1 MNLLKKNKYSIRK
14 YKVGIFSTL
23 IGTVL
28 LLSNPNGAQ
37 ALTTDHN
44 VQGGSNQALPGNS
57 QNTNADTN
65 RDIVND
71 SQNTPNAHAT
81 DNTSTN
87 QALTNHQN
95 VDVANQ
101 VGPAPIQ
108 PSASPAQNNNNS
120 NANSTATEPAANT
133 NNNLAS
139 NNNTL
144 NVPNNTDNNDS
155 ARHLTLK
162 EIQEDVRHSSDKPE
176 LVAIAEEASNRP
188 KKRSRR
194 AAPTDPNATPADPTA
209 TPADPTAG
217 NGSAPVAITAPY
229 TPTTDP
235 NANNIGQNAPN
246 EVLSFDDNNIRPSTN
261 RSVPT
266 VTVVDNLPGYTLIN
280 GGKVGVF
287 SHAMVR
293 TSMFDSGD
301 AKNYQ
306 AQGNVIALGRI
317 RGNDTND
324 HGDFNGIEKT
334 LTVNPNS
341 ELIFEFNTMTTKNYQ
356 AQGNV
361 IALGRIR
368 GNDTNDHGDFN
379 GIEKTLTVNPNSEL
393 IFEFNTMTTKNYQG
407 MTNLIIKNAD
417 NDTVIGEKVVAYG
430 PIWRLLKV
438 PENVS
443 HLKIQ
448 FVPKNDAI
456 TDARGIYQLRDGYKY
471 YDFVDSIGLHSGS
484 HVYVERRTM
493 EPTATNNKEFTVTTS
508 LKNNGNFG
516 ASFNTDDFVYKIQL
530 PEGVEYVNNSLT
542 KDFPS
547 GNSGVDINDMNVTY
561 DAANRIITIK
571 STGGGTGN
579 SPARLMPDKILDLKY
594 KLRVNN
600 VPTPRTVTFNDT
612 LTYKTYS
619 QDFINSPAESHTVST
634 NPYTIDIIMNKDA
647 LQAEVDRRIQQA
659 DYTFASLD
667 IFNDLKRRAQT
678 ILDENRNN
686 VPLNKR
692 VSQADIDSLAN
703 QMQHTLIRSVDAEN
717 AVNRKVDDMED
728 LVNQNDELTDEEKQ
742 AAIQVIEE
750 HKNEII
756 GNIGDQTTDDGV
768 TRIKDQGIQTL
779 SGDTATPVVKP
790 NAKQAIRDKAAKQRE
805 IINHTP
811 DATQDE
817 IQDALNQLTTDET
830 DAIDNVTNATTN
842 ADVETAK
849 NNGINTI
856 GAVAPQVTHKQA
868 ARDAINQAT
877 ATKRQ
882 QINSNREATQ
892 EEKNAAL
899 NELTQATNH
908 ALEQINQ
915 ATTNDDVDTAKGDG
929 LNAINPIAPVTV
941 VKQAARDAVSHDAQQ
956 HIAEIN
962 ANPDATQEE
971 RQAAIEKV
979 NAAVAVANTNILNAN
994 TNADVEQVK
1003 TNAIQGIQAIEPA
1016 TKVKTDAK
1024 NAIDQSAETQ
1034 HNAIFNNNDA
1044 TLEEQQA
1051 AQQLLDQAVATA
1063 KQNINAADTN
1073 QEVAQAKDQGTQNI
1087 VVIQPATQVKTDAR
1101 NAVNEKAREAITN
1114 INATPGA
1121 TREEKQ
1127 EAINRVNTLKNRA
1140 LNDIGVTST
1149 TAMVNSIRDDA
1160 VNQIGAVQ
1168 PHVTKKQTATGVLTD
1183 LATAK
1188 KQEINQNTNA
1198 TTEEKQVALNQ
1209 VDQDLATAINNI
1221 NQADT
1226 NAEVDQAQQLGTKAI
1241 NAIQPNI
1248 VKKPAALAQTNQ
1260 HYSAKLVEINATPD
1274 ATDDEKNAAIN
1285 TLNQDRQQA
1294 IESIKQANTNAEVD
1308 QAATVAEN
1316 NIDAVQVDVV
1326 KKQAA
1331 RDKITAEVAKR
1342 IEAVKQTPNATDE
1355 EKQAAVN
1362 QINQLKDQAFNQ
1374 INQNQTNDQVDA
1386 TTNQAIN
1393 AIDNVEAEVVIKPKA
1408 IADIE
1413 KAVKEKQQQIDNSLD
1428 STDNEKE
1435 VALQALAK
1443 EKEKALAA
1451 IDQAQTNSQ
1460 VNQAATNGVSA
1471 IKIIQPE
1478 TKIKPAAR
1486 EKINQKANELRAQ
1499 INQDKEATAEE
1510 RQAALDKIND
1520 LVAKAMTN
1528 ITNDRTNQQ
1537 VNDSTNQA
1545 LDDIALVTPDHIVR
1559 AAARDAVKQQYEAKK
1574 HEIEQAE
1581 HATDEEKQVA
1591 LNQLANNEKRALQN
1605 INQAIANNDVKRVES
1620 NGIATLKGVEPH
1632 IVVKP
1637 EAQEA
1642 IKASAD
1648 NQVESIKDTPH
1659 ATTDELDEANQQ
1671 INDTLKQG
1679 QQDIDNTTQ
1688 DAAVNDVRNQTI
1700 KAIEQIKPK
1709 VRRKRAALDNI
1720 DESNNN
1726 QLDAI
1731 RNTLDTTQ
1739 DERNVAIAALNKI
1752 VNAIKNDIAQNKTN
1766 AEVDQTEADGNNNIK
1781 VILPKVQVKPA
1792 ARQSVSAKAEAQNAL
1807 IDQSDLSTE
1816 EERLAAKH
1824 LVEQALNQAID
1835 QINHADKTAQVNQN
1849 SIDAQNI
1856 ISKIKPAT
1864 TVKATAL
1871 QQIQNIATNKINLIK
1886 ANNEATDEEQNAA
1899 IVQVEKE
1906 LIKAKQQIAGAVTNA
1921 DVAYL
1926 LHDGKNEIREI
1937 EPVINKKATAR
1948 EQLTTLFND
1957 KKQAIEANVQATV
1970 EERNSILAQLQN
1982 IYDTAIGQIDQDR
1995 SNAQVDKTAT
2005 LNLQTIHDL
2014 DVHPIKKPDAE
2025 KTINDDLA
2033 RVTHLVQNYRKVS
2046 DRNKADALKA
2056 ITALKLQMDEELKTA
2071 RTNADVDAVLKR
2083 FNVALGDIEAV
2094 ITEKEN
2100 SLLRIDNIAQ
2110 QTYAKFKAIA
2120 TPEQLA
2126 KVKALIDQY
2135 VADGN
2140 RMVDEDAT
2148 LNDIKKDTQLIID
2161 EILAIKLPAEVI
2173 KASPKVGQ
2181 PAPKVCTPIKKE
2193 DKQEVRKVVKELP
2206 NTGSEEMDLP
2216 LKELALI
2223 TGAALL
2229 ARRRSKKEKE
2239 S

>member
-37 ALTTDHN
+37 ALTTDNN
-44 VQGGSNQALPGNS
+44 VQSDTNQATPVNS
-57 QNTNADTN
+57 QDTN
-65 RDIVND
+65 VANNRGLAN
-71 SQNTPNAHAT
+71 SAQNTPNQSAT
-81 DNTSTN
+81 TNQSTN
-87 QALTNHQN
+87 QALVNHN
-95 VDVANQ
+95 NGSIANQ
-101 VGPAPIQ
+101 ATPTSVQ
-108 PSASPAQNNNNS
+108 SSTPSAQNNNHTDGNTTATETVS
-120 NANSTATEPAANT
+120 NANNKDVV
-133 NNNLAS
+133 S
-139 NNNTL
+139 NNTTL
-144 NVPNNTDNNDS
+144 NVPNKTNENGS
-155 ARHLTLK
+155 GGHLTLK

-176 LVAIAEEASNRP
+176 LVAIAEQASNRP

-194 AAPTDPNATPADPTA
+194 AAPADPNATPADPA
-209 TPADPTAG
+209 AAAAG
-217 NGSAPVAITAPY
+217 NGGAPVAITAPY

-235 NANNIGQNAPN
+235 NANNAGQNAPN
-246 EVLSFDDNNIRPSTN
+246 EVLSFDDNGIRPSTN
-261 RSVPT
+261 RSVPS
-266 VTVVDNLPGYTLIN
+266 VTVVDNLPGFTLIN

-317 RGNDTND
+317 KGNDTND
-324 HGDFNGIEKT
+324 HGDFNGIEK
-334 LTVNPNS
+334 S
-341 ELIFEFNTMTTKNYQ
+341 
-356 AQGNV
+356 
-361 IALGRIR
+361 
-368 GNDTNDHGDFN
+368 
-379 GIEKTLTVNPNSEL
+379 LTVNPNSEL

-407 MTNLIIKNAD
+407 VTNLIIKNAD
-417 NDTVIGEKVVAYG
+417 NDTVIAEKSVAYG
-430 PIWRLLKV
+430 PIWRLFKV

-516 ASFNTDDFVYKIQL
+516 ASFNTDDFVYKVQL

-547 GNSGVDINDMNVTY
+547 SNSGVDMNDFNVTY
-561 DAANRIITIK
+561 DAANRVITIK
-571 STGGGTGN
+571 STGGGSGN

-612 LTYKTYS
+612 LTYKTYT

-692 VSQADIDSLAN
+692 VSQADIDSLTN

-717 AVNRKVDDMED
+717 AVNKKVDQMED

-790 NAKQAIRDKAAKQRE
+790 NAKKAIRDKATKQRE
-805 IINHTP
+805 IINATP
-811 DATQDE
+811 DATEDE
-817 IQDALNQLTTDET
+817 IQDALNQLATDET

-842 ADVETAK
+842 ADVEIAK

-856 GAVAPQVTHKQA
+856 GAVVPQVTHKQA

-915 ATTNDDVDTAKGDG
+915 ATTNADVDNAKGDG

-971 RQAAIEKV
+971 RQAAIDKV
-979 NAAVAVANTNILNAN
+979 NAAVTAANTNILNAN

-1003 TNAIQGIQAIEPA
+1003 TNAIQGIQAITPA

-1024 NAIDQSAETQ
+1024 NAIDKSAETQ
-1034 HNAIFNNNDA
+1034 HNTIFNNNDA

-1101 NAVNEKAREAITN
+1101 NAVNDKAREAITN

-1140 LNDIGVTST
+1140 LTDIGVTST

-1168 PHVTKKQTATGVLTD
+1168 PHVTKKQTATGVLND

-1209 VDQDLATAINNI
+1209 VDQELATAINNI

-1248 VKKPAALAQTNQ
+1248 VKKPAALAQINQ
-1260 HYSAKLVEINATPD
+1260 HYNAKLAEINATPD
-1274 ATDDEKNAAIN
+1274 ATNDEKNAAIN

-1362 QINQLKDQAFNQ
+1362 QINQLKDQAINQ
-1374 INQNQTNDQVDA
+1374 INQNQTNDQVDT
-1386 TTNQAIN
+1386 TTNQAVN

-1435 VALQALAK
+1435 VASQALAK

-1478 TKIKPAAR
+1478 TKVKPAAR
-1486 EKINQKANELRAQ
+1486 EKINQKANELRAK

-1510 RQAALDKIND
+1510 RQVALDKINEF
-1520 LVAKAMTN
+1520 VNQAMTD
-1528 ITNDRTNQQ
+1528 ITNNRTNQQ
-1537 VNDSTNQA
+1537 VDDTTSQA
-1545 LDDIALVTPDHIVR
+1545 LDSIALVAPEHIVR

-1574 HEIEQAE
+1574 QEIEQAE

-1591 LNQLANNEKRALQN
+1591 LNQLANNEKLALQN
-1605 INQAIANNDVKRVES
+1605 INQAVTNNDVKRVET
-1620 NGIATLKGVEPH
+1620 NGIATLKGVQPH
-1632 IVVKP
+1632 IVIKP
-1637 EAQEA
+1637 EAQQA
-1642 IKASAD
+1642 IKATAE

-1659 ATTDELDEANQQ
+1659 ATVDELDEANQL
-1671 INDTLKQG
+1671 ISDTLKQA
-1679 QQDIDNTTQ
+1679 QQEIENTNQ
-1688 DAAVNDVRNQTI
+1688 DAAVTDVRNQTI

-1720 DESNNN
+1720 EENNKN

-1739 DERNVAIAALNKI
+1739 DERDVAIDTLNKI
-1752 VNAIKNDIAQNKTN
+1752 VNTIKNDIAQNKTN
-1766 AEVDQTEADGNNNIK
+1766 AEVDRTETDGNDNIK

-1792 ARQSVSAKAEAQNAL
+1792 ARQSVGVKAEAQNAL

-1835 QINHADKTAQVNQN
+1835 QINHADKTAQVNQD

-1886 ANNEATDEEQNAA
+1886 ANNEATDEEQNIA
-1899 IVQVEKE
+1899 IAQVEKE
-1906 LIKAKQQIAGAVTNA
+1906 LIKAKQQIASAVTNA

-1926 LHDGKNEIREI
+1926 LHDEKNEIREI
-1937 EPVINKKATAR
+1937 EPVINRKASAR

-1957 KKQAIEANVQATV
+1957 KKQAIEANIQATV

-1995 SNAQVDKTAT
+1995 SNAQVDKTAS

-2033 RVTHLVQNYRKVS
+2033 RVTALVQNYRKVS
-2046 DRNKADALKA
+2046 NRNKADALKA

-2083 FNVALGDIEAV
+2083 FNVALSDIEAV

-2126 KVKALIDQY
+2126 KVKVLIDQY

-2140 RMVDEDAT
+2140 RMIDEDAT
-2148 LNDIKKDTQLIID
+2148 LNDIKQHTQFIVD
-2161 EILAIKLPAEVI
+2161 EILAIKLPAEATKV
-2173 KASPKVGQ
+2173 SPKEIQ

-2193 DKQEVRKVVKELP
+2193 ETHESRKVEKELP
-2206 NTGSEEMDLP
+2206 NTGSEGMDLP
-2216 LKELALI
+2216 LKEFALI

-2229 ARRRSKKEKE
+2229 ARRRTKNEKE

>member
-37 ALTTDHN
+37 ALTTDNN
-44 VQGGSNQALPGNS
+44 VQSDTNQATPVNS
-57 QNTNADTN
+57 QDTN
-65 RDIVND
+65 VANNRGLAN
-71 SQNTPNAHAT
+71 SAQNTPNQSAT
-81 DNTSTN
+81 TNQSTN
-87 QALTNHQN
+87 QALVNHN
-95 VDVANQ
+95 NGSIANQ
-101 VGPAPIQ
+101 ATPTSVQ
-108 PSASPAQNNNNS
+108 SSTPSAQNNNHTDGNTTATETVS
-120 NANSTATEPAANT
+120 NANNKDVV
-133 NNNLAS
+133 S
-139 NNNTL
+139 NNTTL
-144 NVPNNTDNNDS
+144 NVPNKTNENGS
-155 ARHLTLK
+155 GGHLTLK

-176 LVAIAEEASNRP
+176 LVAIAEQASNRP

-194 AAPTDPNATPADPTA
+194 AAPADPNATPADPA
-209 TPADPTAG
+209 AAAAG
-217 NGSAPVAITAPY
+217 NGGAPVAITAPY

-235 NANNIGQNAPN
+235 NANNAGQNAPN
-246 EVLSFDDNNIRPSTN
+246 EVLSFDDNGIRPSTN
-261 RSVPT
+261 RSVPS
-266 VTVVDNLPGYTLIN
+266 VTVVDNLPGFTLIN

-317 RGNDTND
+317 KGNDTND
-324 HGDFNGIEKT
+324 HGDFNGIEK
-334 LTVNPNS
+334 S
-341 ELIFEFNTMTTKNYQ
+341 
-356 AQGNV
+356 
-361 IALGRIR
+361 
-368 GNDTNDHGDFN
+368 
-379 GIEKTLTVNPNSEL
+379 LTVNPNSEL

-407 MTNLIIKNAD
+407 VTNLIIKNAD
-417 NDTVIGEKVVAYG
+417 NDTVIAEKSVAYG
-430 PIWRLLKV
+430 PIWRLFKV

-516 ASFNTDDFVYKIQL
+516 ASFNTDDFVYKVQL

-547 GNSGVDINDMNVTY
+547 SNSGVDMNDFNVTY
-561 DAANRIITIK
+561 DAANRVITIK
-571 STGGGTGN
+571 STGGGSGN

-612 LTYKTYS
+612 LTYKTYT

-692 VSQADIDSLAN
+692 VSQADIDSLTN

-717 AVNRKVDDMED
+717 AVNKKVDQMED

-790 NAKQAIRDKAAKQRE
+790 NAKKAIRDKATKQRE
-805 IINHTP
+805 IINATP
-811 DATQDE
+811 DATEDE
-817 IQDALNQLTTDET
+817 IQDALNQLATDET

-842 ADVETAK
+842 ADVEIAK

-856 GAVAPQVTHKQA
+856 GAVVPQVTHKQA

-915 ATTNDDVDTAKGDG
+915 ATTNADVDNAKGDG

-971 RQAAIEKV
+971 RQAAIDKV
-979 NAAVAVANTNILNAN
+979 NAAVTAANTNILNAN

-1003 TNAIQGIQAIEPA
+1003 TNAIQGIQAITPA

-1024 NAIDQSAETQ
+1024 NAIDKSAETQ
-1034 HNAIFNNNDA
+1034 HNTIFNNNDA

-1087 VVIQPATQVKTDAR
+1087 VVIQPATQVKTDDAR
-1101 NAVNEKAREAITN
+1101 NAVNDKAREAITN

-1140 LNDIGVTST
+1140 LTDIGVTST

-1168 PHVTKKQTATGVLTD
+1168 PHVTKKQTATGVLND

-1209 VDQDLATAINNI
+1209 VDQELATAINNI

-1248 VKKPAALAQTNQ
+1248 VKKPAALAQINQ
-1260 HYSAKLVEINATPD
+1260 HYNAKLAEINATPD
-1274 ATDDEKNAAIN
+1274 ATNDEKNAAIN

-1362 QINQLKDQAFNQ
+1362 QINQLKDQAINQ
-1374 INQNQTNDQVDA
+1374 INQNQTNDQVDT
-1386 TTNQAIN
+1386 TTNQAVN

-1435 VALQALAK
+1435 VASQALAK

-1478 TKIKPAAR
+1478 TKVKPAAR
-1486 EKINQKANELRAQ
+1486 EKINQKANELRAK

-1510 RQAALDKIND
+1510 RQVALDKINEF
-1520 LVAKAMTN
+1520 VNQAMTD
-1528 ITNDRTNQQ
+1528 ITNNRTNQQ
-1537 VNDSTNQA
+1537 VDDTTSQA
-1545 LDDIALVTPDHIVR
+1545 LDSIALVAPEHIVR

-1574 HEIEQAE
+1574 QEIEQAE

-1591 LNQLANNEKRALQN
+1591 LNQLANNEKLALQN
-1605 INQAIANNDVKRVES
+1605 INQAVTNNDVKRVET
-1620 NGIATLKGVEPH
+1620 NGIATLKGVQPH
-1632 IVVKP
+1632 IVIKP
-1637 EAQEA
+1637 EAQQA
-1642 IKASAD
+1642 IKATAE

-1659 ATTDELDEANQQ
+1659 ATVDELDEANQL
-1671 INDTLKQG
+1671 ISDTLKQA
-1679 QQDIDNTTQ
+1679 QQEIENTNQ
-1688 DAAVNDVRNQTI
+1688 DAAVTDVRNQTI

-1709 VRRKRAALDNI
+1709 VRRKRAALDSI
-1720 DESNNN
+1720 EENNKN

-1739 DERNVAIAALNKI
+1739 DERDVAIDTLNKI
-1752 VNAIKNDIAQNKTN
+1752 VNTIKNDIAQNKTN
-1766 AEVDQTEADGNNNIK
+1766 AEVDRTETDGNDNIK

-1792 ARQSVSAKAEAQNAL
+1792 ARQSVGVKAEAQNAL

-1835 QINHADKTAQVNQN
+1835 QINHADKTAQVNQD

-1886 ANNEATDEEQNAA
+1886 ANNEATDEEQNIA
-1899 IVQVEKE
+1899 IAQVEKE
-1906 LIKAKQQIAGAVTNA
+1906 LIKAKQQIASAVTNA

-1926 LHDGKNEIREI
+1926 LHDEKNEIREI
-1937 EPVINKKATAR
+1937 EPVINRKASAR

-1957 KKQAIEANVQATV
+1957 KKQAIEANIQATV

-1995 SNAQVDKTAT
+1995 SNAQVDKTAS

-2033 RVTHLVQNYRKVS
+2033 RVTALVQNYRKVS
-2046 DRNKADALKA
+2046 NRNKADALKA

-2083 FNVALGDIEAV
+2083 FNVALSDIEAV

-2126 KVKALIDQY
+2126 KVKVLIDQY

-2140 RMVDEDAT
+2140 RMIDEDAT
-2148 LNDIKKDTQLIID
+2148 LNDIKQHTQFIVD
-2161 EILAIKLPAEVI
+2161 EILAIKLPAEATKV
-2173 KASPKVGQ
+2173 SPKEIQ

-2193 DKQEVRKVVKELP
+2193 ETHESRKVEKELP
-2206 NTGSEEMDLP
+2206 NTGSEGMDLP
-2216 LKELALI
+2216 LKEFALI

-2229 ARRRSKKEKE
+2229 ARRRTKNEKE

>member
-37 ALTTDHN
+37 ALTTDNN
-44 VQGGSNQALPGNS
+44 VQSDTNQATPVNS
-57 QNTNADTN
+57 QDTN
-65 RDIVND
+65 VANNRGLAN
-71 SQNTPNAHAT
+71 SAQNTPNQSAT
-81 DNTSTN
+81 TNQSTN
-87 QALTNHQN
+87 QALVNHN
-95 VDVANQ
+95 NGSIANQ
-101 VGPAPIQ
+101 ATPTSVQ
-108 PSASPAQNNNNS
+108 SSTPSAQNNNHTDGNTTATETVS
-120 NANSTATEPAANT
+120 NANNKDVV
-133 NNNLAS
+133 S
-139 NNNTL
+139 NNTTL
-144 NVPNNTDNNDS
+144 NVPNKTNENGS
-155 ARHLTLK
+155 GGHLTLK

-176 LVAIAEEASNRP
+176 LVAIAEQASNRP

-194 AAPTDPNATPADPTA
+194 AAPADPNATPADPA
-209 TPADPTAG
+209 AAAAG
-217 NGSAPVAITAPY
+217 NGGAPVAITAPY

-235 NANNIGQNAPN
+235 NANNAGQNAPN
-246 EVLSFDDNNIRPSTN
+246 EVLSFDDNGIRPSTN
-261 RSVPT
+261 RSVPS
-266 VTVVDNLPGYTLIN
+266 VTVVDNLPGFTLIN

-317 RGNDTND
+317 KGNDTND
-324 HGDFNGIEKT
+324 HGDFNGIEK
-334 LTVNPNS
+334 S
-341 ELIFEFNTMTTKNYQ
+341 
-356 AQGNV
+356 
-361 IALGRIR
+361 
-368 GNDTNDHGDFN
+368 
-379 GIEKTLTVNPNSEL
+379 LTVNPNSEL

-407 MTNLIIKNAD
+407 VTNLIIKNAD
-417 NDTVIGEKVVAYG
+417 NDTVIAEKSVAYG
-430 PIWRLLKV
+430 PIWRLFKV

-516 ASFNTDDFVYKIQL
+516 ASFNTDDFVYKVQL

-547 GNSGVDINDMNVTY
+547 SNSGVDMNDFNVTY
-561 DAANRIITIK
+561 DAANRVITIK
-571 STGGGTGN
+571 STGGGSGN

-612 LTYKTYS
+612 LTYKTYT

-692 VSQADIDSLAN
+692 VSQADIDSLTN

-717 AVNRKVDDMED
+717 AVNKKVDQMED

-790 NAKQAIRDKAAKQRE
+790 NAKKAIRDKATKQRE
-805 IINHTP
+805 IINATP
-811 DATQDE
+811 DATEDE
-817 IQDALNQLTTDET
+817 IQDALNQLATDET

-842 ADVETAK
+842 ADVEIAK

-856 GAVAPQVTHKQA
+856 GAVVPQVTHKQA

-915 ATTNDDVDTAKGDG
+915 ATTNADVDNAKGDG

-971 RQAAIEKV
+971 RQAAIDKV
-979 NAAVAVANTNILNAN
+979 NAAVTAANTNILNAN

-1003 TNAIQGIQAIEPA
+1003 TNAIQGIQAITPA

-1024 NAIDQSAETQ
+1024 NAIDKSAETQ
-1034 HNAIFNNNDA
+1034 HNTIFNNNDA

-1101 NAVNEKAREAITN
+1101 NAVNDKAREAITN

-1140 LNDIGVTST
+1140 LTDIGVTST

-1168 PHVTKKQTATGVLTD
+1168 PHVTKKQTATGVLND

-1209 VDQDLATAINNI
+1209 VDQELATAINNI

-1248 VKKPAALAQTNQ
+1248 VKKPAALAQINQ
-1260 HYSAKLVEINATPD
+1260 HYNAKLAEINATPD
-1274 ATDDEKNAAIN
+1274 ATNDEKNAAIN

-1362 QINQLKDQAFNQ
+1362 QINQLKDQAINQ
-1374 INQNQTNDQVDA
+1374 INQNQTNDQVDT
-1386 TTNQAIN
+1386 TTNQAVN

-1435 VALQALAK
+1435 VASQALAK

-1478 TKIKPAAR
+1478 TKVKPAAR
-1486 EKINQKANELRAQ
+1486 EKINQKANELRAK

-1510 RQAALDKIND
+1510 RQVALDKINEF
-1520 LVAKAMTN
+1520 VNQAMTD
-1528 ITNDRTNQQ
+1528 ITNNRTNQQ
-1537 VNDSTNQA
+1537 VDDTTSQA
-1545 LDDIALVTPDHIVR
+1545 LDSIALVAPEHIFR

-1574 HEIEQAE
+1574 QEIEQAE

-1591 LNQLANNEKRALQN
+1591 LNQLANNEKLALQN
-1605 INQAIANNDVKRVES
+1605 INQAVTNNDVKRVET
-1620 NGIATLKGVEPH
+1620 NGIATLKGVQPH
-1632 IVVKP
+1632 IVIKP
-1637 EAQEA
+1637 EAQQA
-1642 IKASAD
+1642 IKATAE

-1659 ATTDELDEANQQ
+1659 ATVDELDEANQL
-1671 INDTLKQG
+1671 ISDTLKQA
-1679 QQDIDNTTQ
+1679 QQEIENTNQ
-1688 DAAVNDVRNQTI
+1688 DAAVTDVRNQTI

-1709 VRRKRAALDNI
+1709 VRRKRAALDSI
-1720 DESNNN
+1720 EENNKN

-1739 DERNVAIAALNKI
+1739 DERDVAIDTLNKI
-1752 VNAIKNDIAQNKTN
+1752 VNTIKNDIAQNKTN
-1766 AEVDQTEADGNNNIK
+1766 AEVDRTETDGNDNIK

-1792 ARQSVSAKAEAQNAL
+1792 ARQSVGVKAEAQNAL

-1835 QINHADKTAQVNQN
+1835 QINHADKTAQVNQD

-1886 ANNEATDEEQNAA
+1886 ANNEATDEEQNIA
-1899 IVQVEKE
+1899 IAQVEKE
-1906 LIKAKQQIAGAVTNA
+1906 LIKAKQQIASAVTNA

-1926 LHDGKNEIREI
+1926 LHDEKNEIREI
-1937 EPVINKKATAR
+1937 EPVINRKASAR

-1957 KKQAIEANVQATV
+1957 KKQAIEANIQATV

-1995 SNAQVDKTAT
+1995 SNAQVDKTAS

-2033 RVTHLVQNYRKVS
+2033 RVTALVQNYRKVS
-2046 DRNKADALKA
+2046 NRNKADALKA

-2071 RTNADVDAVLKR
+2071 RTNADVDTVLKR
-2083 FNVALGDIEAV
+2083 FNVALSDIEAV

-2126 KVKALIDQY
+2126 KVKVLIDQY

-2140 RMVDEDAT
+2140 RMIDEDAT
-2148 LNDIKKDTQLIID
+2148 LNDIKQHTQFIVD
-2161 EILAIKLPAEVI
+2161 EILAIKLPAEATKV
-2173 KASPKVGQ
+2173 SPKEIQ

-2193 DKQEVRKVVKELP
+2193 ETHESRKVEKELP
-2206 NTGSEEMDLP
+2206 NTGSEGMDLP
-2216 LKELALI
+2216 LKEFALI

-2229 ARRRSKKEKE
+2229 ARRRTKNEKE

>member
-37 ALTTDHN
+37 ALTTDNN
-44 VQGGSNQALPGNS
+44 VQSDTNQATPVNS
-57 QNTNADTN
+57 QDTN
-65 RDIVND
+65 VANNRGLAN
-71 SQNTPNAHAT
+71 SAQNTPNQSAT
-81 DNTSTN
+81 TNQSTN
-87 QALTNHQN
+87 QALVNHN
-95 VDVANQ
+95 NGSIANQ
-101 VGPAPIQ
+101 ATPTSVQ
-108 PSASPAQNNNNS
+108 SSTPSAQNNNHTDGNTTATETVS
-120 NANSTATEPAANT
+120 NANNKDVV
-133 NNNLAS
+133 S
-139 NNNTL
+139 NNTTL
-144 NVPNNTDNNDS
+144 NVPNKTNENGS
-155 ARHLTLK
+155 GGHLTLK

-176 LVAIAEEASNRP
+176 LVAIAEQASNRP

-194 AAPTDPNATPADPTA
+194 AAPADPNATPADPA
-209 TPADPTAG
+209 AAAAG
-217 NGSAPVAITAPY
+217 NGGAPVAITAPY

-235 NANNIGQNAPN
+235 NANNAGQNAPN
-246 EVLSFDDNNIRPSTN
+246 EVLSFDDNGIRPSTN
-261 RSVPT
+261 RSVPS
-266 VTVVDNLPGYTLIN
+266 VTVVDNLPGFTLIN

-317 RGNDTND
+317 KGNDTND
-324 HGDFNGIEKT
+324 HGDFNGIEK
-334 LTVNPNS
+334 S
-341 ELIFEFNTMTTKNYQ
+341 
-356 AQGNV
+356 
-361 IALGRIR
+361 
-368 GNDTNDHGDFN
+368 
-379 GIEKTLTVNPNSEL
+379 LTVNPNSEL

-407 MTNLIIKNAD
+407 VTNLIIKNAD
-417 NDTVIGEKVVAYG
+417 NDTVIAEKSVAYG
-430 PIWRLLKV
+430 PIWRLFKV

-516 ASFNTDDFVYKIQL
+516 ASFNTDDFVYKVQL

-547 GNSGVDINDMNVTY
+547 SNSGVDMNDFNVTY
-561 DAANRIITIK
+561 DAANRVITIK
-571 STGGGTGN
+571 STGGGSGN

-612 LTYKTYS
+612 LTYKTYT

-692 VSQADIDSLAN
+692 VSQADIDSLTN

-717 AVNRKVDDMED
+717 AVNKKVDQMED

-790 NAKQAIRDKAAKQRE
+790 NAKKAIRDKATKQRE
-805 IINHTP
+805 IINATP
-811 DATQDE
+811 DATEDE
-817 IQDALNQLTTDET
+817 IQDALNQLATDET

-842 ADVETAK
+842 ADVEIAK

-856 GAVAPQVTHKQA
+856 GAVVPQVTHKQA

-915 ATTNDDVDTAKGDG
+915 ATTNADVDNAKGDG

-971 RQAAIEKV
+971 RQAAIDKV
-979 NAAVAVANTNILNAN
+979 NAAVTAANTNILNAN

-1003 TNAIQGIQAIEPA
+1003 TNAIQGIQAITPA

-1024 NAIDQSAETQ
+1024 NAIDKSAERQ
-1034 HNAIFNNNDA
+1034 HNTIFNNNDA

-1101 NAVNEKAREAITN
+1101 NAVNDKAREAITN

-1140 LNDIGVTST
+1140 LTDIGVTST

-1168 PHVTKKQTATGVLTD
+1168 PHVTKKQTATGVLND

-1188 KQEINQNTNA
+1188 KQKINQNTNA

-1209 VDQDLATAINNI
+1209 VDQELATAINNI

-1248 VKKPAALAQTNQ
+1248 VKKPAALAQINQ
-1260 HYSAKLVEINATPD
+1260 HYNAKLAEINATPD
-1274 ATDDEKNAAIN
+1274 ATNDEKNAAIN

-1362 QINQLKDQAFNQ
+1362 QINQLKDQAINQ
-1374 INQNQTNDQVDA
+1374 INQNQTNDQVDT
-1386 TTNQAIN
+1386 TTNQAVN

-1435 VALQALAK
+1435 VASQALAK

-1478 TKIKPAAR
+1478 TKVKPAAR
-1486 EKINQKANELRAQ
+1486 EKINQKANELRAK

-1510 RQAALDKIND
+1510 RQVALDKINEF
-1520 LVAKAMTN
+1520 VNQAMTD
-1528 ITNDRTNQQ
+1528 ITNNRTNQQ
-1537 VNDSTNQA
+1537 VDDTTSQA
-1545 LDDIALVTPDHIVR
+1545 LDSIALVAPEHIVR

-1574 HEIEQAE
+1574 QEIEQAE

-1591 LNQLANNEKRALQN
+1591 LNQLANNEKLALQN
-1605 INQAIANNDVKRVES
+1605 INQAVTNNDVKRVET
-1620 NGIATLKGVEPH
+1620 NGIATLKGVQPH
-1632 IVVKP
+1632 IVIKP
-1637 EAQEA
+1637 EAQQA
-1642 IKASAD
+1642 IKATAE

-1659 ATTDELDEANQQ
+1659 ATVDELDEANQL
-1671 INDTLKQG
+1671 ISDTLKQA
-1679 QQDIDNTTQ
+1679 QQEIENTNQ
-1688 DAAVNDVRNQTI
+1688 DAAVTDVRNQTI

-1709 VRRKRAALDNI
+1709 VRRKRAALDSI
-1720 DESNNN
+1720 EENNKN

-1739 DERNVAIAALNKI
+1739 DERDVAIDTLNKI
-1752 VNAIKNDIAQNKTN
+1752 VNTIKNDIAQNKTN
-1766 AEVDQTEADGNNNIK
+1766 AEVDRTETDGNDNIK

-1792 ARQSVSAKAEAQNAL
+1792 ARQSVGVKAEAQNAL

-1835 QINHADKTAQVNQN
+1835 QINHADKTAQVNQD

-1886 ANNEATDEEQNAA
+1886 ANNEATDEEQNIA
-1899 IVQVEKE
+1899 IAQVEKE
-1906 LIKAKQQIAGAVTNA
+1906 LIKAKQQIASAVTNA

-1926 LHDGKNEIREI
+1926 LHDEKNEIREI
-1937 EPVINKKATAR
+1937 EPVINRKASAR

-1957 KKQAIEANVQATV
+1957 KKQAIEANIQATV

-1995 SNAQVDKTAT
+1995 SNAQVDKTAS

-2033 RVTHLVQNYRKVS
+2033 RVTALVQNYRKVS
-2046 DRNKADALKA
+2046 NRNKADALKA

-2083 FNVALGDIEAV
+2083 FNVALSDIEAV

-2126 KVKALIDQY
+2126 KVKVLIDQY

-2140 RMVDEDAT
+2140 RMIDEDAT
-2148 LNDIKKDTQLIID
+2148 LNDIKQHTQFIVD
-2161 EILAIKLPAEVI
+2161 EILAIKLPAEATKV
-2173 KASPKVGQ
+2173 SPKEIQ

-2193 DKQEVRKVVKELP
+2193 ETHESRKVEKELP
-2206 NTGSEEMDLP
+2206 NTGSEGMDLP
-2216 LKELALI
+2216 LKEFALI

-2229 ARRRSKKEKE
+2229 ARRRTKNEKE

>member
-37 ALTTDHN
+37 ALTTDNN
-44 VQGGSNQALPGNS
+44 VQSDTNQATPVNS
-57 QNTNADTN
+57 QDKDVANN
-65 RDIVND
+65 RGLAN
-71 SQNTPNAHAT
+71 SAQNTPNQSAT
-81 DNTSTN
+81 TNQATN
-87 QALTNHQN
+87 QALVNHN
-95 VDVANQ
+95 NGSIVNQ
-101 VGPAPIQ
+101 ATPTSVQ
-108 PSASPAQNNNNS
+108 SSTPSAQNNNHTDGNTTATETVS
-120 NANSTATEPAANT
+120 NAN
-133 NNNLAS
+133 NNDVAS
-139 NNNTL
+139 NNTTL
-144 NVPNNTDNNDS
+144 NVPNKTNENGS
-155 ARHLTLK
+155 GGHLTLK

-176 LVAIAEEASNRP
+176 LVAIAEPASNRP

-194 AAPTDPNATPADPTA
+194 AAPADPNATPADPGA
-209 TPADPTAG
+209 AAAG
-217 NGSAPVAITAPY
+217 NGGAPVAITAPY

-235 NANNIGQNAPN
+235 NANNAGQNAPN
-246 EVLSFDDNNIRPSTN
+246 EVLSFDDNSIRPSTN
-261 RSVPT
+261 RSVPS
-266 VTVVDNLPGYTLIN
+266 VTVVDNLPGFTLIN
-280 GGKVGVF
+280 GGKVGVL

-293 TSMFDSGD
+293 TSMFEAGS
-301 AKNYQ
+301 NRTYQ
-306 AQGNVIALGRI
+306 AQGNVLALGRI
-317 RGNDTND
+317 SGTDASN
-324 HGDFNGIEKT
+324 HGDFNGIEKS

-341 ELIFEFNTMTTKNYQ
+341 ELIFEFNTMPTKNG
-356 AQGNV
+356 QGATNV
-361 IALGRIR
+361 
-368 GNDTNDHGDFN
+368 
-379 GIEKTLTVNPNSEL
+379 
-393 IFEFNTMTTKNYQG
+393 
-407 MTNLIIKNAD
+407 IIKNAD
-417 NDTVIGEKVVAYG
+417 TNDTIAEKTVEGG
-430 PIWRLLKV
+430 PTLRLFKV
-438 PENVS
+438 PDNVRN
-443 HLKIQ
+443 LKIQ

-456 TDARGIYQLRDGYKY
+456 TDARGIYQLKDGYKY
-471 YDFVDSIGLHSGS
+471 YSFVDSIGLHSGS

-508 LKNNGNFG
+508 LKNNGNSG
-516 ASFNTDDFVYKIQL
+516 ASLDTDEFVYKIQL

-547 GNSGVDINDMNVTY
+547 NNSGVDVNDMNVTY
-561 DAANRIITIK
+561 DAANRVITIK
-571 STGGGTGN
+571 STGGGTTN

-612 LTYKTYS
+612 LTYKTYT
-619 QDFINSPAESHTVST
+619 QDFINSAAESHTVST

-667 IFNDLKRRAQT
+667 IFNDLKKRAQT
-678 ILDENRNN
+678 ILAENRNN

-692 VSQADIDSLAN
+692 VSQADIDTLTN

-717 AVNRKVDDMED
+717 AVNQKADQMED

-750 HKNEII
+750 HKGNII
-756 GNIGDQTTDDGV
+756 GDIGDQTTDDGV

-790 NAKQAIRDKAAKQRE
+790 NAKKAIRDKATKQRE
-805 IINHTP
+805 IINATP
-811 DATQDE
+811 DATEDE
-817 IQDALNQLTTDET
+817 IQDAINQLATDET

-856 GAVAPQVTHKQA
+856 GSVVPQVTHKQA

-899 NELTQATNH
+899 NELTQAT
-908 ALEQINQ
+908 
-915 ATTNDDVDTAKGDG
+915 TNADVDNAKGDG

-971 RQAAIEKV
+971 RQAAIDKV
-979 NAAVAVANTNILNAN
+979 NAAVTAANTNILNAN
-994 TNADVEQVK
+994 TNAEVEQVK
-1003 TNAIQGIQAIEPA
+1003 TNAIQGIQAITPA

-1024 NAIDQSAETQ
+1024 NAIDKSAETQ
-1034 HNAIFNNNDA
+1034 HNTIFNNNDA

-1101 NAVNEKAREAITN
+1101 NVVNDKAREAITN

-1140 LNDIGVTST
+1140 LTDIGVTST

-1168 PHVTKKQTATGVLTD
+1168 PHVTKKQTATGVLND

-1188 KQEINQNTNA
+1188 KQEINQHTNA

-1209 VDQDLATAINNI
+1209 VDQELATAINNI

-1248 VKKPAALAQTNQ
+1248 VKKPAALAQINQ
-1260 HYSAKLVEINATPD
+1260 HYNAKLAEINATPD
-1274 ATDDEKNAAIN
+1274 ATNDEKNAAIN

-1374 INQNQTNDQVDA
+1374 INQNQTNDQVDT
-1386 TTNQAIN
+1386 TTNQALN

-1435 VALQALAK
+1435 VASQALAK

-1478 TKIKPAAR
+1478 TKVKPAAR
-1486 EKINQKANELRAQ
+1486 EKINQKANELRAK

-1510 RQAALDKIND
+1510 RQVALDKINEF
-1520 LVAKAMTN
+1520 VNQAMTD
-1528 ITNDRTNQQ
+1528 ITNNRTNQQ
-1537 VNDSTNQA
+1537 VDDTTSQA
-1545 LDDIALVTPDHIVR
+1545 LDSIALVAPEHIVR

-1574 HEIEQAE
+1574 QEIEQAE

-1591 LNQLANNEKRALQN
+1591 LNQLANNKKLALQN
-1605 INQAIANNDVKRVES
+1605 INQAVTNNDVKRVET
-1620 NGIATLKGVEPH
+1620 NGIATLKGVQPH
-1632 IVVKP
+1632 IVIKP
-1637 EAQEA
+1637 EAQQA
-1642 IKASAD
+1642 IKASAE

-1659 ATTDELDEANQQ
+1659 ATVDELDEANQL
-1671 INDTLKQG
+1671 ISDTLKQA
-1679 QQDIDNTTQ
+1679 QQEIENTNQ
-1688 DAAVNDVRNQTI
+1688 DAAVTDVRNQTI

-1709 VRRKRAALDNI
+1709 VRRKRAALDSI
-1720 DESNNN
+1720 EENNKN

-1739 DERNVAIAALNKI
+1739 DERDVAIDTLNKI
-1752 VNAIKNDIAQNKTN
+1752 VNTIKNDIAQNKTN
-1766 AEVDQTEADGNNNIK
+1766 AEVDRTETDGNDNIK

-1792 ARQSVSAKAEAQNAL
+1792 ARQSVGVKAEAQNAL

-1835 QINHADKTAQVNQN
+1835 QINHADKTAQVNQD

-1886 ANNEATDEEQNAA
+1886 ANNEATDEEQNIA
-1899 IVQVEKE
+1899 IAQVEKE
-1906 LIKAKQQIAGAVTNA
+1906 LIKAKQQIASAVTNA

-1926 LHDGKNEIREI
+1926 LHDEKNEIREI
-1937 EPVINKKATAR
+1937 EPVISRKASAR

-1957 KKQAIEANVQATV
+1957 KKQAIEANIQATV

-1995 SNAQVDKTAT
+1995 SNAQVDKTAS

-2033 RVTHLVQNYRKVS
+2033 RVTALVQNYRKVS

-2083 FNVALGDIEAV
+2083 FNVALSDIEAV

-2126 KVKALIDQY
+2126 KVKVLIDQY

-2140 RMVDEDAT
+2140 RMIDEDAT
-2148 LNDIKKDTQLIID
+2148 LNDIKQHTQFIVD
-2161 EILAIKLPAEVI
+2161 EILAIKLPAEAMKV
-2173 KASPKVGQ
+2173 SPKVIQ

-2193 DKQEVRKVVKELP
+2193 ETHESRKVEKELP

-2216 LKELALI
+2216 LKEFALI

-2229 ARRRSKKEKE
+2229 ARRRTKNEKE

>member
-37 ALTTDHN
+37 ALTTDNN
-44 VQGGSNQALPGNS
+44 VQSDTNQATPVNS
-57 QNTNADTN
+57 QDKDVANN
-65 RDIVND
+65 RGLAN
-71 SQNTPNAHAT
+71 SAQNTPNQSAT
-81 DNTSTN
+81 TNQATN
-87 QALTNHQN
+87 QALVNHN
-95 VDVANQ
+95 NGSIVNQ
-101 VGPAPIQ
+101 ATPTSVQ
-108 PSASPAQNNNNS
+108 SSTPSAQNNNHTDGNTTATETVS
-120 NANSTATEPAANT
+120 NAN
-133 NNNLAS
+133 NNDAVS
-139 NNNTL
+139 NNTTL
-144 NVPNNTDNNDS
+144 NVPNKTNENGS
-155 ARHLTLK
+155 GGHLTLK

-176 LVAIAEEASNRP
+176 LVAIAEPASNRP
-188 KKRSRR
+188 KKRSKR
-194 AAPTDPNATPADPTA
+194 AAPADPNATPADPA
-209 TPADPTAG
+209 AAAAAAAG
-217 NGSAPVAITAPY
+217 NGGAPVAITAPY

-235 NANNIGQNAPN
+235 NANNAGQNAPN
-246 EVLSFDDNNIRPSTN
+246 EVLSFDDNGIRPSTN
-261 RSVPT
+261 RSVPS
-266 VTVVDNLPGYTLIN
+266 VTVVDNLPGFTLIN

-293 TSMFDSGD
+293 TSMFDSAD

-317 RGNDTND
+317 
-324 HGDFNGIEKT
+324 K
-334 LTVNPNS
+334 
-341 ELIFEFNTMTTKNYQ
+341 
-356 AQGNV
+356 
-361 IALGRIR
+361 

-407 MTNLIIKNAD
+407 VTNLIIKNAD
-417 NDTVIGEKVVAYG
+417 NDTVIAEKSVAYG
-430 PIWRLLKV
+430 PIWRLFKV

-516 ASFNTDDFVYKIQL
+516 ASFNTDDFVYQVQL

-547 GNSGVDINDMNVTY
+547 SNSGVDMNDFNVTY
-561 DAANRIITIK
+561 DAANRVITIK
-571 STGGGTGN
+571 STGGGSGN

-612 LTYKTYS
+612 LTYKTYT
-619 QDFINSPAESHTVST
+619 QDFINSPAESHTVRT

-692 VSQADIDSLAN
+692 VSQADIDSLTN

-717 AVNRKVDDMED
+717 AVNKKVDQMED

-790 NAKQAIRDKAAKQRE
+790 NAKKAIRDKATKQRE
-805 IINHTP
+805 IINATP
-811 DATQDE
+811 DATEDE
-817 IQDALNQLTTDET
+817 IQDALNQLATDET

-842 ADVETAK
+842 ADVEIAK

-856 GAVAPQVTHKQA
+856 GAVVPQVTHKQA

-915 ATTNDDVDTAKGDG
+915 ATTNADVDNAKGDG

-971 RQAAIEKV
+971 RQAAIDKV
-979 NAAVAVANTNILNAN
+979 NAAVTAANTNILNAN

-1003 TNAIQGIQAIEPA
+1003 TNAIQGIQAITPA

-1024 NAIDQSAETQ
+1024 NAIDKSAETQ
-1034 HNAIFNNNDA
+1034 HNTIFNNNDA

-1101 NAVNEKAREAITN
+1101 NVVNDKAREAITN

-1140 LNDIGVTST
+1140 LTDIGVTST

-1168 PHVTKKQTATGVLTD
+1168 PHVTKKQTATGVLND

-1209 VDQDLATAINNI
+1209 VDQELATAINNI

-1248 VKKPAALAQTNQ
+1248 VKKPAALAQINQ
-1260 HYSAKLVEINATPD
+1260 HYNAKLAEINATPD
-1274 ATDDEKNAAIN
+1274 ATNDEKNAAIN
-1285 TLNQDRQQA
+1285 TLNLDRQQA

-1374 INQNQTNDQVDA
+1374 INQNQTNDQVDT
-1386 TTNQAIN
+1386 TTNQALK

-1435 VALQALAK
+1435 VASQALAK

-1478 TKIKPAAR
+1478 TKVKPAAR
-1486 EKINQKANELRAQ
+1486 EKINQKANELRAK

-1510 RQAALDKIND
+1510 RQVALDKINEF
-1520 LVAKAMTN
+1520 VNQAMTD
-1528 ITNDRTNQQ
+1528 ITNNRTNQQ
-1537 VNDSTNQA
+1537 VDDTTSQA
-1545 LDDIALVTPDHIVR
+1545 LDSIALVTPDHIVR

-1574 HEIEQAE
+1574 REIEQAE

-1605 INQAIANNDVKRVES
+1605 INQAVTNNDVKRVET
-1620 NGIATLKGVEPH
+1620 NGIATLKGVQPH
-1632 IVVKP
+1632 IVIKP
-1637 EAQEA
+1637 EAQQA
-1642 IKASAD
+1642 IKASAE

-1659 ATTDELDEANQQ
+1659 ATVDELDEANQL
-1671 INDTLKQG
+1671 ISDTLKQA
-1679 QQDIDNTTQ
+1679 QQEIENTNQ
-1688 DAAVNDVRNQTI
+1688 DAAVTDVRNQTI

-1709 VRRKRAALDNI
+1709 VRRKRAALDSI
-1720 DESNNN
+1720 EENNKN

-1739 DERNVAIAALNKI
+1739 DERDVAIDTLNKI
-1752 VNAIKNDIAQNKTN
+1752 VNTIKNDIAQNKTN
-1766 AEVDQTEADGNNNIK
+1766 AEVDRTETDGNDNIK

-1792 ARQSVSAKAEAQNAL
+1792 ARQSVGVKAEAQNAL

-1835 QINHADKTAQVNQN
+1835 QINHADKTAQVNQD
-1849 SIDAQNI
+1849 SINAQNI

-1886 ANNEATDEEQNAA
+1886 ANNEATDEEQNIA
-1899 IVQVEKE
+1899 IAQVEKE
-1906 LIKAKQQIAGAVTNA
+1906 LIKAKQQIASAVTNA

-1926 LHDGKNEIREI
+1926 LHDEKNEIREI
-1937 EPVINKKATAR
+1937 EPVINRKASAR

-1957 KKQAIEANVQATV
+1957 KKQAIEANIQATV

-1995 SNAQVDKTAT
+1995 SNAQVDKTAS

-2033 RVTHLVQNYRKVS
+2033 RVTALVQNYRKVS
-2046 DRNKADALKA
+2046 NRNKADALKA

-2083 FNVALGDIEAV
+2083 FNVALSDIEAV

-2126 KVKALIDQY
+2126 KVKVLIDQY

-2140 RMVDEDAT
+2140 RMIDEDAT
-2148 LNDIKKDTQLIID
+2148 LNDIKQHTQFIVD
-2161 EILAIKLPAEVI
+2161 EILAIKLPAEETKV
-2173 KASPKVGQ
+2173 SPKEIQ

-2193 DKQEVRKVVKELP
+2193 ETHESRKVEKELP
-2206 NTGSEEMDLP
+2206 NTGSEGMDLP
-2216 LKELALI
+2216 LKEFALI
-2223 TGAALL
+2223 TGRLC
-2229 ARRRSKKEKE
+2229 
-2239 S
+2239 

>member
-37 ALTTDHN
+37 ALTTDNN
-44 VQGGSNQALPGNS
+44 VQSDTNQATPVNS
-57 QNTNADTN
+57 QDKDVANN
-65 RDIVND
+65 RGLAN
-71 SQNTPNAHAT
+71 SAQNTPNQSAT
-81 DNTSTN
+81 TNQATN
-87 QALTNHQN
+87 QALVNHN
-95 VDVANQ
+95 NGSIVNQ
-101 VGPAPIQ
+101 ATPTSVQ
-108 PSASPAQNNNNS
+108 SSTPSAQNNNHTDGNTTATETVS
-120 NANSTATEPAANT
+120 NAN
-133 NNNLAS
+133 NNDAVS
-139 NNNTL
+139 NNTTL
-144 NVPNNTDNNDS
+144 NVPNKTNENGS
-155 ARHLTLK
+155 GGHLTLK

-176 LVAIAEEASNRP
+176 LVAIAEPASNRP

-194 AAPTDPNATPADPTA
+194 AAPADPNATPADPA
-209 TPADPTAG
+209 AAAAG
-217 NGSAPVAITAPY
+217 NGGAPVAITAPY

-235 NANNIGQNAPN
+235 NANNVGQNAPN
-246 EVLSFDDNNIRPSTN
+246 EVLSFDDNGIRPSTN
-261 RSVPT
+261 RSVPS
-266 VTVVDNLPGYTLIN
+266 VTVVDNLPGFTLIN

-293 TSMFDSGD
+293 TSMFDSAD

-317 RGNDTND
+317 
-324 HGDFNGIEKT
+324 K
-334 LTVNPNS
+334 
-341 ELIFEFNTMTTKNYQ
+341 
-356 AQGNV
+356 
-361 IALGRIR
+361 

-407 MTNLIIKNAD
+407 VTNLIIKNAD
-417 NDTVIGEKVVAYG
+417 NDTVIAEKSVAYG
-430 PIWRLLKV
+430 PIWRLFKV

-516 ASFNTDDFVYKIQL
+516 ASFNTDDFVYQVQL

-547 GNSGVDINDMNVTY
+547 SNSGVDMNDFNVTY
-561 DAANRIITIK
+561 DAANRVITIK
-571 STGGGTGN
+571 STGGGSGN

-612 LTYKTYS
+612 LTYKTYT

-692 VSQADIDSLAN
+692 VSQADIDSLTN

-717 AVNRKVDDMED
+717 AVNKKVDQMED

-790 NAKQAIRDKAAKQRE
+790 NAKKAIRDKATKQRE
-805 IINHTP
+805 IINATP
-811 DATQDE
+811 DATEDE
-817 IQDALNQLTTDET
+817 IQDALNQLATDET

-856 GAVAPQVTHKQA
+856 GAVVPQVTHKQA

-915 ATTNDDVDTAKGDG
+915 ATTNADVDNAKGDG

-971 RQAAIEKV
+971 RQAAIDKV
-979 NAAVAVANTNILNAN
+979 NAAVTAANTNILNAN

-1003 TNAIQGIQAIEPA
+1003 TNAIQGIQAITPA

-1024 NAIDQSAETQ
+1024 NAIDKSAETQ
-1034 HNAIFNNNDA
+1034 HNTIFNNNDA

-1101 NAVNEKAREAITN
+1101 NAVNDKAREAITN

-1140 LNDIGVTST
+1140 LTDIGVTST

-1168 PHVTKKQTATGVLTD
+1168 PHVTKKQTATGVLND

-1209 VDQDLATAINNI
+1209 VDQELATAINNI

-1248 VKKPAALAQTNQ
+1248 VKKPAALAQINQ
-1260 HYSAKLVEINATPD
+1260 HYNAKLAEINATPD
-1274 ATDDEKNAAIN
+1274 ATNDEKNAAIN
-1285 TLNQDRQQA
+1285 TLNLDRQQA

-1374 INQNQTNDQVDA
+1374 INQNQTNDQVDT
-1386 TTNQAIN
+1386 TTNQALK

-1435 VALQALAK
+1435 VASQALAK

-1478 TKIKPAAR
+1478 TKVKPAAR
-1486 EKINQKANELRAQ
+1486 EKINQKANELRAK

-1510 RQAALDKIND
+1510 RQVALDKINEF
-1520 LVAKAMTN
+1520 VNQAMTD
-1528 ITNDRTNQQ
+1528 ITNNRTNQQ
-1537 VNDSTNQA
+1537 VDDTTSQA
-1545 LDDIALVTPDHIVR
+1545 LDSIALVAPEHIVR

-1574 HEIEQAE
+1574 QEIEQAE

-1591 LNQLANNEKRALQN
+1591 LNQLANNEKLALQN
-1605 INQAIANNDVKRVES
+1605 INQAVTNNDVKRVET
-1620 NGIATLKGVEPH
+1620 NGIATLKGVQPH
-1632 IVVKP
+1632 IVIKP
-1637 EAQEA
+1637 EAQQA
-1642 IKASAD
+1642 IKASAE

-1659 ATTDELDEANQQ
+1659 ATVDELDEANQL
-1671 INDTLKQG
+1671 ISDTLKQA
-1679 QQDIDNTTQ
+1679 QQEIENTNQ
-1688 DAAVNDVRNQTI
+1688 DAAVTDVRNQTI

-1709 VRRKRAALDNI
+1709 VRRKRAALDSI
-1720 DESNNN
+1720 EENNKN

-1739 DERNVAIAALNKI
+1739 DERDVAIDTLNKI
-1752 VNAIKNDIAQNKTN
+1752 VNTIKNDIAQNKTN
-1766 AEVDQTEADGNNNIK
+1766 AEVDRTETDGNDNIK

-1792 ARQSVSAKAEAQNAL
+1792 ARQSVGVKAEAQNAL

-1835 QINHADKTAQVNQN
+1835 QINHADKTAQVNQD
-1849 SIDAQNI
+1849 SINAQNI

-1899 IVQVEKE
+1899 IAQVEQA
-1906 LIKAKQQIAGAVTNA
+1906 LIKAKQQIASAVTNA

-1937 EPVINKKATAR
+1937 EPVISRKASAR

-1957 KKQAIEANVQATV
+1957 KKQAIEANIQATV

-1995 SNAQVDKTAT
+1995 SNAQVDKTAS

-2025 KTINDDLA
+2025 KTINVDLA
-2033 RVTHLVQNYRKVS
+2033 RVTALVQNYRKVS

-2083 FNVALGDIEAV
+2083 FNVALSDIEAV

-2126 KVKALIDQY
+2126 KIKVLIDQY

-2140 RMVDEDAT
+2140 RMIDEDAT
-2148 LNDIKKDTQLIID
+2148 LNDIKQHTQFIVD
-2161 EILAIKLPAEVI
+2161 EILAIKLPAEATKV
-2173 KASPKVGQ
+2173 SPKVIQ

-2193 DKQEVRKVVKELP
+2193 ETHESRKVEKELP
-2206 NTGSEEMDLP
+2206 NTGSEGMDLP
-2216 LKELALI
+2216 LKEFALI

-2229 ARRRSKKEKE
+2229 ARRRTKNEKE

>member
-37 ALTTDHN
+37 ALTTDNN
-44 VQGGSNQALPGNS
+44 VQSDTNQATPVNS
-57 QNTNADTN
+57 QDKDVANN
-65 RDIVND
+65 RGLAN
-71 SQNTPNAHAT
+71 SAQNTPNQSAT
-81 DNTSTN
+81 TNQATN
-87 QALTNHQN
+87 QALVNHN
-95 VDVANQ
+95 NGSIVNQ
-101 VGPAPIQ
+101 ATPTSVQ
-108 PSASPAQNNNNS
+108 SSTPSAQNNNHTDGNTTATETVS
-120 NANSTATEPAANT
+120 NAN
-133 NNNLAS
+133 NNDVAS
-139 NNNTL
+139 NNTTL
-144 NVPNNTDNNDS
+144 NVPNKTNENGS
-155 ARHLTLK
+155 GGHLTLK

-176 LVAIAEEASNRP
+176 LVAIAEPASNRP

-194 AAPTDPNATPADPTA
+194 AAPADPNATPADPGA
-209 TPADPTAG
+209 AAAG
-217 NGSAPVAITAPY
+217 NGGAPVAITAPY

-235 NANNIGQNAPN
+235 NANNAGQNAPN
-246 EVLSFDDNNIRPSTN
+246 EVLSFDDNSIRPSTN
-261 RSVPT
+261 RSVPS
-266 VTVVDNLPGYTLIN
+266 VTVVDNLPGFTLIN
-280 GGKVGVF
+280 GGKVGVL

-293 TSMFDSGD
+293 TSMFEAGS
-301 AKNYQ
+301 NRTYQ
-306 AQGNVIALGRI
+306 AQGNVLALGRI
-317 RGNDTND
+317 SGTDASN
-324 HGDFNGIEKT
+324 HGDFNGIEKS

-341 ELIFEFNTMTTKNYQ
+341 ELIFEFNTMPTKNG
-356 AQGNV
+356 QGATNV
-361 IALGRIR
+361 
-368 GNDTNDHGDFN
+368 
-379 GIEKTLTVNPNSEL
+379 
-393 IFEFNTMTTKNYQG
+393 
-407 MTNLIIKNAD
+407 IIKNAD
-417 NDTVIGEKVVAYG
+417 TNDTIAEKTVEGG
-430 PIWRLLKV
+430 PTLRLFKV
-438 PENVS
+438 PDNVRN
-443 HLKIQ
+443 LKIQ

-456 TDARGIYQLRDGYKY
+456 TDARGIYQLKDGYKY
-471 YDFVDSIGLHSGS
+471 YSFVDSIGLHSGS

-508 LKNNGNFG
+508 LKNNGNSG
-516 ASFNTDDFVYKIQL
+516 ASLDTDEFVYKIQL

-547 GNSGVDINDMNVTY
+547 NNSGVDVNDMNVTY
-561 DAANRIITIK
+561 DAANRVITIK
-571 STGGGTGN
+571 STGGGTTN

-612 LTYKTYS
+612 LTYKTYT
-619 QDFINSPAESHTVST
+619 QDFINSAAESHTVST

-667 IFNDLKRRAQT
+667 IFNDLKKRAQT
-678 ILDENRNN
+678 ILAENRNN

-692 VSQADIDSLAN
+692 VSQADIDTLTN

-717 AVNRKVDDMED
+717 AVNQKADQMED

-750 HKNEII
+750 HKGNII
-756 GNIGDQTTDDGV
+756 GDIGDQTTDDGV

-790 NAKQAIRDKAAKQRE
+790 NAKKAIRDKATKQRE
-805 IINHTP
+805 IINATP
-811 DATQDE
+811 DATEDE
-817 IQDALNQLTTDET
+817 IQDAINQLATDET

-856 GAVAPQVTHKQA
+856 GSVVPQVTHKQA

-899 NELTQATNH
+899 NELTQAT
-908 ALEQINQ
+908 
-915 ATTNDDVDTAKGDG
+915 TNADVDNAKGDG

-971 RQAAIEKV
+971 RQAAIDKV
-979 NAAVAVANTNILNAN
+979 NAAVTAANTNILNAN
-994 TNADVEQVK
+994 TNAEVEQVK
-1003 TNAIQGIQAIEPA
+1003 TNAIQGIQAITPA

-1024 NAIDQSAETQ
+1024 NAIDKSAETQ
-1034 HNAIFNNNDA
+1034 HNTIFNNNDA

-1101 NAVNEKAREAITN
+1101 NVVNDKAREAITN

-1140 LNDIGVTST
+1140 LTDIGVTST

-1168 PHVTKKQTATGVLTD
+1168 PHVTKKQTATGVLND

-1209 VDQDLATAINNI
+1209 VDQELATAINNI

-1248 VKKPAALAQTNQ
+1248 VKKPAALAQINQ
-1260 HYSAKLVEINATPD
+1260 HYNAKLAEINATPD
-1274 ATDDEKNAAIN
+1274 ATNDEKNAAIN

-1374 INQNQTNDQVDA
+1374 INQNQTNDQVDT
-1386 TTNQAIN
+1386 TTNQALN

-1435 VALQALAK
+1435 VASQALAK

-1478 TKIKPAAR
+1478 TKVKPAAR
-1486 EKINQKANELRAQ
+1486 EKINQKANELRAK

-1510 RQAALDKIND
+1510 RQVALDKINEF
-1520 LVAKAMTN
+1520 VNQAMTD
-1528 ITNDRTNQQ
+1528 ITNNRTNQQ
-1537 VNDSTNQA
+1537 VDDTTSQA
-1545 LDDIALVTPDHIVR
+1545 LDSIALVAPEHIVR

-1574 HEIEQAE
+1574 QEIEQAE

-1591 LNQLANNEKRALQN
+1591 LNQLANNKKLALQN
-1605 INQAIANNDVKRVES
+1605 INQAVTNNDVKRVET
-1620 NGIATLKGVEPH
+1620 NGIATLKGVQPH
-1632 IVVKP
+1632 IVIKP
-1637 EAQEA
+1637 EAQQA
-1642 IKASAD
+1642 IKASAE

-1659 ATTDELDEANQQ
+1659 ATVDELDEANQL
-1671 INDTLKQG
+1671 ISDTLKQA
-1679 QQDIDNTTQ
+1679 QQEIENTNQ
-1688 DAAVNDVRNQTI
+1688 DAAVTDVRNQTI

-1709 VRRKRAALDNI
+1709 VRRKRAALDSI
-1720 DESNNN
+1720 EENNKN

-1739 DERNVAIAALNKI
+1739 DERDVAIDTLNKI
-1752 VNAIKNDIAQNKTN
+1752 VNTIKNDIAQNKTN
-1766 AEVDQTEADGNNNIK
+1766 AEVDRTETDGNDNIK

-1792 ARQSVSAKAEAQNAL
+1792 ARQSVGVKAEAQNAL

-1835 QINHADKTAQVNQN
+1835 QINHADKTAQVNQD

-1886 ANNEATDEEQNAA
+1886 ANNEATDEEQNIA
-1899 IVQVEKE
+1899 IAQVEKK
-1906 LIKAKQQIAGAVTNA
+1906 LIKAKQQIASAVTNA

-1926 LHDGKNEIREI
+1926 LHDEKNEIREI
-1937 EPVINKKATAR
+1937 EPVISRKASAR

-1957 KKQAIEANVQATV
+1957 KKQAIEANIQATV

-1995 SNAQVDKTAT
+1995 SNAQVDKTAS

-2033 RVTHLVQNYRKVS
+2033 RVTALVQNYRKVS

-2083 FNVALGDIEAV
+2083 FNVALSDIEAV

-2126 KVKALIDQY
+2126 KVKVLIDQY

-2140 RMVDEDAT
+2140 RMIDEDAT
-2148 LNDIKKDTQLIID
+2148 LNDIKQHTQFIVD
-2161 EILAIKLPAEVI
+2161 EILAIKLPAEAMKV
-2173 KASPKVGQ
+2173 SPKVIQ

-2193 DKQEVRKVVKELP
+2193 ETHESRKVEKELP

-2216 LKELALI
+2216 LKEFALI

-2229 ARRRSKKEKE
+2229 ARRRTKNEKE

>member
-37 ALTTDHN
+37 ALTTDNN
-44 VQGGSNQALPGNS
+44 VQSDTNQATPVNS
-57 QNTNADTN
+57 QDKDVANN
-65 RDIVND
+65 RGLAN
-71 SQNTPNAHAT
+71 SAQNTPNQSAT
-81 DNTSTN
+81 TNQATN
-87 QALTNHQN
+87 QALVNHN
-95 VDVANQ
+95 NGSIVNQ
-101 VGPAPIQ
+101 ATPTSVQ
-108 PSASPAQNNNNS
+108 SSTPSAQNNNHTDGNTTATETVS
-120 NANSTATEPAANT
+120 NAN
-133 NNNLAS
+133 NNDAVS
-139 NNNTL
+139 NNTTL
-144 NVPNNTDNNDS
+144 NVPNKTNENGS
-155 ARHLTLK
+155 GGHLTLK

-176 LVAIAEEASNRP
+176 LVAIAEPASNRP

-194 AAPTDPNATPADPTA
+194 AAPADPNATPADPA
-209 TPADPTAG
+209 AAAAG
-217 NGSAPVAITAPY
+217 NGGAPVAITAPY

-235 NANNIGQNAPN
+235 NANNAGQNAPN
-246 EVLSFDDNNIRPSTN
+246 EVLSFDDNGIRPSTN
-261 RSVPT
+261 RSVPS
-266 VTVVDNLPGYTLIN
+266 VTVVDNLPGFTLIN

-293 TSMFDSGD
+293 TSMFDSAD

-317 RGNDTND
+317 
-324 HGDFNGIEKT
+324 K
-334 LTVNPNS
+334 
-341 ELIFEFNTMTTKNYQ
+341 
-356 AQGNV
+356 
-361 IALGRIR
+361 

-407 MTNLIIKNAD
+407 VTNLIIKNAD
-417 NDTVIGEKVVAYG
+417 NDTVIAEKSVAYG
-430 PIWRLLKV
+430 PIWRLFKV

-516 ASFNTDDFVYKIQL
+516 ASFNTDDFVYQVQL

-547 GNSGVDINDMNVTY
+547 SNSGVDMNDFNVTY
-561 DAANRIITIK
+561 DAANRVITIK
-571 STGGGTGN
+571 STGGGSGN

-612 LTYKTYS
+612 LTYKTYT

-692 VSQADIDSLAN
+692 VSQADIDSLTN

-717 AVNRKVDDMED
+717 AVNKKVDQMED

-742 AAIQVIEE
+742 AAIKVIEE

-790 NAKQAIRDKAAKQRE
+790 NAKKAIRDKATKQRE
-805 IINHTP
+805 IINATP
-811 DATQDE
+811 DATEDE
-817 IQDALNQLTTDET
+817 IQDALNQLATDET

-856 GAVAPQVTHKQA
+856 GAVVPQVTHKQA

-915 ATTNDDVDTAKGDG
+915 ATTNADVDNAKGDG

-971 RQAAIEKV
+971 RQAAIDKV
-979 NAAVAVANTNILNAN
+979 NAAVTAANTNILNAN

-1003 TNAIQGIQAIEPA
+1003 TNAIQGIQAITPA
-1016 TKVKTDAK
+1016 TKVKTEKK
-1024 NAIDQSAETQ
+1024 NAIDKSAETQ
-1034 HNAIFNNNDA
+1034 HNTIFNNNDA

-1101 NAVNEKAREAITN
+1101 NAVNDKAREAITN

-1140 LNDIGVTST
+1140 LTDIGVTST

-1168 PHVTKKQTATGVLTD
+1168 PHVTKKQTATGVLND

-1209 VDQDLATAINNI
+1209 VDQELATAINNI

-1248 VKKPAALAQTNQ
+1248 VKKPAALAQINQ
-1260 HYSAKLVEINATPD
+1260 HYNAKLAEINATPD
-1274 ATDDEKNAAIN
+1274 ATNDEKNAAIN
-1285 TLNQDRQQA
+1285 TLNLDRQQA

-1374 INQNQTNDQVDA
+1374 INQNQTNDQVDT
-1386 TTNQAIN
+1386 TTNQALK

-1435 VALQALAK
+1435 VASQALAK

-1478 TKIKPAAR
+1478 TKVKPAAR
-1486 EKINQKANELRAQ
+1486 EKINQKANELRAK

-1510 RQAALDKIND
+1510 RQVALDKINEF
-1520 LVAKAMTN
+1520 VNQAMTD
-1528 ITNDRTNQQ
+1528 ITINRTNQQ
-1537 VNDSTNQA
+1537 VDDTTSQA
-1545 LDDIALVTPDHIVR
+1545 LDSIALVAPEHIVR

-1574 HEIEQAE
+1574 QEIEQAE

-1591 LNQLANNEKRALQN
+1591 LNQLANNEKLALQN
-1605 INQAIANNDVKRVES
+1605 INQAVTNNDVKRVET
-1620 NGIATLKGVEPH
+1620 NGIATLKGVQPH
-1632 IVVKP
+1632 IVIKP
-1637 EAQEA
+1637 EAQQA
-1642 IKASAD
+1642 IKASAE

-1659 ATTDELDEANQQ
+1659 ATVDELDEANQL
-1671 INDTLKQG
+1671 ISDTLKQA
-1679 QQDIDNTTQ
+1679 QQEIENTNQ
-1688 DAAVNDVRNQTI
+1688 DAAVIDVRNQTI

-1709 VRRKRAALDNI
+1709 VRRKRAALDSI
-1720 DESNNN
+1720 EENNKN

-1739 DERNVAIAALNKI
+1739 DERDVAIDTLNKI
-1752 VNAIKNDIAQNKTN
+1752 VNTIKNDIAQNKTN
-1766 AEVDQTEADGNNNIK
+1766 AEVDRTETDGNDNIK

-1792 ARQSVSAKAEAQNAL
+1792 ARQSVGVKAEAQNAL

-1835 QINHADKTAQVNQN
+1835 QINHADKTAQVNQD
-1849 SIDAQNI
+1849 SINAQNI

-1899 IVQVEKE
+1899 IAQVEQA
-1906 LIKAKQQIAGAVTNA
+1906 LIKAKQQIASAVTNA

-1937 EPVINKKATAR
+1937 EPVINRKATAR
-1948 EQLTTLFND
+1948 EQLTTLLND

-1970 EERNSILAQLQN
+1970 EERNSVLAELQN
-1982 IYDTAIGQIDQDR
+1982 IYDAAIGQLDHDR
-1995 SNAQVDKTAT
+1995 SNAQVDKTASF
-2005 LNLQTIHDL
+2005 NLQTIHDL
-2014 DVHPIKKPDAE
+2014 DVHPVKKPDAE
-2025 KTINDDLA
+2025 KTINVDLV
-2033 RVTHLVQNYRKVS
+2033 RVTALVQNYRKVS
-2046 DRNKADALKA
+2046 DRNKVDALKA

-2083 FNVALGDIEAV
+2083 FNVALSDIEAV

-2126 KVKALIDQY
+2126 KIKVLIDQY

-2140 RMVDEDAT
+2140 RMIDEDAT
-2148 LNDIKKDTQLIID
+2148 LNDIKQHTQFIVD
-2161 EILAIKLPAEVI
+2161 EILAIKLPAEATKV
-2173 KASPKVGQ
+2173 SPKVIQ

-2193 DKQEVRKVVKELP
+2193 ETHESRKVEKELP
-2206 NTGSEEMDLP
+2206 NTGSEGMDLP
-2216 LKELALI
+2216 LKEFALI

-2229 ARRRSKKEKE
+2229 ARRRTKIEKE

>member
-1 MNLLKKNKYSIRK
+1 
-14 YKVGIFSTL
+14 
-23 IGTVL
+23 
-28 LLSNPNGAQ
+28 
-37 ALTTDHN
+37 
-44 VQGGSNQALPGNS
+44 
-57 QNTNADTN
+57 NADTN
-65 RDIVND
+65 D
-71 SQNTPNAHAT
+71 T
-81 DNTSTN
+81 
-87 QALTNHQN
+87 
-95 VDVANQ
+95 
-101 VGPAPIQ
+101 
-108 PSASPAQNNNNS
+108 
-120 NANSTATEPAANT
+120 
-133 NNNLAS
+133 
-139 NNNTL
+139 
-144 NVPNNTDNNDS
+144 
-155 ARHLTLK
+155 
-162 EIQEDVRHSSDKPE
+162 
-176 LVAIAEEASNRP
+176 IAEKTVEGG
-188 KKRSRR
+188 
-194 AAPTDPNATPADPTA
+194 PT
-209 TPADPTAG
+209 
-217 NGSAPVAITAPY
+217 
-229 TPTTDP
+229 
-235 NANNIGQNAPN
+235 
-246 EVLSFDDNNIRPSTN
+246 L
-261 RSVPT
+261 
-266 VTVVDNLPGYTLIN
+266 
-280 GGKVGVF
+280 
-287 SHAMVR
+287 
-293 TSMFDSGD
+293 
-301 AKNYQ
+301 
-306 AQGNVIALGRI
+306 
-317 RGNDTND
+317 
-324 HGDFNGIEKT
+324 
-334 LTVNPNS
+334 
-341 ELIFEFNTMTTKNYQ
+341 
-356 AQGNV
+356 
-361 IALGRIR
+361 
-368 GNDTNDHGDFN
+368 
-379 GIEKTLTVNPNSEL
+379 
-393 IFEFNTMTTKNYQG
+393 
-407 MTNLIIKNAD
+407 
-417 NDTVIGEKVVAYG
+417 
-430 PIWRLLKV
+430 RLFKV
-438 PENVS
+438 PDNVR

-508 LKNNGNFG
+508 LKNNGNSG
-516 ASFNTDDFVYKIQL
+516 ASLDTNDFVYQVQL

-547 GNSGVDINDMNVTY
+547 NNSGVDMNDFNVTY
-561 DAANRIITIK
+561 DAANRVITIK
-571 STGGGTGN
+571 STGGGSGN

-612 LTYKTYS
+612 LTYKTYT

-692 VSQADIDSLAN
+692 VSQADIDSLTN

-717 AVNRKVDDMED
+717 AVNKKVDQMED

-790 NAKQAIRDKAAKQRE
+790 NAKKAIRDKATKQRE
-805 IINHTP
+805 IINATP
-811 DATQDE
+811 DATEDE
-817 IQDALNQLTTDET
+817 IQDALNQLATDET

-842 ADVETAK
+842 ADVEIAK

-856 GAVAPQVTHKQA
+856 GAVVPQVTHKQA

-915 ATTNDDVDTAKGDG
+915 ATTNADVDNAKGDG

-971 RQAAIEKV
+971 RQAAIDKV
-979 NAAVAVANTNILNAN
+979 NAAVTAANTNILNAN

-1003 TNAIQGIQAIEPA
+1003 TNAIQGIQAITPA

-1024 NAIDQSAETQ
+1024 NAIDKSAETQ
-1034 HNAIFNNNDA
+1034 HNTIFNNNDA

-1101 NAVNEKAREAITN
+1101 NAVNDKAREAITN

-1140 LNDIGVTST
+1140 LTDIGVTST

-1168 PHVTKKQTATGVLTD
+1168 PHVTKKQTATGVLND

-1209 VDQDLATAINNI
+1209 VDQELATAINNI

-1248 VKKPAALAQTNQ
+1248 VKKPAALAQINQ
-1260 HYSAKLVEINATPD
+1260 HYNAKLAEINATPD
-1274 ATDDEKNAAIN
+1274 ATNDEKNAAIN

-1362 QINQLKDQAFNQ
+1362 QINQLKDQAINQ
-1374 INQNQTNDQVDA
+1374 INQNQTNDQVDT
-1386 TTNQAIN
+1386 TTNQAVN
-1393 AIDNVEAEVVIKPKA
+1393 AIDNVEAEVVIKPTA

-1435 VALQALAK
+1435 VASQALAK

-1478 TKIKPAAR
+1478 TKVKPAAR
-1486 EKINQKANELRAQ
+1486 EKINQKANELRAK

-1510 RQAALDKIND
+1510 RQVALDKINEF
-1520 LVAKAMTN
+1520 VNQAMTD
-1528 ITNDRTNQQ
+1528 ITNNRTNQQ
-1537 VNDSTNQA
+1537 VDDTTSQA
-1545 LDDIALVTPDHIVR
+1545 LDSIALVAPEHIVR

-1574 HEIEQAE
+1574 QEIEQAE

-1591 LNQLANNEKRALQN
+1591 LNQLANNEKLALQN
-1605 INQAIANNDVKRVES
+1605 INQAVTNNDVKRVET
-1620 NGIATLKGVEPH
+1620 NGIATLKGVQPH
-1632 IVVKP
+1632 IVIKP
-1637 EAQEA
+1637 EAQQA
-1642 IKASAD
+1642 IKATAE

-1659 ATTDELDEANQQ
+1659 ATVDELDEANQL
-1671 INDTLKQG
+1671 ISDTLKQA
-1679 QQDIDNTTQ
+1679 QQEIENTNQ
-1688 DAAVNDVRNQTI
+1688 DAAVTDVRNQTI

-1709 VRRKRAALDNI
+1709 VRRKRAALDSI
-1720 DESNNN
+1720 EENNKN

-1739 DERNVAIAALNKI
+1739 DERDVAIDTLNKI
-1752 VNAIKNDIAQNKTN
+1752 VNTIKNDIAQNKTN
-1766 AEVDQTEADGNNNIK
+1766 AEVDRTETDGNDNIK

-1792 ARQSVSAKAEAQNAL
+1792 ARQSVGVKAEAQNAL

-1835 QINHADKTAQVNQN
+1835 QINHADKTAQVNQD

-1886 ANNEATDEEQNAA
+1886 ANNEATDEEQNIA
-1899 IVQVEKE
+1899 IAQVEKE
-1906 LIKAKQQIAGAVTNA
+1906 LIKAKQQIASAVTNA

-1926 LHDGKNEIREI
+1926 LHDEKNEIREI
-1937 EPVINKKATAR
+1937 EPVINRKASAR

-1957 KKQAIEANVQATV
+1957 KKQAIEANIQATV

-1995 SNAQVDKTAT
+1995 SNAQVDKTAS

-2033 RVTHLVQNYRKVS
+2033 RVTALVQNYRKVS
-2046 DRNKADALKA
+2046 NRNKADALKA

-2083 FNVALGDIEAV
+2083 FNVALSDIEAV

-2126 KVKALIDQY
+2126 KVKVLIDQY

-2140 RMVDEDAT
+2140 RMIDEDAT
-2148 LNDIKKDTQLIID
+2148 LNDIKQHTQFIVD
-2161 EILAIKLPAEVI
+2161 EILAIKLPAEATKV
-2173 KASPKVGQ
+2173 SPKEIQ

-2193 DKQEVRKVVKELP
+2193 ETHESRKVEKELP
-2206 NTGSEEMDLP
+2206 NTGSEGMDLP
-2216 LKELALI
+2216 LKEFALI

-2229 ARRRSKKEKE
+2229 ARRRTKNEKE

>member
-57 QNTNADTN
+57 PNTNADTN
-65 RDIVND
+65 RDIVNG

-95 VDVANQ
+95 VGVANQ
-101 VGPAPIQ
+101 VAPAPIQ
-108 PSASPAQNNNNS
+108 PSTSSASNNNHS
-120 NANSTATEPAANT
+120 DANSTATEPAANT

-194 AAPTDPNATPADPTA
+194 AAPADPNA

-217 NGSAPVAITAPY
+217 NGSAPVAITAPF

-246 EVLSFDDNNIRPSTN
+246 EVLTFDDNNIRPSTN

-317 RGNDTND
+317 KGNDTND
-324 HGDFNGIEKT
+324 HGG
-334 LTVNPNS
+334 
-341 ELIFEFNTMTTKNYQ
+341 
-356 AQGNV
+356 
-361 IALGRIR
+361 
-368 GNDTNDHGDFN
+368 FN

-579 SPARLMPDKILDLKY
+579 SPARLMPDKILYLKY

-600 VPTPRTVTFNDT
+600 VPTPRTVTFNDI
-612 LTYKTYS
+612 LTYKTYT

-667 IFNDLKRRAQT
+667 IFNELKRRAQT

-692 VSQADIDSLAN
+692 VSQADIDSLVN

-805 IINHTP
+805 IINNTP

-979 NAAVAVANTNILNAN
+979 NAAVAAANTNILNAN

-1101 NAVNEKAREAITN
+1101 NAVNDKAREAITN

-1198 TTEEKQVALNQ
+1198 TDEEKQVALNQ

-1248 VKKPAALAQTNQ
+1248 VKKPTALAQINQ
-1260 HYSAKLVEINATPD
+1260 HYNAKLAEINATPD

-1393 AIDNVEAEVVIKPKA
+1393 AIDNVEAKVVIKPKA

-1435 VALQALAK
+1435 VALLALAK

-1478 TKIKPAAR
+1478 TKVKPAAR

-1499 INQDKEATAEE
+1499 INQDKEAAAEE

-1559 AAARDAVKQQYEAKK
+1559 ATARDAVKQQYEAKK

-1605 INQAIANNDVKRVES
+1605 IDQAIANNDVKRVES

-1906 LIKAKQQIAGAVTNA
+1906 LIKAKQQIASAVTNA

-1957 KKQAIEANVQATV
+1957 KKLAIEANVQATV

-1995 SNAQVDKTAT
+1995 SNAQVDKTAS

-2135 VADGN
+2135 VADGI
-2140 RMVDEDAT
+2140 RMIDEDAT
-2148 LNDIKKDTQLIID
+2148 LNDIKQHTQFIVD
-2161 EILAIKLPAEVI
+2161 EILAIKLPAEATKVL
-2173 KASPKVGQ
+2173 PKVGQ
-2181 PAPKVCTPIKKE
+2181 PAPKLCTSIKKV

-2229 ARRRSKKEKE
+2229 ARRRNKNEKE

>member
-14 YKVGIFSTL
+14 YKIGIFSTL

-37 ALTTDHN
+37 ALTTDNN
-44 VQGGSNQALPGNS
+44 VQSDTNQATPVNS
-57 QNTNADTN
+57 QDKDVANN
-65 RDIVND
+65 RGLAN
-71 SQNTPNAHAT
+71 SAQNTPNQSAT
-81 DNTSTN
+81 TNQATN
-87 QALTNHQN
+87 QALVNHN
-95 VDVANQ
+95 NGSIVNQ
-101 VGPAPIQ
+101 ATPTSVQ
-108 PSASPAQNNNNS
+108 SSTPSAQNNNHTDGNTTATETVS
-120 NANSTATEPAANT
+120 NAN
-133 NNNLAS
+133 NNDVAS
-139 NNNTL
+139 NNTTL
-144 NVPNNTDNNDS
+144 NVPNKTNENGS
-155 ARHLTLK
+155 GGHLTLK

-176 LVAIAEEASNRP
+176 LVAIAEPASNRP

-194 AAPTDPNATPADPTA
+194 AAPADPNATPADPGA
-209 TPADPTAG
+209 AAAG
-217 NGSAPVAITAPY
+217 NGGAPVAITAPY

-235 NANNIGQNAPN
+235 NANNAGQNAPN
-246 EVLSFDDNNIRPSTN
+246 EVLSFDDNSIRPSTN
-261 RSVPT
+261 RSVPS
-266 VTVVDNLPGYTLIN
+266 VTVVDNLPGFTLIN
-280 GGKVGVF
+280 GGKVGVL

-293 TSMFDSGD
+293 TSMFEAGS
-301 AKNYQ
+301 NRTYQ
-306 AQGNVIALGRI
+306 AQGNVLALGRI
-317 RGNDTND
+317 SGTDASN
-324 HGDFNGIEKT
+324 HGDFNGIEKS

-341 ELIFEFNTMTTKNYQ
+341 ELIFEFNTMPTKNG
-356 AQGNV
+356 QGATNV
-361 IALGRIR
+361 
-368 GNDTNDHGDFN
+368 
-379 GIEKTLTVNPNSEL
+379 
-393 IFEFNTMTTKNYQG
+393 
-407 MTNLIIKNAD
+407 IIKNAD
-417 NDTVIGEKVVAYG
+417 TNDTIAEKTVEGG
-430 PIWRLLKV
+430 PTLRLFKV
-438 PENVS
+438 PDNVRN
-443 HLKIQ
+443 LKIQ

-456 TDARGIYQLRDGYKY
+456 TDARGIYQLKDGYKY
-471 YDFVDSIGLHSGS
+471 YSFVDSIGLHSGS

-508 LKNNGNFG
+508 LKNNGNSG
-516 ASFNTDDFVYKIQL
+516 ASLDTDEFVYKIQL

-547 GNSGVDINDMNVTY
+547 NNSGVDVNDMNVTY
-561 DAANRIITIK
+561 DAANRVITIK
-571 STGGGTGN
+571 STGGGTTN

-612 LTYKTYS
+612 LTYKTYT
-619 QDFINSPAESHTVST
+619 QDFINSAAESHTVST

-667 IFNDLKRRAQT
+667 IFNDLKKRAQT
-678 ILDENRNN
+678 ILAENRNN

-692 VSQADIDSLAN
+692 VSQADIDSLTN

-717 AVNRKVDDMED
+717 AVNQKADQMED

-750 HKNEII
+750 HKGNII
-756 GNIGDQTTDDGV
+756 GDIGDQTTDDGV

-790 NAKQAIRDKAAKQRE
+790 NAKKAIRDKATKQRE
-805 IINHTP
+805 IINATP
-811 DATQDE
+811 DATEDE
-817 IQDALNQLTTDET
+817 IQDALNQLATDET

-856 GAVAPQVTHKQA
+856 GAVVPQVTHKKA

-915 ATTNDDVDTAKGDG
+915 ATTNADVDNAKGDG

-971 RQAAIEKV
+971 RQAAIDKV
-979 NAAVAVANTNILNAN
+979 NAAVTAANTNILNAN
-994 TNADVEQVK
+994 TNVDVEQVK
-1003 TNAIQGIQAIEPA
+1003 TNAIQGIQAITPA

-1024 NAIDQSAETQ
+1024 NAIDKSAETQ
-1034 HNAIFNNNDA
+1034 HNTIFNNNDA

-1101 NAVNEKAREAITN
+1101 NVVNDKSREAITN

-1140 LNDIGVTST
+1140 LTDIGVTST

-1168 PHVTKKQTATGVLTD
+1168 PHVTKKQTATGVLND

-1209 VDQDLATAINNI
+1209 VDQELATAINNI

-1226 NAEVDQAQQLGTKAI
+1226 NEEVDQAQQLGTKAI

-1248 VKKPAALAQTNQ
+1248 VKKPAALAQINQ
-1260 HYSAKLVEINATPD
+1260 HYNAKLAEINATPD
-1274 ATDDEKNAAIN
+1274 ATNDEKNAAIN

-1386 TTNQAIN
+1386 TTNQAVN

-1435 VALQALAK
+1435 VASQALAK

-1478 TKIKPAAR
+1478 TKVKPAAR
-1486 EKINQKANELRAQ
+1486 EKINQKANELRAK

-1510 RQAALDKIND
+1510 RQVALDKINEF
-1520 LVAKAMTN
+1520 VNQAMTD
-1528 ITNDRTNQQ
+1528 ITNNRTNQQ
-1537 VNDSTNQA
+1537 VDDTTSQA
-1545 LDDIALVTPDHIVR
+1545 LDSIALVAPEHIVR

-1574 HEIEQAE
+1574 QEIEQAE

-1591 LNQLANNEKRALQN
+1591 LNQLANNEKLALQN
-1605 INQAIANNDVKRVES
+1605 INQAVTNNDVKRVET
-1620 NGIATLKGVEPH
+1620 NGIATLKGVQPH
-1632 IVVKP
+1632 IVIKP
-1637 EAQEA
+1637 EAQQA
-1642 IKASAD
+1642 IKASAE

-1659 ATTDELDEANQQ
+1659 ATVDELDEANQL
-1671 INDTLKQG
+1671 ISDTLKQA
-1679 QQDIDNTTQ
+1679 QQEIENTNQ
-1688 DAAVNDVRNQTI
+1688 DAAVTDVRNQTI

-1709 VRRKRAALDNI
+1709 VRRKRAALDSI
-1720 DESNNN
+1720 EENNKN

-1739 DERNVAIAALNKI
+1739 DERDVAIDTLNKI
-1752 VNAIKNDIAQNKTN
+1752 VNTIKNDIAQNKTN
-1766 AEVDQTEADGNNNIK
+1766 AEVDRTETDGNDNIK

-1792 ARQSVSAKAEAQNAL
+1792 ARQSVGVKAEAQNAL

-1835 QINHADKTAQVNQN
+1835 QINHADKTAQVNQD
-1849 SIDAQNI
+1849 SINAQNI

-1886 ANNEATDEEQNAA
+1886 ANNEATDEEQNIA
-1899 IVQVEKE
+1899 IAQVEKE
-1906 LIKAKQQIAGAVTNA
+1906 LIKAKQQIASAVTNA

-1926 LHDGKNEIREI
+1926 LHNEKNEIREI
-1937 EPVINKKATAR
+1937 EPVINRKASAR

-1957 KKQAIEANVQATV
+1957 KKQAIEANIQATV

-1995 SNAQVDKTAT
+1995 SNAQVDKTAS

-2033 RVTHLVQNYRKVS
+2033 RVTALVQNYRKVS

-2083 FNVALGDIEAV
+2083 FNVALSDIEAV

-2126 KVKALIDQY
+2126 KVKVLIDQY

-2140 RMVDEDAT
+2140 RMIDEDAT
-2148 LNDIKKDTQLIID
+2148 LNDIKQHTQFIVD
-2161 EILAIKLPAEVI
+2161 EILAIKLPAEATKV
-2173 KASPKVGQ
+2173 SPKVIQ

-2193 DKQEVRKVVKELP
+2193 ETHESRKVEKELP
-2206 NTGSEEMDLP
+2206 NTGSEGMDLP
-2216 LKELALI
+2216 LKEFALI

-2229 ARRRSKKEKE
+2229 ARRRTKNEKE

>member
-57 QNTNADTN
+57 PNTNADTN
-65 RDIVND
+65 RDIVNG

-95 VDVANQ
+95 VGVANQ
-101 VGPAPIQ
+101 VAPAPIQ
-108 PSASPAQNNNNS
+108 PSTSSASNNNHS
-120 NANSTATEPAANT
+120 DANSTATEPAANT

-194 AAPTDPNATPADPTA
+194 AAPADPNA

-217 NGSAPVAITAPY
+217 NGSAPVAITAPF

-246 EVLSFDDNNIRPSTN
+246 EVLTFDDNNIRPSTN

-317 RGNDTND
+317 KGNDTND
-324 HGDFNGIEKT
+324 HGG
-334 LTVNPNS
+334 
-341 ELIFEFNTMTTKNYQ
+341 
-356 AQGNV
+356 
-361 IALGRIR
+361 
-368 GNDTNDHGDFN
+368 FN

-600 VPTPRTVTFNDT
+600 VPTPRTVTFNDI
-612 LTYKTYS
+612 LTYKTYT

-634 NPYTIDIIMNKDA
+634 NPYTIDIIMNKDV

-667 IFNDLKRRAQT
+667 IFNELKRRAQT

-692 VSQADIDSLAN
+692 VSQADIDSLVN

-779 SGDTATPVVKP
+779 SGDTATPVVKT

-805 IINHTP
+805 IINNTP

-979 NAAVAVANTNILNAN
+979 NAAVAAANTNILNAN

-1101 NAVNEKAREAITN
+1101 NAVNDKAREAITN

-1198 TTEEKQVALNQ
+1198 TDEEKQVALNQ

-1248 VKKPAALAQTNQ
+1248 VKKPTALAQINQ
-1260 HYSAKLVEINATPD
+1260 HYNAKLAEINATPD

-1393 AIDNVEAEVVIKPKA
+1393 AIDNVEAKVVIKPKA

-1435 VALQALAK
+1435 VALLALAK

-1478 TKIKPAAR
+1478 TKVKPAAR

-1559 AAARDAVKQQYEAKK
+1559 ATARDAVKQQYEAKK

-1605 INQAIANNDVKRVES
+1605 IDQAIANNDVKRVES

-1906 LIKAKQQIAGAVTNA
+1906 LIKAKQQIASAVTNA

-1957 KKQAIEANVQATV
+1957 KKLAIEANVQATV

-1995 SNAQVDKTAT
+1995 SNAQVDKTAS

-2033 RVTHLVQNYRKVS
+2033 RVTHLVKNYRKVS

-2094 ITEKEN
+2094 ITEKK
-2100 SLLRIDNIAQ
+2100 IA
-2110 QTYAKFKAIA
+2110 Y
-2120 TPEQLA
+2120 
-2126 KVKALIDQY
+2126 
-2135 VADGN
+2135 
-2140 RMVDEDAT
+2140 
-2148 LNDIKKDTQLIID
+2148 
-2161 EILAIKLPAEVI
+2161 
-2173 KASPKVGQ
+2173 
-2181 PAPKVCTPIKKE
+2181 C
-2193 DKQEVRKVVKELP
+2193 
-2206 NTGSEEMDLP
+2206 
-2216 LKELALI
+2216 ALI
-2223 TGAALL
+2223 TLL
-2229 ARRRSKKEKE
+2229 NKHMRNSKRSQHQNN
-2239 S
+2239 

>member
-37 ALTTDHN
+37 ALTTDNN
-44 VQGGSNQALPGNS
+44 VQSDTNQATPVNS
-57 QNTNADTN
+57 QDTN
-65 RDIVND
+65 VANNRGLAN
-71 SQNTPNAHAT
+71 SAQNTPNQSAT
-81 DNTSTN
+81 TNQSTN
-87 QALTNHQN
+87 QALVNHN
-95 VDVANQ
+95 NGSIANQ
-101 VGPAPIQ
+101 ATPTSVQ
-108 PSASPAQNNNNS
+108 SSTPSAQNNNHTDGNTTATETVS
-120 NANSTATEPAANT
+120 NANNKDVV
-133 NNNLAS
+133 S
-139 NNNTL
+139 NNTTL
-144 NVPNNTDNNDS
+144 NVPNKTNENGS
-155 ARHLTLK
+155 GGHLTLK

-176 LVAIAEEASNRP
+176 LVAIAEQASNRP

-194 AAPTDPNATPADPTA
+194 AAPADPNATPADPA
-209 TPADPTAG
+209 AAAAG
-217 NGSAPVAITAPY
+217 NGGAPVAITAPY

-235 NANNIGQNAPN
+235 NANNAGQNAPN
-246 EVLSFDDNNIRPSTN
+246 EVLSFDDNGIRPSTN
-261 RSVPT
+261 RSVPS
-266 VTVVDNLPGYTLIN
+266 VTVVDNLPGFTLIN

-317 RGNDTND
+317 KGNDTND
-324 HGDFNGIEKT
+324 HGDFNGIEK
-334 LTVNPNS
+334 S
-341 ELIFEFNTMTTKNYQ
+341 
-356 AQGNV
+356 
-361 IALGRIR
+361 
-368 GNDTNDHGDFN
+368 
-379 GIEKTLTVNPNSEL
+379 LTVNPNSEL

-407 MTNLIIKNAD
+407 VTNLIIKNAD
-417 NDTVIGEKVVAYG
+417 NDTVIAEKSVAYG
-430 PIWRLLKV
+430 PIWRLFKV

-516 ASFNTDDFVYKIQL
+516 ASFNTDDFVYKVQL

-547 GNSGVDINDMNVTY
+547 SNSGVDMNDFNVTY
-561 DAANRIITIK
+561 DAANRVITIK
-571 STGGGTGN
+571 STGGGSGN

-612 LTYKTYS
+612 LTYKTYT

-692 VSQADIDSLAN
+692 VSQADIDSLTN

-717 AVNRKVDDMED
+717 AVNKKVDQMED

-790 NAKQAIRDKAAKQRE
+790 NAKKAIRDKATKQRE
-805 IINHTP
+805 IINATP
-811 DATQDE
+811 DATEDE
-817 IQDALNQLTTDET
+817 IQDALNQLATDET

-842 ADVETAK
+842 ADVEIAK

-856 GAVAPQVTHKQA
+856 GAVVPQVTHKQA

-915 ATTNDDVDTAKGDG
+915 ATTNADVDNAKGDG

-971 RQAAIEKV
+971 RQAAIDKV
-979 NAAVAVANTNILNAN
+979 NAAVTAANTNILNAN

-1003 TNAIQGIQAIEPA
+1003 TNAIQGIQAITPA

-1024 NAIDQSAETQ
+1024 NAIDKSAETQ
-1034 HNAIFNNNDA
+1034 HNTIFNNNDA

-1101 NAVNEKAREAITN
+1101 NAVNDKAREAITN

-1140 LNDIGVTST
+1140 LTDIGVTST

-1168 PHVTKKQTATGVLTD
+1168 PHVTKKQTATGVLND

-1209 VDQDLATAINNI
+1209 VDQELATAINNI

-1248 VKKPAALAQTNQ
+1248 VKKPAALAQINQ
-1260 HYSAKLVEINATPD
+1260 HYNAKLAEINATPD
-1274 ATDDEKNAAIN
+1274 ATNDEKNAAIN

-1362 QINQLKDQAFNQ
+1362 QINQLKDQAINQ
-1374 INQNQTNDQVDA
+1374 INQNQTNDQVDT
-1386 TTNQAIN
+1386 TTNQAVN

-1435 VALQALAK
+1435 VASQALAK

-1478 TKIKPAAR
+1478 TKVKPAAR
-1486 EKINQKANELRAQ
+1486 EKINQKANELRAK

-1510 RQAALDKIND
+1510 RQVALDKINEF
-1520 LVAKAMTN
+1520 VNQAMTD
-1528 ITNDRTNQQ
+1528 ITNNRTNQQ
-1537 VNDSTNQA
+1537 VDDTTSQA
-1545 LDDIALVTPDHIVR
+1545 LDSIALVAPEHIVR

-1574 HEIEQAE
+1574 QEIEQAE

-1591 LNQLANNEKRALQN
+1591 LNQLANNEKLALQN
-1605 INQAIANNDVKRVES
+1605 INQAVTNNDVKRVET
-1620 NGIATLKGVEPH
+1620 NGIATLKGVQPH
-1632 IVVKP
+1632 IVIKP
-1637 EAQEA
+1637 EAQQA
-1642 IKASAD
+1642 IKATAE

-1659 ATTDELDEANQQ
+1659 ATVDELDEANQL
-1671 INDTLKQG
+1671 ISDTLKQA
-1679 QQDIDNTTQ
+1679 QQEIENTNQ
-1688 DAAVNDVRNQTI
+1688 DAAVTDVRNQTI

-1709 VRRKRAALDNI
+1709 VRRKRAALDSI
-1720 DESNNN
+1720 EENNKN

-1739 DERNVAIAALNKI
+1739 DERDVAIDTLNKI
-1752 VNAIKNDIAQNKTN
+1752 VNTIKNDIAQNKTN
-1766 AEVDQTEADGNNNIK
+1766 AEVDRTETDGNDNIK

-1792 ARQSVSAKAEAQNAL
+1792 ARQSVGVKAEAQNAL

-1835 QINHADKTAQVNQN
+1835 QINHADKTAQVNQD

-1886 ANNEATDEEQNAA
+1886 ANNEATDEEQNIA
-1899 IVQVEKE
+1899 IAQVEKE
-1906 LIKAKQQIAGAVTNA
+1906 LIKAKQQIASAVTNA

-1926 LHDGKNEIREI
+1926 LHDEKNEIREI
-1937 EPVINKKATAR
+1937 EPVINRKASAR

-1957 KKQAIEANVQATV
+1957 KKQAIEANIQATV

-1995 SNAQVDKTAT
+1995 SNAQVDKTAS

-2033 RVTHLVQNYRKVS
+2033 RVTALVQNYRKVS
-2046 DRNKADALKA
+2046 NRNKADALKA

-2083 FNVALGDIEAV
+2083 FNVALSDIEAV

-2126 KVKALIDQY
+2126 KVKVLIDQY

-2140 RMVDEDAT
+2140 RMIDEDAT
-2148 LNDIKKDTQLIID
+2148 LNDIKQHMQFIVD
-2161 EILAIKLPAEVI
+2161 EILAIKLPAEATKV
-2173 KASPKVGQ
+2173 SPKEIQ

-2193 DKQEVRKVVKELP
+2193 ETHESRKVEKELP
-2206 NTGSEEMDLP
+2206 NTGSEGMDLP
-2216 LKELALI
+2216 LKEFALI

-2229 ARRRSKKEKE
+2229 ARRRTKNEKE

>member
-1 MNLLKKNKYSIRK
+1 
-14 YKVGIFSTL
+14 
-23 IGTVL
+23 
-28 LLSNPNGAQ
+28 
-37 ALTTDHN
+37 
-44 VQGGSNQALPGNS
+44 
-57 QNTNADTN
+57 
-65 RDIVND
+65 
-71 SQNTPNAHAT
+71 
-81 DNTSTN
+81 
-87 QALTNHQN
+87 
-95 VDVANQ
+95 
-101 VGPAPIQ
+101 
-108 PSASPAQNNNNS
+108 
-120 NANSTATEPAANT
+120 
-133 NNNLAS
+133 
-139 NNNTL
+139 
-144 NVPNNTDNNDS
+144 
-155 ARHLTLK
+155 
-162 EIQEDVRHSSDKPE
+162 
-176 LVAIAEEASNRP
+176 
-188 KKRSRR
+188 
-194 AAPTDPNATPADPTA
+194 
-209 TPADPTAG
+209 
-217 NGSAPVAITAPY
+217 
-229 TPTTDP
+229 
-235 NANNIGQNAPN
+235 
-246 EVLSFDDNNIRPSTN
+246 
-261 RSVPT
+261 
-266 VTVVDNLPGYTLIN
+266 
-280 GGKVGVF
+280 
-287 SHAMVR
+287 
-293 TSMFDSGD
+293 
-301 AKNYQ
+301 
-306 AQGNVIALGRI
+306 
-317 RGNDTND
+317 
-324 HGDFNGIEKT
+324 
-334 LTVNPNS
+334 
-341 ELIFEFNTMTTKNYQ
+341 
-356 AQGNV
+356 
-361 IALGRIR
+361 
-368 GNDTNDHGDFN
+368 
-379 GIEKTLTVNPNSEL
+379 
-393 IFEFNTMTTKNYQG
+393 
-407 MTNLIIKNAD
+407 
-417 NDTVIGEKVVAYG
+417 
-430 PIWRLLKV
+430 
-438 PENVS
+438 
-443 HLKIQ
+443 
-448 FVPKNDAI
+448 
-456 TDARGIYQLRDGYKY
+456 
-471 YDFVDSIGLHSGS
+471 
-484 HVYVERRTM
+484 
-493 EPTATNNKEFTVTTS
+493 
-508 LKNNGNFG
+508 
-516 ASFNTDDFVYKIQL
+516 
-530 PEGVEYVNNSLT
+530 
-542 KDFPS
+542 
-547 GNSGVDINDMNVTY
+547 
-561 DAANRIITIK
+561 
-571 STGGGTGN
+571 
-579 SPARLMPDKILDLKY
+579 
-594 KLRVNN
+594 
-600 VPTPRTVTFNDT
+600 
-612 LTYKTYS
+612 
-619 QDFINSPAESHTVST
+619 
-634 NPYTIDIIMNKDA
+634 
-647 LQAEVDRRIQQA
+647 
-659 DYTFASLD
+659 
-667 IFNDLKRRAQT
+667 
-678 ILDENRNN
+678 
-686 VPLNKR
+686 
-692 VSQADIDSLAN
+692 
-703 QMQHTLIRSVDAEN
+703 
-717 AVNRKVDDMED
+717 
-728 LVNQNDELTDEEKQ
+728 
-742 AAIQVIEE
+742 
-750 HKNEII
+750 
-756 GNIGDQTTDDGV
+756 
-768 TRIKDQGIQTL
+768 
-779 SGDTATPVVKP
+779 
-790 NAKQAIRDKAAKQRE
+790 
-805 IINHTP
+805 
-811 DATQDE
+811 
-817 IQDALNQLTTDET
+817 TDET

>member
-1 MNLLKKNKYSIRK
+1 
-14 YKVGIFSTL
+14 
-23 IGTVL
+23 
-28 LLSNPNGAQ
+28 
-37 ALTTDHN
+37 
-44 VQGGSNQALPGNS
+44 
-57 QNTNADTN
+57 
-65 RDIVND
+65 
-71 SQNTPNAHAT
+71 
-81 DNTSTN
+81 
-87 QALTNHQN
+87 
-95 VDVANQ
+95 
-101 VGPAPIQ
+101 
-108 PSASPAQNNNNS
+108 
-120 NANSTATEPAANT
+120 
-133 NNNLAS
+133 
-139 NNNTL
+139 
-144 NVPNNTDNNDS
+144 
-155 ARHLTLK
+155 
-162 EIQEDVRHSSDKPE
+162 
-176 LVAIAEEASNRP
+176 
-188 KKRSRR
+188 
-194 AAPTDPNATPADPTA
+194 
-209 TPADPTAG
+209 
-217 NGSAPVAITAPY
+217 
-229 TPTTDP
+229 
-235 NANNIGQNAPN
+235 
-246 EVLSFDDNNIRPSTN
+246 
-261 RSVPT
+261 
-266 VTVVDNLPGYTLIN
+266 
-280 GGKVGVF
+280 
-287 SHAMVR
+287 
-293 TSMFDSGD
+293 
-301 AKNYQ
+301 
-306 AQGNVIALGRI
+306 
-317 RGNDTND
+317 
-324 HGDFNGIEKT
+324 
-334 LTVNPNS
+334 
-341 ELIFEFNTMTTKNYQ
+341 
-356 AQGNV
+356 
-361 IALGRIR
+361 
-368 GNDTNDHGDFN
+368 
-379 GIEKTLTVNPNSEL
+379 
-393 IFEFNTMTTKNYQG
+393 YQG
-407 MTNLIIKNAD
+407 VTNLIIKNAD
-417 NDTVIGEKVVAYG
+417 NDTVIAEKSVAYG
-430 PIWRLLKV
+430 PIWRLFKV

-516 ASFNTDDFVYKIQL
+516 ASFNTDDFVYKVQL

-547 GNSGVDINDMNVTY
+547 SNSGVDMNDFNVTY
-561 DAANRIITIK
+561 DAANRVITIK
-571 STGGGTGN
+571 STGGGSGN

-612 LTYKTYS
+612 LTYKTYT

-692 VSQADIDSLAN
+692 VSQADIDSLTN

-717 AVNRKVDDMED
+717 AVNKKVDQMED

-790 NAKQAIRDKAAKQRE
+790 NAKKAIRDKATKQRE
-805 IINHTP
+805 IINATP
-811 DATQDE
+811 DATEDE
-817 IQDALNQLTTDET
+817 IQDALNQLATDET

-842 ADVETAK
+842 ADVEIAK

-856 GAVAPQVTHKQA
+856 GAVVPQVTHKQA

-915 ATTNDDVDTAKGDG
+915 ATTNADVDNAKGDG

-971 RQAAIEKV
+971 RQAAIDKV
-979 NAAVAVANTNILNAN
+979 NAAVTAANTNILNAN

-1003 TNAIQGIQAIEPA
+1003 TNAIQGIQAITPA

-1024 NAIDQSAETQ
+1024 NAIDKSAETQ
-1034 HNAIFNNNDA
+1034 HNTIFNNNDA

-1101 NAVNEKAREAITN
+1101 NAVNDKAREAITN

-1140 LNDIGVTST
+1140 LTDIGVTST

-1168 PHVTKKQTATGVLTD
+1168 PHVTKKQTATGVLND

-1209 VDQDLATAINNI
+1209 VDQELATAINNI

-1248 VKKPAALAQTNQ
+1248 VKKPAALAQINQ
-1260 HYSAKLVEINATPD
+1260 HYNAKLAEINATPD
-1274 ATDDEKNAAIN
+1274 ATNDEKNAAIN

-1362 QINQLKDQAFNQ
+1362 QINQLKDQAINQ
-1374 INQNQTNDQVDA
+1374 INQNQTNDQVDT
-1386 TTNQAIN
+1386 TTNQAVN
-1393 AIDNVEAEVVIKPKA
+1393 AIDNVEAEVVIKPTA

-1435 VALQALAK
+1435 VASQALAK

-1478 TKIKPAAR
+1478 TKVKPAAR
-1486 EKINQKANELRAQ
+1486 EKINQKANELRAK

-1510 RQAALDKIND
+1510 RQVALDKINEF
-1520 LVAKAMTN
+1520 VNQAMTD
-1528 ITNDRTNQQ
+1528 ITNNRTNQQ
-1537 VNDSTNQA
+1537 VDDTTSQA
-1545 LDDIALVTPDHIVR
+1545 LDSIALVAPEHIVR

-1574 HEIEQAE
+1574 QEIEQAE

-1591 LNQLANNEKRALQN
+1591 LNQLANNEKLALQN
-1605 INQAIANNDVKRVES
+1605 INQAVTNNDVKRVET
-1620 NGIATLKGVEPH
+1620 NGIATLKGVQPH
-1632 IVVKP
+1632 IVIKP
-1637 EAQEA
+1637 EAQQA
-1642 IKASAD
+1642 IKATAE

-1659 ATTDELDEANQQ
+1659 ATVDELDEANQL
-1671 INDTLKQG
+1671 ISDTLKQA
-1679 QQDIDNTTQ
+1679 QQEIENTNQ
-1688 DAAVNDVRNQTI
+1688 DAAVTDVRNQTI

-1709 VRRKRAALDNI
+1709 VRRKRAALDSI
-1720 DESNNN
+1720 EENNKN

-1739 DERNVAIAALNKI
+1739 DERDVAIDTLNKI
-1752 VNAIKNDIAQNKTN
+1752 VNTIKNDIAQNKTN
-1766 AEVDQTEADGNNNIK
+1766 AEVDRTETDGNDNIK

-1792 ARQSVSAKAEAQNAL
+1792 ARQSVGVKAEAQNAL

-1835 QINHADKTAQVNQN
+1835 QINHADKTAQVNQD

-1886 ANNEATDEEQNAA
+1886 ANNEATDEEQNIA
-1899 IVQVEKE
+1899 IAQVEKE
-1906 LIKAKQQIAGAVTNA
+1906 LIKAKQQIASAVTNA

-1926 LHDGKNEIREI
+1926 LHDEKNEIREI
-1937 EPVINKKATAR
+1937 EPVINRKASAR

-1957 KKQAIEANVQATV
+1957 KKQAIEANIQATV

-1995 SNAQVDKTAT
+1995 SNAQVDKTAS

-2033 RVTHLVQNYRKVS
+2033 RVTALVQNYRKVS
-2046 DRNKADALKA
+2046 NRNKADALKA

-2083 FNVALGDIEAV
+2083 FNVALSDIEAV

-2126 KVKALIDQY
+2126 KVKVLIDQY

-2140 RMVDEDAT
+2140 RMIDEDAT
-2148 LNDIKKDTQLIID
+2148 LNDIKQHTQFIVD
-2161 EILAIKLPAEVI
+2161 EILAIKLPAEATKV
-2173 KASPKVGQ
+2173 SPKEIQ

-2193 DKQEVRKVVKELP
+2193 ETHESRKVEKELP
-2206 NTGSEEMDLP
+2206 NTGSEGMDLP
-2216 LKELALI
+2216 LKEFALI

-2229 ARRRSKKEKE
+2229 ARRRTKNEKE

>member
-37 ALTTDHN
+37 ALTTDNN
-44 VQGGSNQALPGNS
+44 VQSDTNQATAVNS
-57 QNTNADTN
+57 QDTN
-65 RDIVND
+65 VANNRGLAN
-71 SQNTPNAHAT
+71 SAQNTPNQSAT
-81 DNTSTN
+81 TNQSTN
-87 QALTNHQN
+87 QALVNHN
-95 VDVANQ
+95 NGSIANQ
-101 VGPAPIQ
+101 ATPTSVQ
-108 PSASPAQNNNNS
+108 SSTPSAQNNNHTDGNTTATETVS
-120 NANSTATEPAANT
+120 NANNKDVV
-133 NNNLAS
+133 S
-139 NNNTL
+139 NNTTL
-144 NVPNNTDNNDS
+144 NVPNKTNENGS
-155 ARHLTLK
+155 GGHLTLK

-176 LVAIAEEASNRP
+176 LVAIAEQASNRP

-194 AAPTDPNATPADPTA
+194 AAPADPNATPADPA
-209 TPADPTAG
+209 AAAAG
-217 NGSAPVAITAPY
+217 NGGAPVAITAPY

-235 NANNIGQNAPN
+235 NANNAGQNAPN
-246 EVLSFDDNNIRPSTN
+246 EVLSFDDNGIRPSTN
-261 RSVPT
+261 RSVPS
-266 VTVVDNLPGYTLIN
+266 VTVVDNLPGFTLIN

-317 RGNDTND
+317 KGNDTND
-324 HGDFNGIEKT
+324 HGDFNGIEK
-334 LTVNPNS
+334 S
-341 ELIFEFNTMTTKNYQ
+341 
-356 AQGNV
+356 
-361 IALGRIR
+361 
-368 GNDTNDHGDFN
+368 
-379 GIEKTLTVNPNSEL
+379 LTVNPNSEL

-407 MTNLIIKNAD
+407 VTNLIIKNAD
-417 NDTVIGEKVVAYG
+417 NDTVIAEKSVAYG
-430 PIWRLLKV
+430 PIWRLFKV

-456 TDARGIYQLRDGYKY
+456 TDARDIYQLRDGYKY

-516 ASFNTDDFVYKIQL
+516 ASFNTDDFVYKVQL

-547 GNSGVDINDMNVTY
+547 SNSGVDMNDFNVTY
-561 DAANRIITIK
+561 DAANRVITIK
-571 STGGGTGN
+571 STGGGSGN

-612 LTYKTYS
+612 LTYKTYT

-692 VSQADIDSLAN
+692 VSQADIDSLTN

-717 AVNRKVDDMED
+717 AVNKKVDQMED

-790 NAKQAIRDKAAKQRE
+790 NAKKAIRDKATKQRE
-805 IINHTP
+805 IINATP
-811 DATQDE
+811 DATEDE
-817 IQDALNQLTTDET
+817 IQDALNQLATDET

-842 ADVETAK
+842 ADVEIAK

-856 GAVAPQVTHKQA
+856 GAVVPQVTHKQA

-915 ATTNDDVDTAKGDG
+915 ATTNADVDNAKGDG

-971 RQAAIEKV
+971 RQAAIDKV
-979 NAAVAVANTNILNAN
+979 NAAVTAANTNILNAN

-1003 TNAIQGIQAIEPA
+1003 TNAIQGIQAITPA

-1024 NAIDQSAETQ
+1024 NAIDKSAETQ
-1034 HNAIFNNNDA
+1034 HNTIFNNNDA

-1101 NAVNEKAREAITN
+1101 NAVNDKAREAITN

-1140 LNDIGVTST
+1140 LTDIGVTST

-1168 PHVTKKQTATGVLTD
+1168 PHVTKKQTATGVLND

-1209 VDQDLATAINNI
+1209 VDQELATAINNI

-1248 VKKPAALAQTNQ
+1248 VKKPAALAQINQ
-1260 HYSAKLVEINATPD
+1260 HYNAKLAEINATPD
-1274 ATDDEKNAAIN
+1274 ATNDEKNAAIN

-1362 QINQLKDQAFNQ
+1362 QINQLKDQAINQ
-1374 INQNQTNDQVDA
+1374 INQNQTNDQVDT
-1386 TTNQAIN
+1386 TTNQAVN

-1435 VALQALAK
+1435 VASQALAK

-1478 TKIKPAAR
+1478 TKVKPAAR
-1486 EKINQKANELRAQ
+1486 EKINQKANELRAK

-1510 RQAALDKIND
+1510 RQVALDKINEF
-1520 LVAKAMTN
+1520 VNQAMTD
-1528 ITNDRTNQQ
+1528 ITNNRTNQQ
-1537 VNDSTNQA
+1537 VDDTTSQA
-1545 LDDIALVTPDHIVR
+1545 LDSIALVAPEHIVR

-1574 HEIEQAE
+1574 QEIEQAE

-1591 LNQLANNEKRALQN
+1591 LNQLANNEKLALQN
-1605 INQAIANNDVKRVES
+1605 INQAVTNNDVKRVET
-1620 NGIATLKGVEPH
+1620 NGIATLKGVQPH
-1632 IVVKP
+1632 IVIKP
-1637 EAQEA
+1637 EAQQA
-1642 IKASAD
+1642 IKATAE

-1659 ATTDELDEANQQ
+1659 ATVDELDEANQL
-1671 INDTLKQG
+1671 ISDTLKQA
-1679 QQDIDNTTQ
+1679 QQEIENTNQ
-1688 DAAVNDVRNQTI
+1688 DAAVTDVRNQTI

-1709 VRRKRAALDNI
+1709 VRRKRAALDSI
-1720 DESNNN
+1720 EENNKN

-1739 DERNVAIAALNKI
+1739 DERDVAIDTLNKI
-1752 VNAIKNDIAQNKTN
+1752 VNTIKNDIAQNKTN
-1766 AEVDQTEADGNNNIK
+1766 AEVDRTETDGNDNIK

-1792 ARQSVSAKAEAQNAL
+1792 ARQSVGVKAEAQNAL

-1835 QINHADKTAQVNQN
+1835 QINHADKTAQVNQD

-1886 ANNEATDEEQNAA
+1886 ANNEATDEEQNIA
-1899 IVQVEKE
+1899 IAQVEKE
-1906 LIKAKQQIAGAVTNA
+1906 LIKAKQQIASAVTNA

-1926 LHDGKNEIREI
+1926 LHDEKNEIREI
-1937 EPVINKKATAR
+1937 EPVINRKASAR

-1957 KKQAIEANVQATV
+1957 KKQAIEANIQATV

-1995 SNAQVDKTAT
+1995 SNAQVDKTAS

-2033 RVTHLVQNYRKVS
+2033 RVTALVQNYRKVS
-2046 DRNKADALKA
+2046 NRNKADALKA

-2083 FNVALGDIEAV
+2083 FNVALSDIEAV

-2126 KVKALIDQY
+2126 KVKVLIDQY

-2140 RMVDEDAT
+2140 RMIDEDAT
-2148 LNDIKKDTQLIID
+2148 LNDIKQHTQFIVD
-2161 EILAIKLPAEVI
+2161 EILAIKLPAEATKV
-2173 KASPKVGQ
+2173 SPKEIQ

-2193 DKQEVRKVVKELP
+2193 ETHESRKVEKELP
-2206 NTGSEEMDLP
+2206 NTGSEGMDLP
-2216 LKELALI
+2216 LKEFALI

-2229 ARRRSKKEKE
+2229 ARRRTKNEKE

>member
-37 ALTTDHN
+37 ALTTDNN
-44 VQGGSNQALPGNS
+44 VQSDTNQATPVNS
-57 QNTNADTN
+57 QDKDVANN
-65 RDIVND
+65 RGLAN
-71 SQNTPNAHAT
+71 SAQNTPNQSAT
-81 DNTSTN
+81 TNQATN
-87 QALTNHQN
+87 QALVNHN
-95 VDVANQ
+95 NGSIVNQ
-101 VGPAPIQ
+101 ATPTSVQ
-108 PSASPAQNNNNS
+108 SSTPSAQNNNHTDGNTTATETVS
-120 NANSTATEPAANT
+120 NAN
-133 NNNLAS
+133 NNDAVS
-139 NNNTL
+139 NNTTL
-144 NVPNNTDNNDS
+144 NVPNKTNENGS
-155 ARHLTLK
+155 GGHLTLK

-176 LVAIAEEASNRP
+176 LVAIAEPASNRP

-194 AAPTDPNATPADPTA
+194 AAPADPNATPADPA
-209 TPADPTAG
+209 AAAAG
-217 NGSAPVAITAPY
+217 NGGAPVAITAPY

-235 NANNIGQNAPN
+235 NANNAGQNAPN
-246 EVLSFDDNNIRPSTN
+246 EVLSFDDNGIRPSTN
-261 RSVPT
+261 RSVPS
-266 VTVVDNLPGYTLIN
+266 VTVVDNLPGFTLIN

-287 SHAMVR
+287 SHAKVR

-301 AKNYQ
+301 NKNYQ

-317 RGNDTND
+317 NGTDTND

-341 ELIFEFNTMTTKNYQ
+341 ELIFEFNTMTTKNG
-356 AQGNV
+356 QGATNV
-361 IALGRIR
+361 
-368 GNDTNDHGDFN
+368 
-379 GIEKTLTVNPNSEL
+379 
-393 IFEFNTMTTKNYQG
+393 
-407 MTNLIIKNAD
+407 IIKNAD
-417 NDTVIGEKVVAYG
+417 TNDTIAEKTVEGG
-430 PIWRLLKV
+430 PTLRLFKV
-438 PENVS
+438 PDNVRN
-443 HLKIQ
+443 LKIQ
-448 FVPKNDAI
+448 FVSKNDAI
-456 TDARGIYQLRDGYKY
+456 TDARGIYQLKDGYKY
-471 YDFVDSIGLHSGS
+471 YSFVDSIGLHSGS

-508 LKNNGNFG
+508 LKNNGNSG
-516 ASFNTDDFVYKIQL
+516 ASLDTDEFVYKIQL

-547 GNSGVDINDMNVTY
+547 NNSGVDVNDMNVTY
-561 DAANRIITIK
+561 DAANRVITIK
-571 STGGGTGN
+571 STGGGTTN

-612 LTYKTYS
+612 LTYKTYT
-619 QDFINSPAESHTVST
+619 QDFINSAAESHTVST

-667 IFNDLKRRAQT
+667 IFNDLKKRAQT
-678 ILDENRNN
+678 ILAENRNN

-692 VSQADIDSLAN
+692 VSQADIDTLTN

-717 AVNRKVDDMED
+717 AVNQKADQMED

-750 HKNEII
+750 HKGNII
-756 GNIGDQTTDDGV
+756 GDIGDQTTDDGV

-790 NAKQAIRDKAAKQRE
+790 NAKKAIRDKATKQRE
-805 IINHTP
+805 IINATP
-811 DATQDE
+811 DATEDE
-817 IQDALNQLTTDET
+817 IQDAINQLATDET

-856 GAVAPQVTHKQA
+856 GAVVPQVTHKKA

-915 ATTNDDVDTAKGDG
+915 ATTNADVDNAKGDG

-941 VKQAARDAVSHDAQQ
+941 VKQAARDAVSHDTQQ

-971 RQAAIEKV
+971 RQAAIDKV
-979 NAAVAVANTNILNAN
+979 NAAVTAANTNILNAN

-1003 TNAIQGIQAIEPA
+1003 TNAIQGIQAITPA

-1024 NAIDQSAETQ
+1024 NAIDKSAETQ
-1034 HNAIFNNNDA
+1034 HNTIFNNNDA

-1073 QEVAQAKDQGTQNI
+1073 QEVAQAKDQGMQNI

-1101 NAVNEKAREAITN
+1101 NTVNEKAREAITN

-1127 EAINRVNTLKNRA
+1127 EAIDRVNALKNRA
-1140 LNDIGVTST
+1140 LTDIGVTST

-1168 PHVTKKQTATGVLTD
+1168 PHVTKKQTATGVLND

-1198 TTEEKQVALNQ
+1198 TTEEKQMALNQ

-1226 NAEVDQAQQLGTKAI
+1226 NTEVDQAQQLGAQAI

-1248 VKKPAALAQTNQ
+1248 VKKPAALAQINQ
-1260 HYSAKLVEINATPD
+1260 HYNAKLAEINATPD

-1294 IESIKQANTNAEVD
+1294 IESVKQANTNNEVD
-1308 QAATVAEN
+1308 QAATTAEN

-1374 INQNQTNDQVDA
+1374 INQNQTNDQVDT
-1386 TTNQAIN
+1386 TTNQALN

-1435 VALQALAK
+1435 VASQALAK

-1478 TKIKPAAR
+1478 TKVKPAAR
-1486 EKINQKANELRAQ
+1486 EKINQKANELRAK

-1510 RQAALDKIND
+1510 RQVALDKINEF
-1520 LVAKAMTN
+1520 VNQAMTD
-1528 ITNDRTNQQ
+1528 ITNNRTNQQ
-1537 VNDSTNQA
+1537 VDDTTSQA
-1545 LDDIALVTPDHIVR
+1545 LDSIALVAPEHIVR

-1574 HEIEQAE
+1574 QEIEQAE

-1591 LNQLANNEKRALQN
+1591 LNQLANNEKLALQN
-1605 INQAIANNDVKRVES
+1605 INQAVTNNDVKRVET
-1620 NGIATLKGVEPH
+1620 NGIATLKGVQPH
-1632 IVVKP
+1632 IVIKP
-1637 EAQEA
+1637 EAQQA
-1642 IKASAD
+1642 IKASAE

-1659 ATTDELDEANQQ
+1659 ATVDELDEANQL
-1671 INDTLKQG
+1671 ISDTLKQA
-1679 QQDIDNTTQ
+1679 QQEIENTNQ
-1688 DAAVNDVRNQTI
+1688 DAAVTDVRNQTI

-1709 VRRKRAALDNI
+1709 VRRKRAALDSI
-1720 DESNNN
+1720 EENNKN

-1739 DERNVAIAALNKI
+1739 DERDVAIDTLNKI
-1752 VNAIKNDIAQNKTN
+1752 VNTIKNDIAQNKTN
-1766 AEVDQTEADGNNNIK
+1766 AEVDRTETDGNDNIK

-1792 ARQSVSAKAEAQNAL
+1792 ARQSVGVKAEAQNAL

-1835 QINHADKTAQVNQN
+1835 QINHADKTAQVNQD
-1849 SIDAQNI
+1849 SINAQNI

-1886 ANNEATDEEQNAA
+1886 ANNEATDEEQNIA
-1899 IVQVEKE
+1899 IAQVEKE
-1906 LIKAKQQIAGAVTNA
+1906 LIKAKQQIASAVTNA

-1926 LHDGKNEIREI
+1926 LHDEKNEIREI
-1937 EPVINKKATAR
+1937 EPVINRKASAR

-1957 KKQAIEANVQATV
+1957 KKQAIEANFQATV

-1995 SNAQVDKTAT
+1995 SNAQVDKTAS

-2033 RVTHLVQNYRKVS
+2033 RVTALVQNYRKVS

-2140 RMVDEDAT
+2140 RMIDEDAT
-2148 LNDIKKDTQLIID
+2148 LNDIKQHTQFIVD
-2161 EILAIKLPAEVI
+2161 EILAIKLPAEAMKV
-2173 KASPKVGQ
+2173 SPKVIQ

-2193 DKQEVRKVVKELP
+2193 ETHESRKVEKELP
-2206 NTGSEEMDLP
+2206 NTGSEGMDLP
-2216 LKELALI
+2216 LKEFALI

-2229 ARRRSKKEKE
+2229 ARRRTKNEKE

>member
-37 ALTTDHN
+37 ALTTDNN
-44 VQGGSNQALPGNS
+44 VQSDTNQATPVNS
-57 QNTNADTN
+57 QDTN
-65 RDIVND
+65 VANNRGLAN
-71 SQNTPNAHAT
+71 SAQNTPNQSAT
-81 DNTSTN
+81 TNQSTN
-87 QALTNHQN
+87 QALVNHN
-95 VDVANQ
+95 NGSIANQ
-101 VGPAPIQ
+101 ATPTSVQ
-108 PSASPAQNNNNS
+108 SSTPSAQNNNHTDGNTTATETVS
-120 NANSTATEPAANT
+120 NANNKDVV
-133 NNNLAS
+133 S
-139 NNNTL
+139 NNTTL
-144 NVPNNTDNNDS
+144 NVPNKTNENGS
-155 ARHLTLK
+155 GGHLTLK

-176 LVAIAEEASNRP
+176 LVAIAEQASNRP

-194 AAPTDPNATPADPTA
+194 AAPADPNATPADPA
-209 TPADPTAG
+209 AAAAG
-217 NGSAPVAITAPY
+217 NGGAPVAITAPY

-235 NANNIGQNAPN
+235 NANNAGQNAPN
-246 EVLSFDDNNIRPSTN
+246 EVLSFDDNGIRPSTN
-261 RSVPT
+261 RSVPS
-266 VTVVDNLPGYTLIN
+266 VTVVDNLPGFTLIN

-317 RGNDTND
+317 KGNDTND
-324 HGDFNGIEKT
+324 HGDFNGIEK
-334 LTVNPNS
+334 S
-341 ELIFEFNTMTTKNYQ
+341 
-356 AQGNV
+356 
-361 IALGRIR
+361 
-368 GNDTNDHGDFN
+368 
-379 GIEKTLTVNPNSEL
+379 LTVNPNSEL

-407 MTNLIIKNAD
+407 VTNLIIKNAD
-417 NDTVIGEKVVAYG
+417 NDTVIAEKSVAYG
-430 PIWRLLKV
+430 PIWRLFKV

-516 ASFNTDDFVYKIQL
+516 ASFNTDDFVYKVQL

-547 GNSGVDINDMNVTY
+547 SNSGVDMNDFNVTY
-561 DAANRIITIK
+561 DAANRVITIK
-571 STGGGTGN
+571 STGGGSGN

-612 LTYKTYS
+612 LTYKTYT

-692 VSQADIDSLAN
+692 VSQADIDSLTN

-717 AVNRKVDDMED
+717 AVNKKVDQMED

-790 NAKQAIRDKAAKQRE
+790 NAKKAIRDKATKQRE
-805 IINHTP
+805 IINATP
-811 DATQDE
+811 DATEDE
-817 IQDALNQLTTDET
+817 IQDALNQLATDET

-842 ADVETAK
+842 ADVEIAK

-856 GAVAPQVTHKQA
+856 GAVVPQVTHKQA

-915 ATTNDDVDTAKGDG
+915 ATTNADVDNAKGDG

-971 RQAAIEKV
+971 RQAAIDKV
-979 NAAVAVANTNILNAN
+979 NAAVTAANTNILNAN

-1003 TNAIQGIQAIEPA
+1003 TNAIQGIQAITPA

-1024 NAIDQSAETQ
+1024 NAIDKSAETQ
-1034 HNAIFNNNDA
+1034 HNTIFNNNDA

-1101 NAVNEKAREAITN
+1101 NAVNDKAREAITN

-1140 LNDIGVTST
+1140 LTDIGVTST

-1168 PHVTKKQTATGVLTD
+1168 PHVTKKQTATGVLND

-1209 VDQDLATAINNI
+1209 VDQELATAINNI

-1248 VKKPAALAQTNQ
+1248 VKKPAALAQINQ
-1260 HYSAKLVEINATPD
+1260 HYNAKLAEINATPD
-1274 ATDDEKNAAIN
+1274 ATNDEKNAAIN

-1362 QINQLKDQAFNQ
+1362 QINQLKDQAINQ
-1374 INQNQTNDQVDA
+1374 INQNQTNDQVDT
-1386 TTNQAIN
+1386 TTNQAVN

-1435 VALQALAK
+1435 VASQALAK

-1478 TKIKPAAR
+1478 TKVKPAAR
-1486 EKINQKANELRAQ
+1486 EKINQKANELRAK

-1510 RQAALDKIND
+1510 RQVALDKINEF
-1520 LVAKAMTN
+1520 VNQAMTD
-1528 ITNDRTNQQ
+1528 ITNNRTNQQ
-1537 VNDSTNQA
+1537 VDDTTSQA
-1545 LDDIALVTPDHIVR
+1545 LDSIALVAPEHIVR

-1574 HEIEQAE
+1574 QEIEQAE

-1591 LNQLANNEKRALQN
+1591 LNQLANNEKLALQN
-1605 INQAIANNDVKRVES
+1605 INQAVTNNDVKRVET
-1620 NGIATLKGVEPH
+1620 NGIATLKGVQPH
-1632 IVVKP
+1632 IVIKP
-1637 EAQEA
+1637 EAQQA
-1642 IKASAD
+1642 IKATAE

-1659 ATTDELDEANQQ
+1659 ATVDELDEANQL
-1671 INDTLKQG
+1671 ISDTLKQA
-1679 QQDIDNTTQ
+1679 QQEIENTNQ
-1688 DAAVNDVRNQTI
+1688 DAAVTDVRNQTI

-1709 VRRKRAALDNI
+1709 VRRKRAALDSI
-1720 DESNNN
+1720 EENNKN

-1739 DERNVAIAALNKI
+1739 DERDVAIDTLNKI
-1752 VNAIKNDIAQNKTN
+1752 VNTIKNDIAQNKTN
-1766 AEVDQTEADGNNNIK
+1766 AEVDRTETDGNDNIK

-1792 ARQSVSAKAEAQNAL
+1792 ARQSVGVKAEAQNAL
-1807 IDQSDLSTE
+1807 IDQIDLSTE

-1835 QINHADKTAQVNQN
+1835 QINHADKTAQVNQD

-1886 ANNEATDEEQNAA
+1886 ANNEATDEEQNIA
-1899 IVQVEKE
+1899 IAQVEKE
-1906 LIKAKQQIAGAVTNA
+1906 LIKAKQQIASAVTNA
-1921 DVAYL
+1921 DVVYL
-1926 LHDGKNEIREI
+1926 LHDEKNEIREI
-1937 EPVINKKATAR
+1937 EPVINRKASAR

-1957 KKQAIEANVQATV
+1957 KKQAIEANIQATV

-1995 SNAQVDKTAT
+1995 SNAQVDKTAS

-2033 RVTHLVQNYRKVS
+2033 RVTALVQNYRKVS
-2046 DRNKADALKA
+2046 NRNKADALKA

-2083 FNVALGDIEAV
+2083 FNVALSDIEAV

-2126 KVKALIDQY
+2126 KVKVLIDQY

-2140 RMVDEDAT
+2140 RMIDEDAT
-2148 LNDIKKDTQLIID
+2148 LNDIKQHTQFIVD
-2161 EILAIKLPAEVI
+2161 EILAIKLPAEATKV
-2173 KASPKVGQ
+2173 SPKEIQ

-2193 DKQEVRKVVKELP
+2193 ETHESRKVEKELP
-2206 NTGSEEMDLP
+2206 NTGSEGMDLP
-2216 LKELALI
+2216 LKEFALI

-2229 ARRRSKKEKE
+2229 ARRRTKNEKE

>member
-37 ALTTDHN
+37 ALTTDNN
-44 VQGGSNQALPGNS
+44 VQSDTNQATPVNS
-57 QNTNADTN
+57 QDKDVANN
-65 RDIVND
+65 RGLAN
-71 SQNTPNAHAT
+71 SAQNTPNQSAT
-81 DNTSTN
+81 TNQATN
-87 QALTNHQN
+87 QALVNHN
-95 VDVANQ
+95 NGSIVNQ
-101 VGPAPIQ
+101 ATPTSVQ
-108 PSASPAQNNNNS
+108 SSTPSAQNNNHTDGNTTATETVS
-120 NANSTATEPAANT
+120 NAN
-133 NNNLAS
+133 NNDVAS
-139 NNNTL
+139 NNTTL
-144 NVPNNTDNNDS
+144 NVPNKTNENGS
-155 ARHLTLK
+155 GGHLTLK

-176 LVAIAEEASNRP
+176 LVAIAEPASNRP

-194 AAPTDPNATPADPTA
+194 AAPADPNATPADPGA
-209 TPADPTAG
+209 AAAG
-217 NGSAPVAITAPY
+217 NGGAPVAITAPY

-235 NANNIGQNAPN
+235 NANNAGQNAPN
-246 EVLSFDDNNIRPSTN
+246 EVLSFDDNSIRPSTN
-261 RSVPT
+261 RSVPS
-266 VTVVDNLPGYTLIN
+266 VTVVDNLPGFTLIN
-280 GGKVGVF
+280 GGKVGVL

-293 TSMFDSGD
+293 TSMFEAGS
-301 AKNYQ
+301 NRTYQ
-306 AQGNVIALGRI
+306 AQGNVLALGRI
-317 RGNDTND
+317 SGTDASN
-324 HGDFNGIEKT
+324 HGDFNGIEKS

-341 ELIFEFNTMTTKNYQ
+341 ELIFEFNTMPTKNG
-356 AQGNV
+356 QGATNV
-361 IALGRIR
+361 
-368 GNDTNDHGDFN
+368 
-379 GIEKTLTVNPNSEL
+379 
-393 IFEFNTMTTKNYQG
+393 
-407 MTNLIIKNAD
+407 IIKNAD
-417 NDTVIGEKVVAYG
+417 TNDTIAEKTVEGG
-430 PIWRLLKV
+430 PTLRLFKV
-438 PENVS
+438 PDNVRN
-443 HLKIQ
+443 LKIQ

-456 TDARGIYQLRDGYKY
+456 TDARGIYQLKDGYKY
-471 YDFVDSIGLHSGS
+471 YSFVDSIGLHSGS

-508 LKNNGNFG
+508 LKNNGNSG
-516 ASFNTDDFVYKIQL
+516 ASLDTDEFVYKIQL

-547 GNSGVDINDMNVTY
+547 NNSGVDVNDMNVTY
-561 DAANRIITIK
+561 DAANRVITIK
-571 STGGGTGN
+571 STGGGTTN

-612 LTYKTYS
+612 LTYKTYT
-619 QDFINSPAESHTVST
+619 QDFINSAAESHTVST

-667 IFNDLKRRAQT
+667 IFNDLKKRAQT
-678 ILDENRNN
+678 ILAENRNN

-692 VSQADIDSLAN
+692 VSQADIDTLTN

-717 AVNRKVDDMED
+717 AVNQKADQMED

-750 HKNEII
+750 HKGNII
-756 GNIGDQTTDDGV
+756 GDIGDQTTDDGV

-790 NAKQAIRDKAAKQRE
+790 NAKKAIRDKATKQRE
-805 IINHTP
+805 IINATP
-811 DATQDE
+811 DATEDE
-817 IQDALNQLTTDET
+817 IQDAINQLATDET

-856 GAVAPQVTHKQA
+856 GSVVPQVTHKQA

-915 ATTNDDVDTAKGDG
+915 ATTNADVDNAKGDG

-971 RQAAIEKV
+971 RQAAIDKV
-979 NAAVAVANTNILNAN
+979 NAAVTAANTNILNAN
-994 TNADVEQVK
+994 TNAEVEQVK
-1003 TNAIQGIQAIEPA
+1003 TNAIQGIQAITPA

-1024 NAIDQSAETQ
+1024 NAIDKSAETQ
-1034 HNAIFNNNDA
+1034 HNTIFNNNDA

-1101 NAVNEKAREAITN
+1101 NVVNDKAREAITN

-1140 LNDIGVTST
+1140 LTDIGVTST

-1168 PHVTKKQTATGVLTD
+1168 PHVTKKQTATGVLND

-1198 TTEEKQVALNQ
+1198 TTEEKQVDLNQ
-1209 VDQDLATAINNI
+1209 VDQELATAINNI

-1248 VKKPAALAQTNQ
+1248 VKKPAALAQINQ
-1260 HYSAKLVEINATPD
+1260 HYNAKLAEINATPD
-1274 ATDDEKNAAIN
+1274 ATNDEKNAAIN

-1374 INQNQTNDQVDA
+1374 INQNQTNDQVDT
-1386 TTNQAIN
+1386 TTNQALN

-1435 VALQALAK
+1435 VASQALAK

-1478 TKIKPAAR
+1478 TKVKPAAR
-1486 EKINQKANELRAQ
+1486 EKINQKANELRAK

-1510 RQAALDKIND
+1510 RQVALDKINEF
-1520 LVAKAMTN
+1520 VNQAMTD
-1528 ITNDRTNQQ
+1528 ITNNRTNQQ
-1537 VNDSTNQA
+1537 VDDTTSQA
-1545 LDDIALVTPDHIVR
+1545 LDSIALVAPEHIVR

-1574 HEIEQAE
+1574 QEIEQAE

-1591 LNQLANNEKRALQN
+1591 LNQLANNKKLALQN
-1605 INQAIANNDVKRVES
+1605 INQAVTNNDVKRVET
-1620 NGIATLKGVEPH
+1620 NGIATLKGVQPH
-1632 IVVKP
+1632 IVIKP
-1637 EAQEA
+1637 EAQQA
-1642 IKASAD
+1642 IKASAE

-1659 ATTDELDEANQQ
+1659 ATVDELDEANQL
-1671 INDTLKQG
+1671 ISDTLKQA
-1679 QQDIDNTTQ
+1679 QQEIENTNQ
-1688 DAAVNDVRNQTI
+1688 DAAVTDVRNQTI

-1709 VRRKRAALDNI
+1709 VRRKRAALDSI
-1720 DESNNN
+1720 EENNKN

-1739 DERNVAIAALNKI
+1739 DERDVAIDTLNKI
-1752 VNAIKNDIAQNKTN
+1752 VNTIKNDIAQNKTN
-1766 AEVDQTEADGNNNIK
+1766 AEVDRTETDGNDNIK

-1792 ARQSVSAKAEAQNAL
+1792 ARQSVGVKAEAQNAL

-1835 QINHADKTAQVNQN
+1835 QINHADKTAQVNQD

-1886 ANNEATDEEQNAA
+1886 ANNEATDEEQNIA
-1899 IVQVEKE
+1899 IAQVEKE
-1906 LIKAKQQIAGAVTNA
+1906 LIKAKQQIASAVTNA

-1926 LHDGKNEIREI
+1926 LHDEKNEIREI
-1937 EPVINKKATAR
+1937 EPVISRKASAR

-1957 KKQAIEANVQATV
+1957 KKQAIEANIQATV

-1995 SNAQVDKTAT
+1995 SNAQVDKTAS

-2033 RVTHLVQNYRKVS
+2033 RVTALVQNYRKVS

-2083 FNVALGDIEAV
+2083 FNVALSDIEAV

-2120 TPEQLA
+2120 TPDQLA
-2126 KVKALIDQY
+2126 KVKVLIDQY

-2140 RMVDEDAT
+2140 RMIDEDAT
-2148 LNDIKKDTQLIID
+2148 LNDIKQHTQFIVD
-2161 EILAIKLPAEVI
+2161 EILAIKLPAEAMKV
-2173 KASPKVGQ
+2173 SPKVIQ

-2193 DKQEVRKVVKELP
+2193 ETHESRKVEKELP

-2216 LKELALI
+2216 LKEFALI

-2229 ARRRSKKEKE
+2229 ARRRTKNEKE

>member
-37 ALTTDHN
+37 ALTTDNN
-44 VQGGSNQALPGNS
+44 VQSDTNQATPVNS
-57 QNTNADTN
+57 QDTN
-65 RDIVND
+65 VANNRGLAN
-71 SQNTPNAHAT
+71 SAQNTPNQSAT
-81 DNTSTN
+81 TNQSTN
-87 QALTNHQN
+87 QALVNHN
-95 VDVANQ
+95 NGSIANQ
-101 VGPAPIQ
+101 ATPAPIQ
-108 PSASPAQNNNNS
+108 PSASPAQNNNHS
-120 NANSTATEPAANT
+120 DANSTATETVSNA
-133 NNNLAS
+133 NNNDVVS
-139 NNNTL
+139 NNTTL
-144 NVPNNTDNNDS
+144 NVPNRTNENGS
-155 ARHLTLK
+155 GGHLTLK

-176 LVAIAEEASNRP
+176 LVAIAEQASNRP

-194 AAPTDPNATPADPTA
+194 AAPADPNATPADPA
-209 TPADPTAG
+209 AAAAG
-217 NGSAPVAITAPY
+217 NGGAPVAITAPY

-235 NANNIGQNAPN
+235 NANNAGQNAPN
-246 EVLSFDDNNIRPSTN
+246 EVLSFDDNGIRPSTN
-261 RSVPT
+261 RSVPS
-266 VTVVDNLPGYTLIN
+266 VTVVDNLPGFTLIN

-317 RGNDTND
+317 KGNDTND
-324 HGDFNGIEKT
+324 HGDFNGIEK
-334 LTVNPNS
+334 S
-341 ELIFEFNTMTTKNYQ
+341 
-356 AQGNV
+356 
-361 IALGRIR
+361 
-368 GNDTNDHGDFN
+368 
-379 GIEKTLTVNPNSEL
+379 LTVNPNSEL

-407 MTNLIIKNAD
+407 VTNLIIKNAD
-417 NDTVIGEKVVAYG
+417 NDTVIAEKSVAYG
-430 PIWRLLKV
+430 PIWRLFKV
-438 PENVS
+438 PDNVS

-516 ASFNTDDFVYKIQL
+516 ASFNTDDFVYKVQL

-547 GNSGVDINDMNVTY
+547 SNSGVDMNDFNVTY
-561 DAANRIITIK
+561 DAANRVITIK
-571 STGGGTGN
+571 STGGGSGN

-612 LTYKTYS
+612 LTYKTYT

-667 IFNDLKRRAQT
+667 IFNGLKRRAQT

-692 VSQADIDSLAN
+692 VSQADIDSLTN

-717 AVNRKVDDMED
+717 AVNKKVDQMED

-756 GNIGDQTTDDGV
+756 GDIGDQTTDAGV

-790 NAKQAIRDKAAKQRE
+790 NAKKAIRDKATKQRE
-805 IINHTP
+805 IINATP
-811 DATQDE
+811 DATEDE
-817 IQDALNQLTTDET
+817 IQDAINQLATDET

-856 GAVAPQVTHKQA
+856 GAVVPQVTHKKA

-892 EEKNAAL
+892 EEKDAAL

-915 ATTNDDVDTAKGDG
+915 VTTNADVDNAKGDG

-971 RQAAIEKV
+971 RQAAIDKV
-979 NAAVAVANTNILNAN
+979 NAAVTAANTNILNAN
-994 TNADVEQVK
+994 TNANVEQVK
-1003 TNAIQGIQAIEPA
+1003 TNAIQGIQAITPA

-1024 NAIDQSAETQ
+1024 NAIDKSAETQ
-1034 HNAIFNNNDA
+1034 HNTIFNNDA

-1101 NAVNEKAREAITN
+1101 NAVNDKAREAITN

-1140 LNDIGVTST
+1140 LTDIGVTST

-1168 PHVTKKQTATGVLTD
+1168 PHVTKKQTATGVLND

-1209 VDQDLATAINNI
+1209 VDQELATAINNI

-1248 VKKPAALAQTNQ
+1248 VKKPAALAQINQ
-1260 HYSAKLVEINATPD
+1260 HYNAKLAEINATPD
-1274 ATDDEKNAAIN
+1274 ATNDEKNAAIN

-1386 TTNQAIN
+1386 TTNQAVN

-1435 VALQALAK
+1435 VASQALTK

-1478 TKIKPAAR
+1478 TKVKPAAR
-1486 EKINQKANELRAQ
+1486 EKINQKANELRAK

-1510 RQAALDKIND
+1510 RQVALDKINEF
-1520 LVAKAMTN
+1520 VNQAMTD
-1528 ITNDRTNQQ
+1528 ITNNRTNQQ
-1537 VNDSTNQA
+1537 VDDTTSQA
-1545 LDDIALVTPDHIVR
+1545 LDSIALVTPEHIVR
-1559 AAARDAVKQQYEAKK
+1559 AGARGAVKQQYEAKK
-1574 HEIEQAE
+1574 QEIEQAE

-1591 LNQLANNEKRALQN
+1591 LNQLANNEKLALQN
-1605 INQAIANNDVKRVES
+1605 INQAVTNNDVKRVET
-1620 NGIATLKGVEPH
+1620 NGIATLKGVQPH
-1632 IVVKP
+1632 IVIKP
-1637 EAQEA
+1637 EEQQA
-1642 IKASAD
+1642 IKASAE

-1659 ATTDELDEANQQ
+1659 ATVDELDEANQL
-1671 INDTLKQG
+1671 ISDTLKKA
-1679 QQDIDNTTQ
+1679 QQEIENTNQ
-1688 DAAVNDVRNQTI
+1688 DAAVTDVRNQTI

-1709 VRRKRAALDNI
+1709 VRRKRAALDSI
-1720 DESNNN
+1720 EENNKN

-1739 DERNVAIAALNKI
+1739 DERDVAIDTLNKI
-1752 VNAIKNDIAQNKTN
+1752 VNTIKNDIAQNKTN
-1766 AEVDQTEADGNNNIK
+1766 AEVDRTETDGNDNIK

-1792 ARQSVSAKAEAQNAL
+1792 ARQSVGVKAEAQNAL

-1835 QINHADKTAQVNQN
+1835 QINHADKTAQVNQD
-1849 SIDAQNI
+1849 SINAQNI

-1899 IVQVEKE
+1899 IAQVEKE
-1906 LIKAKQQIAGAVTNA
+1906 LIKAKQQIASAVTNA

-1926 LHDGKNEIREI
+1926 LHDEKNEIREI
-1937 EPVINKKATAR
+1937 EPVINRKASAR

-1957 KKQAIEANVQATV
+1957 KKQAIEANIQATV

-1995 SNAQVDKTAT
+1995 SNAQVDKTAS

-2033 RVTHLVQNYRKVS
+2033 RVTALVQNYRKVS
-2046 DRNKADALKA
+2046 DHNKADALKA

-2083 FNVALGDIEAV
+2083 FNVALSDIEAV

-2126 KVKALIDQY
+2126 KVKVLIDQY

-2140 RMVDEDAT
+2140 RMIDEDAT
-2148 LNDIKKDTQLIID
+2148 LNDIKQHTQFIVD
-2161 EILAIKLPAEVI
+2161 EILAIKLPAEATKV
-2173 KASPKVGQ
+2173 SPKVIQ
-2181 PAPKVCTPIKKE
+2181 SAPKVCTPIIKE
-2193 DKQEVRKVVKELP
+2193 ETHESRKVEKELP
-2206 NTGSEEMDLP
+2206 NTGSEGMDLP
-2216 LKELALI
+2216 LKEFALI

-2229 ARRRSKKEKE
+2229 ARRRTKNEKE

>member
-37 ALTTDHN
+37 ALTTDNN
-44 VQGGSNQALPGNS
+44 VQSDTNQATPVNS
-57 QNTNADTN
+57 QDTN
-65 RDIVND
+65 VANNRGLAN
-71 SQNTPNAHAT
+71 SAQNTPNQSAT
-81 DNTSTN
+81 TNQSTN
-87 QALTNHQN
+87 QALVNHN
-95 VDVANQ
+95 NGSIANQ
-101 VGPAPIQ
+101 ATPTSVQ
-108 PSASPAQNNNNS
+108 SSTPSAQNNNHTDGNTTATETVS
-120 NANSTATEPAANT
+120 NANNKDVV
-133 NNNLAS
+133 S
-139 NNNTL
+139 NNTTL
-144 NVPNNTDNNDS
+144 NVPNKTNENGS
-155 ARHLTLK
+155 GGHLTLK

-176 LVAIAEEASNRP
+176 LVAIAEQASNRP

-194 AAPTDPNATPADPTA
+194 AAPADPNATPADPA
-209 TPADPTAG
+209 AAAAG
-217 NGSAPVAITAPY
+217 NGGAPVAITAPY

-235 NANNIGQNAPN
+235 NANNAGQNAPN
-246 EVLSFDDNNIRPSTN
+246 EVLSFDDNGIRPSTN
-261 RSVPT
+261 RSVPS
-266 VTVVDNLPGYTLIN
+266 VTVVDNLPGFTLIN

-317 RGNDTND
+317 KGNDTND
-324 HGDFNGIEKT
+324 HGDFNGIEK
-334 LTVNPNS
+334 S
-341 ELIFEFNTMTTKNYQ
+341 
-356 AQGNV
+356 
-361 IALGRIR
+361 
-368 GNDTNDHGDFN
+368 
-379 GIEKTLTVNPNSEL
+379 LTVNPNSEL

-407 MTNLIIKNAD
+407 VTNLIIKNAD
-417 NDTVIGEKVVAYG
+417 NDTVIAEKSVAYG
-430 PIWRLLKV
+430 PIWRLFKV

-456 TDARGIYQLRDGYKY
+456 TDVRGIYQLRDGYKY

-516 ASFNTDDFVYKIQL
+516 ASFNTDDFVYKVQL

-547 GNSGVDINDMNVTY
+547 SNSGVDMNDFNVTY
-561 DAANRIITIK
+561 DAANRVITIK
-571 STGGGTGN
+571 STGGGSGN

-612 LTYKTYS
+612 LTYKTYT

-692 VSQADIDSLAN
+692 VSQADIDSLTN

-717 AVNRKVDDMED
+717 AVNKKVDQMED

-790 NAKQAIRDKAAKQRE
+790 NAKKAIRDKATKQRE
-805 IINHTP
+805 IINATP
-811 DATQDE
+811 DATEDE
-817 IQDALNQLTTDET
+817 IQDALNQLATDET

-842 ADVETAK
+842 ADVEIAK

-856 GAVAPQVTHKQA
+856 GAVVPQVTHKQA

-915 ATTNDDVDTAKGDG
+915 ATTNADVDNAKGDG

-971 RQAAIEKV
+971 RQAAIDKV
-979 NAAVAVANTNILNAN
+979 NAAVTAANTNILNAN

-1003 TNAIQGIQAIEPA
+1003 TNAIQGIQAITPA

-1024 NAIDQSAETQ
+1024 NAIDKSAETQ
-1034 HNAIFNNNDA
+1034 HNTIFNNNDA

-1101 NAVNEKAREAITN
+1101 NAVNDKAREAITN

-1140 LNDIGVTST
+1140 LTDIGVTST

-1168 PHVTKKQTATGVLTD
+1168 PHVTKKQTATGVLND

-1209 VDQDLATAINNI
+1209 VDQELATAINNI

-1248 VKKPAALAQTNQ
+1248 VKKPAALAQINQ
-1260 HYSAKLVEINATPD
+1260 HYNAKLAEINATPD
-1274 ATDDEKNAAIN
+1274 ATNDEKNAAIN

-1362 QINQLKDQAFNQ
+1362 QINQLKDQAINQ
-1374 INQNQTNDQVDA
+1374 INQNQTNDQVDT
-1386 TTNQAIN
+1386 TTNQAVN
-1393 AIDNVEAEVVIKPKA
+1393 AIDNVEAEVVIKPTA

-1435 VALQALAK
+1435 VASQALAK

-1478 TKIKPAAR
+1478 TKVKPAAR
-1486 EKINQKANELRAQ
+1486 EKINQKANELRAK

-1510 RQAALDKIND
+1510 RQVALDKINEF
-1520 LVAKAMTN
+1520 VNQAMTD
-1528 ITNDRTNQQ
+1528 ITNNRTNQQ
-1537 VNDSTNQA
+1537 VDDTTSQA
-1545 LDDIALVTPDHIVR
+1545 LDSIALVAPEHIVR

-1574 HEIEQAE
+1574 QEIEQAE

-1591 LNQLANNEKRALQN
+1591 LNQLANNEKLALQN
-1605 INQAIANNDVKRVES
+1605 INQAVTNNDVKRVET
-1620 NGIATLKGVEPH
+1620 NGIATLKGVQPH
-1632 IVVKP
+1632 IVIKP
-1637 EAQEA
+1637 EAQQA
-1642 IKASAD
+1642 IKATAE

-1659 ATTDELDEANQQ
+1659 ATVDELDEANQL
-1671 INDTLKQG
+1671 ISDTLKQA
-1679 QQDIDNTTQ
+1679 QQEIENTNQ
-1688 DAAVNDVRNQTI
+1688 DAAVTDVRNQTI

-1709 VRRKRAALDNI
+1709 VRRKRAALDSI
-1720 DESNNN
+1720 EENNKN

-1739 DERNVAIAALNKI
+1739 DERDVAIDTLNKI
-1752 VNAIKNDIAQNKTN
+1752 VNTIKNDIAQNKTN
-1766 AEVDQTEADGNNNIK
+1766 AEVDRTETDGNDNIK

-1792 ARQSVSAKAEAQNAL
+1792 ARQSVGVKAEAQNAL

-1835 QINHADKTAQVNQN
+1835 QINHADKTAQVNQD

-1886 ANNEATDEEQNAA
+1886 ANNEATDEEQNIA
-1899 IVQVEKE
+1899 IAQVEKE
-1906 LIKAKQQIAGAVTNA
+1906 LIKAKQQIASAVTNA

-1926 LHDGKNEIREI
+1926 LHDEKNEIREI
-1937 EPVINKKATAR
+1937 EPVINRKASAR

-1957 KKQAIEANVQATV
+1957 KKQAIEANIQATV

-1995 SNAQVDKTAT
+1995 SNAQVDKTAS

-2033 RVTHLVQNYRKVS
+2033 RVTALVQNYRKVS
-2046 DRNKADALKA
+2046 NRNKADALKA

-2083 FNVALGDIEAV
+2083 FNVALSDIEAV

-2126 KVKALIDQY
+2126 KVKVLIDQY

-2140 RMVDEDAT
+2140 RMIDEDAT
-2148 LNDIKKDTQLIID
+2148 LNDIKQHTQFIVD
-2161 EILAIKLPAEVI
+2161 EILAIKLPAEATKV
-2173 KASPKVGQ
+2173 SPKEIQ

-2193 DKQEVRKVVKELP
+2193 ETHESRKVEKELP
-2206 NTGSEEMDLP
+2206 NTGSEGMDLP
-2216 LKELALI
+2216 LKEFALI

-2229 ARRRSKKEKE
+2229 ARRRTKNEKE

>member
-37 ALTTDHN
+37 ALTTDNN
-44 VQGGSNQALPGNS
+44 VQSDTNQATPVNS
-57 QNTNADTN
+57 QDTN
-65 RDIVND
+65 VANNRGLIN
-71 SQNTPNAHAT
+71 SAQNTPNQSAT
-81 DNTSTN
+81 TNQSTN
-87 QALTNHQN
+87 QALVNHN
-95 VDVANQ
+95 NGSIANQ
-101 VGPAPIQ
+101 ATPAPIQ
-108 PSASPAQNNNNS
+108 PSASPAQNNNHS
-120 NANSTATEPAANT
+120 DANSTATETVSNA
-133 NNNLAS
+133 NNNDVVS
-139 NNNTL
+139 NNTTL
-144 NVPNNTDNNDS
+144 NVPNRTNENGS
-155 ARHLTLK
+155 GGHLTLK

-176 LVAIAEEASNRP
+176 LVAIAEQASNRP

-194 AAPTDPNATPADPTA
+194 AAPADPNATPADPAAAAANGTV
-209 TPADPTAG
+209 PAG
-217 NGSAPVAITAPY
+217 NTAPY

-235 NANNIGQNAPN
+235 NANNAGQNAPN
-246 EVLSFDDNNIRPSTN
+246 EVLSFDDNGIRPSTN
-261 RSVPT
+261 RSVPS
-266 VTVVDNLPGYTLIN
+266 VTVVDNLPGFTLIN

-317 RGNDTND
+317 KGNDTND
-324 HGDFNGIEKT
+324 HGDFNGIEK
-334 LTVNPNS
+334 S
-341 ELIFEFNTMTTKNYQ
+341 
-356 AQGNV
+356 
-361 IALGRIR
+361 
-368 GNDTNDHGDFN
+368 
-379 GIEKTLTVNPNSEL
+379 LTVNPNSEL

-407 MTNLIIKNAD
+407 VTNLIIKNAD
-417 NDTVIGEKVVAYG
+417 NDTVIAEKSVAYG
-430 PIWRLLKV
+430 PIWRLFKV
-438 PENVS
+438 PDNVS

-516 ASFNTDDFVYKIQL
+516 ASFNTDDFVYKVQL

-547 GNSGVDINDMNVTY
+547 SNSGVDMNDFNVTY
-561 DAANRIITIK
+561 DAANRVITIK
-571 STGGGTGN
+571 STGGGSGN

-612 LTYKTYS
+612 LTYKTYT

-667 IFNDLKRRAQT
+667 IFNGLKRRAQT

-692 VSQADIDSLAN
+692 VSQADIDSLTN

-717 AVNRKVDDMED
+717 AVNKKVDQMED

-756 GNIGDQTTDDGV
+756 GDIGDQTTDAGV

-790 NAKQAIRDKAAKQRE
+790 NAKKAIRDKATKQRE
-805 IINHTP
+805 IINATP
-811 DATQDE
+811 DATEDE
-817 IQDALNQLTTDET
+817 IQDAINQLATDET

-856 GAVAPQVTHKQA
+856 GAVVPQVTHKKA

-892 EEKNAAL
+892 EEKDAAL

-915 ATTNDDVDTAKGDG
+915 ATTNADVDNAKGDG

-971 RQAAIEKV
+971 RQAAIDKV
-979 NAAVAVANTNILNAN
+979 NAAVTAANTNILNAN
-994 TNADVEQVK
+994 TNANVEQVK
-1003 TNAIQGIQAIEPA
+1003 TNAIQGIQAITPA

-1024 NAIDQSAETQ
+1024 NAIDKSAETQ
-1034 HNAIFNNNDA
+1034 HNTIFNNNDA

-1101 NAVNEKAREAITN
+1101 NAVNDKAREAITN

-1140 LNDIGVTST
+1140 LTDIGVTST

-1160 VNQIGAVQ
+1160 VNQIGGVQ
-1168 PHVTKKQTATGVLTD
+1168 PHVTKKQTATGVLND

-1188 KQEINQNTNA
+1188 KQEIDQNTNA

-1209 VDQDLATAINNI
+1209 VDQELATAINNI

-1248 VKKPAALAQTNQ
+1248 VKKPAALAQINQ
-1260 HYSAKLVEINATPD
+1260 HYNAKLAEINATPD
-1274 ATDDEKNAAIN
+1274 ATNDEKNAAIN

-1342 IEAVKQTPNATDE
+1342 IEAVKQIPNATDE

-1386 TTNQAIN
+1386 TTNQAVN

-1435 VALQALAK
+1435 VASQALTK

-1478 TKIKPAAR
+1478 TKVKPAAR
-1486 EKINQKANELRAQ
+1486 EKINQKANELRAK

-1510 RQAALDKIND
+1510 RQVALDKINEF
-1520 LVAKAMTN
+1520 VNQAMTD
-1528 ITNDRTNQQ
+1528 ITNNRTNQQ
-1537 VNDSTNQA
+1537 VDDTTSQA
-1545 LDDIALVTPDHIVR
+1545 LDSIALVTPEHIVR
-1559 AAARDAVKQQYEAKK
+1559 AGARDAVKQQYEAKK
-1574 HEIEQAE
+1574 QEIEQAE

-1591 LNQLANNEKRALQN
+1591 LNQLANNEKLALQN
-1605 INQAIANNDVKRVES
+1605 INQAVTNNDVKRVET
-1620 NGIATLKGVEPH
+1620 NGIATLKGVQPH
-1632 IVVKP
+1632 IVIKP
-1637 EAQEA
+1637 EAQQA
-1642 IKASAD
+1642 IKASAE

-1659 ATTDELDEANQQ
+1659 ATVDELDEANQL
-1671 INDTLKQG
+1671 ISDTLKKA
-1679 QQDIDNTTQ
+1679 QQEIENTNQ
-1688 DAAVNDVRNQTI
+1688 DAAVTDVRNQTI

-1709 VRRKRAALDNI
+1709 VRRKRAALDSI
-1720 DESNNN
+1720 EENNKN

-1739 DERNVAIAALNKI
+1739 DERDVAIDTLNKI
-1752 VNAIKNDIAQNKTN
+1752 VNTIKNDIAQNKTN
-1766 AEVDQTEADGNNNIK
+1766 AEVDRTETDGNDNIK

-1792 ARQSVSAKAEAQNAL
+1792 ARQSVGVKAEAQNAL

-1835 QINHADKTAQVNQN
+1835 QINHADKTAQVNQD
-1849 SIDAQNI
+1849 SINAQNI

-1899 IVQVEKE
+1899 IAQVEKE
-1906 LIKAKQQIAGAVTNA
+1906 LIKAKQQIASAVTNA

-1926 LHDGKNEIREI
+1926 LHDEKNEIREI
-1937 EPVINKKATAR
+1937 EPVINRKASAR

-1957 KKQAIEANVQATV
+1957 KKQAIEANIQATV

-1995 SNAQVDKTAT
+1995 SNAQVDKTAS

-2014 DVHPIKKPDAE
+2014 DVHPIKKPDVE

-2033 RVTHLVQNYRKVS
+2033 RVTALVQNYRKVS

-2126 KVKALIDQY
+2126 KVKVLIDQY

-2140 RMVDEDAT
+2140 RMIDEDAT
-2148 LNDIKKDTQLIID
+2148 LNDIKQHTQFIVD
-2161 EILAIKLPAEVI
+2161 EILAIKLPAEATKV
-2173 KASPKVGQ
+2173 SPKVIQ
-2181 PAPKVCTPIKKE
+2181 SAPKVCTPIKKE
-2193 DKQEVRKVVKELP
+2193 ETHESRKVEKELP
-2206 NTGSEEMDLP
+2206 NTGSEGMDLP
-2216 LKELALI
+2216 LKEFALI

-2229 ARRRSKKEKE
+2229 ARRRTKNEKE

>member
-37 ALTTDHN
+37 ALTTDNN
-44 VQGGSNQALPGNS
+44 VQSDTNQATPVNS
-57 QNTNADTN
+57 QDKDVANN
-65 RDIVND
+65 RGLAN
-71 SQNTPNAHAT
+71 SAQNTPNQSAT
-81 DNTSTN
+81 TNQATN
-87 QALTNHQN
+87 QALVNHN
-95 VDVANQ
+95 NGSIVNQ
-101 VGPAPIQ
+101 ATPTSVQ
-108 PSASPAQNNNNS
+108 SSTPSAQNNNHTDGNTTATETVS
-120 NANSTATEPAANT
+120 NAN
-133 NNNLAS
+133 NNDVAS
-139 NNNTL
+139 NNTTL
-144 NVPNNTDNNDS
+144 NVPNKTNENGS
-155 ARHLTLK
+155 GGHLTLK

-176 LVAIAEEASNRP
+176 LVAIAEPASNRP

-194 AAPTDPNATPADPTA
+194 AAPADPNATPADPGA
-209 TPADPTAG
+209 AAAG
-217 NGSAPVAITAPY
+217 NGGAPVAITAPY

-235 NANNIGQNAPN
+235 NANNAGQNAPN
-246 EVLSFDDNNIRPSTN
+246 EVLSFDDNSIRPSTN
-261 RSVPT
+261 RSVPS
-266 VTVVDNLPGYTLIN
+266 VTVVDNLPGFTLIN
-280 GGKVGVF
+280 GGKVGVL

-293 TSMFDSGD
+293 TSMFEAGS
-301 AKNYQ
+301 NRTYQ
-306 AQGNVIALGRI
+306 AQGNVLALGRI
-317 RGNDTND
+317 SGTDASN
-324 HGDFNGIEKT
+324 HGDFNGIEKS

-341 ELIFEFNTMTTKNYQ
+341 ELIFEFNTMPTKNG
-356 AQGNV
+356 QGATNV
-361 IALGRIR
+361 
-368 GNDTNDHGDFN
+368 
-379 GIEKTLTVNPNSEL
+379 
-393 IFEFNTMTTKNYQG
+393 
-407 MTNLIIKNAD
+407 IIKNAD
-417 NDTVIGEKVVAYG
+417 TNDTIAEKTVEGG
-430 PIWRLLKV
+430 PTLRLFKV
-438 PENVS
+438 PDNVRN
-443 HLKIQ
+443 LKIQ

-456 TDARGIYQLRDGYKY
+456 TDARGIYQLKDGYKY
-471 YDFVDSIGLHSGS
+471 YSFVDSIGLHSGS

-508 LKNNGNFG
+508 LKNNGNSG
-516 ASFNTDDFVYKIQL
+516 ASLDTDEFVYKIQL

-547 GNSGVDINDMNVTY
+547 NNSGVDVNDMNVTY
-561 DAANRIITIK
+561 DAANRVITIK
-571 STGGGTGN
+571 STGGGTTN

-612 LTYKTYS
+612 LTYKTYT
-619 QDFINSPAESHTVST
+619 QDFINSAAESHTVST

-667 IFNDLKRRAQT
+667 IFNDLKKRAQT
-678 ILDENRNN
+678 ILAENRNN

-692 VSQADIDSLAN
+692 VSQADIDTLTN

-717 AVNRKVDDMED
+717 AVNQKADQMED

-750 HKNEII
+750 HKGNII
-756 GNIGDQTTDDGV
+756 GDIGDQTTDDGV

-790 NAKQAIRDKAAKQRE
+790 NAKKAIRDKATKQRE
-805 IINHTP
+805 IINATP
-811 DATQDE
+811 DATEDE
-817 IQDALNQLTTDET
+817 IQDAINQLATDET
-830 DAIDNVTNATTN
+830 DAIDNVTNTTTN

-856 GAVAPQVTHKQA
+856 GSVVPQVTHKQA

-915 ATTNDDVDTAKGDG
+915 ATTNADVDNAKGDG

-971 RQAAIEKV
+971 RQAAIDKV
-979 NAAVAVANTNILNAN
+979 NAAVTAANTNILNAN
-994 TNADVEQVK
+994 TNAEVEQVK
-1003 TNAIQGIQAIEPA
+1003 TNAIQGIQAITPA

-1024 NAIDQSAETQ
+1024 NAIDKSAETQ
-1034 HNAIFNNNDA
+1034 HNTIFNNNDA

-1101 NAVNEKAREAITN
+1101 NVVNDKAREAITN

-1140 LNDIGVTST
+1140 LTDIGVTST

-1168 PHVTKKQTATGVLTD
+1168 PHVTKKQTATGVLND

-1209 VDQDLATAINNI
+1209 VDQELATAINNI

-1248 VKKPAALAQTNQ
+1248 VKKPAALAQINQ
-1260 HYSAKLVEINATPD
+1260 HYNAKLAEINATPD
-1274 ATDDEKNAAIN
+1274 ATNDEKNAAIN

-1374 INQNQTNDQVDA
+1374 INQNQTNDQVDT
-1386 TTNQAIN
+1386 TTNQALN

-1435 VALQALAK
+1435 VASQALAK

-1478 TKIKPAAR
+1478 TKVKPAAR
-1486 EKINQKANELRAQ
+1486 EKINQKANELRAK

-1510 RQAALDKIND
+1510 RQVALDKINEF
-1520 LVAKAMTN
+1520 VNQAMTD
-1528 ITNDRTNQQ
+1528 ITNNRTNQQ
-1537 VNDSTNQA
+1537 VDDTTSQA
-1545 LDDIALVTPDHIVR
+1545 LDSIALVAPEHIVR

-1574 HEIEQAE
+1574 QEIEQAE

-1591 LNQLANNEKRALQN
+1591 LNQLANNKKLALQN
-1605 INQAIANNDVKRVES
+1605 INQAVTNNDVKRVET
-1620 NGIATLKGVEPH
+1620 NGIATLKGVQPH
-1632 IVVKP
+1632 IVIKP
-1637 EAQEA
+1637 EAQQA
-1642 IKASAD
+1642 IKASAE

-1659 ATTDELDEANQQ
+1659 ATVDELDEANQL
-1671 INDTLKQG
+1671 ISDTLKQA
-1679 QQDIDNTTQ
+1679 QQEIENTNQ
-1688 DAAVNDVRNQTI
+1688 DAAVTDVRNQTI

-1709 VRRKRAALDNI
+1709 VRRKRAALDSI
-1720 DESNNN
+1720 EENNKN

-1739 DERNVAIAALNKI
+1739 DERDVAIDTLNKI
-1752 VNAIKNDIAQNKTN
+1752 VNTIKNDIAQNKTN
-1766 AEVDQTEADGNNNIK
+1766 AEVDRTETDGNDNIK

-1792 ARQSVSAKAEAQNAL
+1792 ARQSVGVKAEAQNAL

-1835 QINHADKTAQVNQN
+1835 QINHADKTAQVNQD

-1886 ANNEATDEEQNAA
+1886 ANNEATDEEQNIA
-1899 IVQVEKE
+1899 IAQVEKE
-1906 LIKAKQQIAGAVTNA
+1906 LIKAKQQIASAVTNA

-1926 LHDGKNEIREI
+1926 LHDEKNEIREI
-1937 EPVINKKATAR
+1937 EPVISRKASAR

-1957 KKQAIEANVQATV
+1957 KKQAIEANIQATV

-1995 SNAQVDKTAT
+1995 SNAQVDKTAS

-2033 RVTHLVQNYRKVS
+2033 RVTALVQNYRKVS

-2083 FNVALGDIEAV
+2083 FNVALSDIEAV

-2126 KVKALIDQY
+2126 KVKVLIDQY

-2140 RMVDEDAT
+2140 RMIDEDAT
-2148 LNDIKKDTQLIID
+2148 LNDIKQHTQFIVD
-2161 EILAIKLPAEVI
+2161 EILAIKLPAEAMKV
-2173 KASPKVGQ
+2173 SPKVIQ

-2193 DKQEVRKVVKELP
+2193 ETHESRKVEKELP

-2216 LKELALI
+2216 LKEFALI

-2229 ARRRSKKEKE
+2229 ARRRTKNEKE

>member
-37 ALTTDHN
+37 ALTTDNN
-44 VQGGSNQALPGNS
+44 VQSDTNQATPVNS
-57 QNTNADTN
+57 QDKDVANN
-65 RDIVND
+65 RGLAN
-71 SQNTPNAHAT
+71 SAQNTPNQSAT
-81 DNTSTN
+81 TNQATN
-87 QALTNHQN
+87 QALVNHN
-95 VDVANQ
+95 NGSIVNQ
-101 VGPAPIQ
+101 ATPTSVQ
-108 PSASPAQNNNNS
+108 SSTPSAQNNNHTDGNTTATETVS
-120 NANSTATEPAANT
+120 NAN
-133 NNNLAS
+133 NNDVAS
-139 NNNTL
+139 NNTTL
-144 NVPNNTDNNDS
+144 NVPNKTNENGS
-155 ARHLTLK
+155 GGHLTLK

-176 LVAIAEEASNRP
+176 LVAIAEPASNRP

-194 AAPTDPNATPADPTA
+194 AAPADPNATPADPGA
-209 TPADPTAG
+209 AAAG
-217 NGSAPVAITAPY
+217 NGGAPVAITAPY

-235 NANNIGQNAPN
+235 NANNAGQNAPN
-246 EVLSFDDNNIRPSTN
+246 EVLSFDDNSIRPSTN
-261 RSVPT
+261 RSVPS
-266 VTVVDNLPGYTLIN
+266 VTVVDNLPGFTLIN
-280 GGKVGVF
+280 GGKVGVL

-293 TSMFDSGD
+293 TSMFEAGS
-301 AKNYQ
+301 NRTYQ
-306 AQGNVIALGRI
+306 AQGNVLALGRI
-317 RGNDTND
+317 SGTDASN
-324 HGDFNGIEKT
+324 HGDFNGIEKS

-341 ELIFEFNTMTTKNYQ
+341 ELIFEFNTMPTKNG
-356 AQGNV
+356 QGATNV
-361 IALGRIR
+361 
-368 GNDTNDHGDFN
+368 
-379 GIEKTLTVNPNSEL
+379 
-393 IFEFNTMTTKNYQG
+393 
-407 MTNLIIKNAD
+407 IIKNAD
-417 NDTVIGEKVVAYG
+417 TNDTIAEKTVEGG
-430 PIWRLLKV
+430 PTLRLFKV
-438 PENVS
+438 PDNVRN
-443 HLKIQ
+443 LKIQ

-456 TDARGIYQLRDGYKY
+456 TDARGIYQLKDGYKY
-471 YDFVDSIGLHSGS
+471 YSFVDSIGLHSGS

-508 LKNNGNFG
+508 LKNNGNSG
-516 ASFNTDDFVYKIQL
+516 ASLDTDEFVYKIQL

-547 GNSGVDINDMNVTY
+547 NNSGVDVNDMNVTY
-561 DAANRIITIK
+561 DAANRVITIK
-571 STGGGTGN
+571 STGGGTTN

-612 LTYKTYS
+612 LTYKTYT
-619 QDFINSPAESHTVST
+619 QDFINSAAESHTVST

-667 IFNDLKRRAQT
+667 IFNDLKKRAQT
-678 ILDENRNN
+678 ILAENRNN

-692 VSQADIDSLAN
+692 VSQADIDTLTN

-717 AVNRKVDDMED
+717 AVNQKADQMED

-750 HKNEII
+750 HKGNII
-756 GNIGDQTTDDGV
+756 GDIGDQTTDDGV

-790 NAKQAIRDKAAKQRE
+790 NAKKAIRDKATKQRE
-805 IINHTP
+805 IINATP
-811 DATQDE
+811 DATEDE
-817 IQDALNQLTTDET
+817 IQDAINQLATDET

-856 GAVAPQVTHKQA
+856 GSVVPQVTHKQA

-915 ATTNDDVDTAKGDG
+915 ATTNADVDNAKGDG

-971 RQAAIEKV
+971 RQAAIDKV
-979 NAAVAVANTNILNAN
+979 NAAVTAANTNILNAN
-994 TNADVEQVK
+994 TNAEVEQVK
-1003 TNAIQGIQAIEPA
+1003 TNAIQGIQAITPA

-1024 NAIDQSAETQ
+1024 NAIDKSAETQ
-1034 HNAIFNNNDA
+1034 HNTIFNNNDA

-1101 NAVNEKAREAITN
+1101 NVVNDKAREAITN

-1140 LNDIGVTST
+1140 LTDIGVTST

-1168 PHVTKKQTATGVLTD
+1168 PHVTKKQTATGVLND

-1209 VDQDLATAINNI
+1209 VDQELATAINNI

-1248 VKKPAALAQTNQ
+1248 VKKPAALAQINQ
-1260 HYSAKLVEINATPD
+1260 HYNAKLAEINATPD
-1274 ATDDEKNAAIN
+1274 ATNDEKNAAIN

-1374 INQNQTNDQVDA
+1374 INQNQTNDQVDT
-1386 TTNQAIN
+1386 TTNQALN

-1435 VALQALAK
+1435 VASQALAK

-1478 TKIKPAAR
+1478 TKVKPAAR
-1486 EKINQKANELRAQ
+1486 EKINQKANELRAK

-1510 RQAALDKIND
+1510 RQVALDKINEF
-1520 LVAKAMTN
+1520 VNQAMTD
-1528 ITNDRTNQQ
+1528 ITNNRTNQQ
-1537 VNDSTNQA
+1537 VDDTTSQA
-1545 LDDIALVTPDHIVR
+1545 LDSIALVAPEHIVR

-1574 HEIEQAE
+1574 QEIEQAE

-1591 LNQLANNEKRALQN
+1591 LNQLANNKKLALQN
-1605 INQAIANNDVKRVES
+1605 INQAVTNNDVKRVET
-1620 NGIATLKGVEPH
+1620 NGIATLKGVQPH
-1632 IVVKP
+1632 IVIKP
-1637 EAQEA
+1637 EAQQA
-1642 IKASAD
+1642 IKASAE

-1659 ATTDELDEANQQ
+1659 ATVDELDEANQL
-1671 INDTLKQG
+1671 ISDTLKQA
-1679 QQDIDNTTQ
+1679 QQEIENTNQ
-1688 DAAVNDVRNQTI
+1688 DAAVTDVRNQTI

-1709 VRRKRAALDNI
+1709 VRRKRAALDSI
-1720 DESNNN
+1720 EENNKN

-1739 DERNVAIAALNKI
+1739 DERDVAIDTLNKI
-1752 VNAIKNDIAQNKTN
+1752 VNTIKNDIAQNKTN
-1766 AEVDQTEADGNNNIK
+1766 AEVDRTETDGNDNIK

-1792 ARQSVSAKAEAQNAL
+1792 ARQSVGVKAEAQNAL

-1835 QINHADKTAQVNQN
+1835 QINHADKTAQVNQD

-1886 ANNEATDEEQNAA
+1886 ANNEATDEEQNIA
-1899 IVQVEKE
+1899 IAQVEKE
-1906 LIKAKQQIAGAVTNA
+1906 LIKAKQQIASAVTNA

-1926 LHDGKNEIREI
+1926 LHDEKNEIREI
-1937 EPVINKKATAR
+1937 EPVISRKASAR

-1957 KKQAIEANVQATV
+1957 KKQAIEANIQATV

-1995 SNAQVDKTAT
+1995 SNAQVDKTAS

-2033 RVTHLVQNYRKVS
+2033 RVTALVQNYRKVS

-2083 FNVALGDIEAV
+2083 FNVALSDIEAV

-2110 QTYAKFKAIA
+2110 QTYAKFKAVA

-2126 KVKALIDQY
+2126 KVKVLIDQY

-2140 RMVDEDAT
+2140 RMIDEDAT
-2148 LNDIKKDTQLIID
+2148 LNDIKQHTQFIVD
-2161 EILAIKLPAEVI
+2161 EILAIKLPAEAMKV
-2173 KASPKVGQ
+2173 SPKVIQ

-2193 DKQEVRKVVKELP
+2193 ETHESRKVEKELP

-2216 LKELALI
+2216 LKEFALI

-2229 ARRRSKKEKE
+2229 ARRRTKNEKE

>member
-37 ALTTDHN
+37 ALTTDNN
-44 VQGGSNQALPGNS
+44 VQSDTNQATPVNS
-57 QNTNADTN
+57 QDKDVANN
-65 RDIVND
+65 RGLAN
-71 SQNTPNAHAT
+71 SAQNTPNQSAT
-81 DNTSTN
+81 TNQATN
-87 QALTNHQN
+87 QALVNHN
-95 VDVANQ
+95 NGSIVNQ
-101 VGPAPIQ
+101 ATPTSVQ
-108 PSASPAQNNNNS
+108 SSTPSAQNNNHTDGNTTATETVS
-120 NANSTATEPAANT
+120 NAN
-133 NNNLAS
+133 NNDVAS
-139 NNNTL
+139 NNTTL
-144 NVPNNTDNNDS
+144 NVPNKTNENGS
-155 ARHLTLK
+155 GGHLTLK

-176 LVAIAEEASNRP
+176 LVAIAEPASNRP

-194 AAPTDPNATPADPTA
+194 AAPADPNATPADPGA
-209 TPADPTAG
+209 AAAG
-217 NGSAPVAITAPY
+217 NGGAPVAITAPY

-235 NANNIGQNAPN
+235 NANNAGQNAPN
-246 EVLSFDDNNIRPSTN
+246 EVLSFDDNSIRPSTN
-261 RSVPT
+261 RSVPS
-266 VTVVDNLPGYTLIN
+266 VTVVDNLPGFTLIN
-280 GGKVGVF
+280 GGKVGVL

-293 TSMFDSGD
+293 TSMFEAGS
-301 AKNYQ
+301 NRTYQ
-306 AQGNVIALGRI
+306 AQGNVLALGRI
-317 RGNDTND
+317 SGTDASN
-324 HGDFNGIEKT
+324 HGDFNGIEKS

-341 ELIFEFNTMTTKNYQ
+341 ELIFEFNTMPTKNG
-356 AQGNV
+356 QGATNV
-361 IALGRIR
+361 
-368 GNDTNDHGDFN
+368 
-379 GIEKTLTVNPNSEL
+379 
-393 IFEFNTMTTKNYQG
+393 
-407 MTNLIIKNAD
+407 IIKNAD
-417 NDTVIGEKVVAYG
+417 TNDTIAEKTVEGG
-430 PIWRLLKV
+430 PTLRLFKV
-438 PENVS
+438 PDNVRN
-443 HLKIQ
+443 LKIQ

-456 TDARGIYQLRDGYKY
+456 TDARGIYQLKDGYKY
-471 YDFVDSIGLHSGS
+471 YSFVDSIGLHSGS

-508 LKNNGNFG
+508 LKNNGNSG
-516 ASFNTDDFVYKIQL
+516 ASLDTDEFVYKIQL

-547 GNSGVDINDMNVTY
+547 NNSGVDVNDMNVTY
-561 DAANRIITIK
+561 DAANRVITIK
-571 STGGGTGN
+571 STGGGTTN

-612 LTYKTYS
+612 LTYKTYT
-619 QDFINSPAESHTVST
+619 QDFINSAAESHTVST

-667 IFNDLKRRAQT
+667 IFNDLKKRAQT
-678 ILDENRNN
+678 ILAENRNN

-692 VSQADIDSLAN
+692 VSQADIDTLTN

-717 AVNRKVDDMED
+717 AVNQKADQMED

-750 HKNEII
+750 HKGNII
-756 GNIGDQTTDDGV
+756 GDIGDQTTDDGV

-790 NAKQAIRDKAAKQRE
+790 NAKKAIRDKATKQRE
-805 IINHTP
+805 IINATP
-811 DATQDE
+811 DATEDE
-817 IQDALNQLTTDET
+817 IQDAINQLATDET

-856 GAVAPQVTHKQA
+856 GSVVPQVTHKQA

-915 ATTNDDVDTAKGDG
+915 ATTNADVDNAKGDG

-971 RQAAIEKV
+971 RQAAIDKV
-979 NAAVAVANTNILNAN
+979 NAAVTAANTNILNAN
-994 TNADVEQVK
+994 TNAEVEQVK
-1003 TNAIQGIQAIEPA
+1003 TNAIQGIQAITPA

-1024 NAIDQSAETQ
+1024 NAIDKSAETQ
-1034 HNAIFNNNDA
+1034 HNTIFNNNDA

-1101 NAVNEKAREAITN
+1101 NVVNDKAREAITN

-1140 LNDIGVTST
+1140 LTDIGVTST

-1168 PHVTKKQTATGVLTD
+1168 PHVTKKQTATGVLND

-1209 VDQDLATAINNI
+1209 VDQELATAINNI

-1248 VKKPAALAQTNQ
+1248 VKKPAALAQINQ
-1260 HYSAKLVEINATPD
+1260 HYNAKLAEINATPD
-1274 ATDDEKNAAIN
+1274 ATNDEKNAAIN

-1374 INQNQTNDQVDA
+1374 INQNQTNDQVDT
-1386 TTNQAIN
+1386 TTNQALN

-1435 VALQALAK
+1435 VASQALAK

-1478 TKIKPAAR
+1478 TKVKPAAR
-1486 EKINQKANELRAQ
+1486 EKINQKANELRAK

-1510 RQAALDKIND
+1510 RQVALDKINEF
-1520 LVAKAMTN
+1520 VNQAMTD
-1528 ITNDRTNQQ
+1528 ITNNRTNQQ
-1537 VNDSTNQA
+1537 VDDTTSQA
-1545 LDDIALVTPDHIVR
+1545 LDSIALVAPEHIVR

-1574 HEIEQAE
+1574 QEIEQAE

-1591 LNQLANNEKRALQN
+1591 LNQLANNKKLALQN
-1605 INQAIANNDVKRVES
+1605 INQAVTNNDVKRVET
-1620 NGIATLKGVEPH
+1620 NGIATLKGVQPH
-1632 IVVKP
+1632 IVIKP
-1637 EAQEA
+1637 EAQQA
-1642 IKASAD
+1642 IKASAE

-1659 ATTDELDEANQQ
+1659 ATVDELDEANQL
-1671 INDTLKQG
+1671 ISDTLKQA
-1679 QQDIDNTTQ
+1679 QQEIENTNQ
-1688 DAAVNDVRNQTI
+1688 DAAVTDVRNQTI

-1709 VRRKRAALDNI
+1709 VRRKRAALDSI
-1720 DESNNN
+1720 EENNKN

-1739 DERNVAIAALNKI
+1739 DERDVAIDTLNKI
-1752 VNAIKNDIAQNKTN
+1752 VNTIKNDIAQNKTN
-1766 AEVDQTEADGNNNIK
+1766 AEVDRTETDGNDNSK

-1792 ARQSVSAKAEAQNAL
+1792 ARQSVGVKAEAQNAL

-1835 QINHADKTAQVNQN
+1835 QINHADKTAQVNQD

-1886 ANNEATDEEQNAA
+1886 ANNEATDEEQNIA
-1899 IVQVEKE
+1899 IAQVEKE
-1906 LIKAKQQIAGAVTNA
+1906 LIKAKQQIASAVTNA

-1926 LHDGKNEIREI
+1926 LHDEKNEIREI
-1937 EPVINKKATAR
+1937 EPVISRKASAR

-1957 KKQAIEANVQATV
+1957 KKQAIEANIQATV

-1995 SNAQVDKTAT
+1995 SNAQVDKTAS

-2033 RVTHLVQNYRKVS
+2033 RVTALVQNYRKVS

-2083 FNVALGDIEAV
+2083 FNVALSDIEAV

-2126 KVKALIDQY
+2126 KVKVLIDQY

-2140 RMVDEDAT
+2140 RMIDEDAT
-2148 LNDIKKDTQLIID
+2148 LNDIKQHTQFIVD
-2161 EILAIKLPAEVI
+2161 EILAIKLPAEAMKV
-2173 KASPKVGQ
+2173 SPKVIQ

-2193 DKQEVRKVVKELP
+2193 ETHESRKVEKELP

-2216 LKELALI
+2216 LKEFALI

-2229 ARRRSKKEKE
+2229 ARRRTKNEKE

>member
-37 ALTTDHN
+37 ALTTDNN
-44 VQGGSNQALPGNS
+44 VQSDTNQATPVNS
-57 QNTNADTN
+57 QDTN
-65 RDIVND
+65 VANNRGLAN
-71 SQNTPNAHAT
+71 SAQNTPNQSAT
-81 DNTSTN
+81 TNQSTN
-87 QALTNHQN
+87 QALVNHN
-95 VDVANQ
+95 NGSIANQ
-101 VGPAPIQ
+101 ATPTSVQ
-108 PSASPAQNNNNS
+108 SSTPSAQNNNHTDGNTTATETVS
-120 NANSTATEPAANT
+120 NANNKDVV
-133 NNNLAS
+133 S
-139 NNNTL
+139 NNTTL
-144 NVPNNTDNNDS
+144 NVPNKTNENGS
-155 ARHLTLK
+155 GGHLTLK

-176 LVAIAEEASNRP
+176 LVAIAEQASNRP

-194 AAPTDPNATPADPTA
+194 AAPADPNATPADPA
-209 TPADPTAG
+209 AAAAG
-217 NGSAPVAITAPY
+217 NGGAPVAITAPY

-235 NANNIGQNAPN
+235 NANNAGQNAPN
-246 EVLSFDDNNIRPSTN
+246 EVLSFDDNGIRPSTN
-261 RSVPT
+261 RSVPS
-266 VTVVDNLPGYTLIN
+266 VTVVDNLPGFTLIN

-317 RGNDTND
+317 KGNDTND
-324 HGDFNGIEKT
+324 HGDFNGIEK
-334 LTVNPNS
+334 S
-341 ELIFEFNTMTTKNYQ
+341 
-356 AQGNV
+356 
-361 IALGRIR
+361 
-368 GNDTNDHGDFN
+368 
-379 GIEKTLTVNPNSEL
+379 LTVNPNSEL

-407 MTNLIIKNAD
+407 VTNLIIKNAD
-417 NDTVIGEKVVAYG
+417 NDTVIAEKSVAYG
-430 PIWRLLKV
+430 PIWRLFKV

-516 ASFNTDDFVYKIQL
+516 ASFNTDDFVYKVQL

-547 GNSGVDINDMNVTY
+547 SNSGVDMNDFNVTY
-561 DAANRIITIK
+561 DAANRVITIK
-571 STGGGTGN
+571 STGGGSGN

-612 LTYKTYS
+612 LTYKTYT

-692 VSQADIDSLAN
+692 VSQADIDSLTN

-717 AVNRKVDDMED
+717 AVNKKVDQMED

-790 NAKQAIRDKAAKQRE
+790 NAKKAIRDKATKQRE
-805 IINHTP
+805 IINATP
-811 DATQDE
+811 DATEDE
-817 IQDALNQLTTDET
+817 IQDALNQLATDET

-842 ADVETAK
+842 ADVEIAK

-856 GAVAPQVTHKQA
+856 GAVVPQVTHKQA

-915 ATTNDDVDTAKGDG
+915 ATTNADVDNAKGDG

-971 RQAAIEKV
+971 RQAAIDKV
-979 NAAVAVANTNILNAN
+979 NAAVTAANTNILNAN

-1003 TNAIQGIQAIEPA
+1003 TNAIQGIQAITPA

-1024 NAIDQSAETQ
+1024 NAIDKSAETQ
-1034 HNAIFNNNDA
+1034 HNTIFNNNDA

-1101 NAVNEKAREAITN
+1101 NAVNDKAREAITN

-1140 LNDIGVTST
+1140 LTDIGVTST

-1168 PHVTKKQTATGVLTD
+1168 PHVTKKQTATGVLND

-1209 VDQDLATAINNI
+1209 VDQELATAINNI

-1248 VKKPAALAQTNQ
+1248 VKKPAALAQINQ
-1260 HYSAKLVEINATPD
+1260 HYNAKLAEINATPD
-1274 ATDDEKNAAIN
+1274 ATNDEKNAAIN

-1362 QINQLKDQAFNQ
+1362 QINQLKDQAINQ
-1374 INQNQTNDQVDA
+1374 INQNQTNDQVDT
-1386 TTNQAIN
+1386 TTNQAVN

-1435 VALQALAK
+1435 VASQALAK

-1478 TKIKPAAR
+1478 TKVKPAAR
-1486 EKINQKANELRAQ
+1486 EKINQKANELRAK

-1510 RQAALDKIND
+1510 RQVALDKINEF
-1520 LVAKAMTN
+1520 VNQAMTD
-1528 ITNDRTNQQ
+1528 ITNNRTNQQ
-1537 VNDSTNQA
+1537 VDDTTSQA
-1545 LDDIALVTPDHIVR
+1545 LDSIALVAPEHIVR

-1574 HEIEQAE
+1574 QEIEQAE
-1581 HATDEEKQVA
+1581 YATDEEKQVA
-1591 LNQLANNEKRALQN
+1591 LNQLANNEKLALQN
-1605 INQAIANNDVKRVES
+1605 INQAVTNNDVKRVET
-1620 NGIATLKGVEPH
+1620 NGIATLKGVQPH
-1632 IVVKP
+1632 IVIKP
-1637 EAQEA
+1637 EAQQA
-1642 IKASAD
+1642 IKATAE

-1659 ATTDELDEANQQ
+1659 ATVDELDEANQL
-1671 INDTLKQG
+1671 ISDTLKQA
-1679 QQDIDNTTQ
+1679 QQEIENTNQ
-1688 DAAVNDVRNQTI
+1688 DAAVTDVRNQTI

-1709 VRRKRAALDNI
+1709 VRRKRAALDSI
-1720 DESNNN
+1720 EENNKN

-1739 DERNVAIAALNKI
+1739 DERDVAIDTLNKI
-1752 VNAIKNDIAQNKTN
+1752 VNTIKNDIAQNKTN
-1766 AEVDQTEADGNNNIK
+1766 AEVDRTETDGNDNIK

-1792 ARQSVSAKAEAQNAL
+1792 ARQSVGVKAEAQNAL

-1835 QINHADKTAQVNQN
+1835 QINHADKTAQVNQD

-1886 ANNEATDEEQNAA
+1886 ANNEATDEEQNIA
-1899 IVQVEKE
+1899 IAQVEKE
-1906 LIKAKQQIAGAVTNA
+1906 LIKAKQQIASAVTNA

-1926 LHDGKNEIREI
+1926 LHDEKNEIREI
-1937 EPVINKKATAR
+1937 EPVINRKASAR

-1957 KKQAIEANVQATV
+1957 KKQAIEANIQATV

-1995 SNAQVDKTAT
+1995 SNAQVDKTAS

-2033 RVTHLVQNYRKVS
+2033 RVTALVQNYRKVS
-2046 DRNKADALKA
+2046 NRNKADALKA

-2083 FNVALGDIEAV
+2083 FNVALSDIEAV

-2126 KVKALIDQY
+2126 KVKVLIDQY

-2140 RMVDEDAT
+2140 RMIDEDAT
-2148 LNDIKKDTQLIID
+2148 LNDIKQHTQFIVD
-2161 EILAIKLPAEVI
+2161 EILAIKLPAEATKV
-2173 KASPKVGQ
+2173 SPKEIQ

-2193 DKQEVRKVVKELP
+2193 ETHESRKVEKELP
-2206 NTGSEEMDLP
+2206 NTGSEGMDLP
-2216 LKELALI
+2216 LKEFALI

-2229 ARRRSKKEKE
+2229 ARRRTKNEKE

>member
-14 YKVGIFSTL
+14 YKIGIFSTL

-37 ALTTDHN
+37 ALTTDNN
-44 VQGGSNQALPGNS
+44 VQSDTNQATPVNS
-57 QNTNADTN
+57 QDKDVANN
-65 RDIVND
+65 RGLAN
-71 SQNTPNAHAT
+71 SAQNTPNQSAT
-81 DNTSTN
+81 TNQATN
-87 QALTNHQN
+87 QALVNHN
-95 VDVANQ
+95 NGSIVNQ
-101 VGPAPIQ
+101 ATPTSVQ
-108 PSASPAQNNNNS
+108 SSTPSAQNNNHTDGNTTATETVS
-120 NANSTATEPAANT
+120 NAN
-133 NNNLAS
+133 NNDVAS
-139 NNNTL
+139 NNTTL
-144 NVPNNTDNNDS
+144 NVPNKTNENGS
-155 ARHLTLK
+155 GGHLTLK
-162 EIQEDVRHSSDKPE
+162 EIQEDVRLSSDKPE
-176 LVAIAEEASNRP
+176 LVAIAEPASNRP

-194 AAPTDPNATPADPTA
+194 AAPADPNATPADPGA
-209 TPADPTAG
+209 AAAG
-217 NGSAPVAITAPY
+217 NGGAPVAITAPY

-235 NANNIGQNAPN
+235 NANNAGQNAPN
-246 EVLSFDDNNIRPSTN
+246 EVLSFDDNSIRPSTN
-261 RSVPT
+261 RSVPS
-266 VTVVDNLPGYTLIN
+266 VTVVDNLPGFTLIN
-280 GGKVGVF
+280 GGKVGVL

-293 TSMFDSGD
+293 TSMFEAGS
-301 AKNYQ
+301 NRTYQ
-306 AQGNVIALGRI
+306 AQGNVLALGRI
-317 RGNDTND
+317 SGTDASN
-324 HGDFNGIEKT
+324 HGDFNGIEKS

-341 ELIFEFNTMTTKNYQ
+341 ELIFEFNTMPTKNG
-356 AQGNV
+356 QGATNV
-361 IALGRIR
+361 
-368 GNDTNDHGDFN
+368 
-379 GIEKTLTVNPNSEL
+379 
-393 IFEFNTMTTKNYQG
+393 
-407 MTNLIIKNAD
+407 IIKNAD
-417 NDTVIGEKVVAYG
+417 TNDTIAEKTVEGG
-430 PIWRLLKV
+430 PTLRLFKV
-438 PENVS
+438 PDNVRN
-443 HLKIQ
+443 LKIQ

-456 TDARGIYQLRDGYKY
+456 TDARGIYQLKDGYKY
-471 YDFVDSIGLHSGS
+471 YSFVDSIGLHSGS

-508 LKNNGNFG
+508 LKNNGNSG
-516 ASFNTDDFVYKIQL
+516 ASLDTDEFVYKIQL

-547 GNSGVDINDMNVTY
+547 NNSGVDVNDMNVTY
-561 DAANRIITIK
+561 DAANRVITIK
-571 STGGGTGN
+571 STGGGTTN

-612 LTYKTYS
+612 LTYKTYT
-619 QDFINSPAESHTVST
+619 QDFINSAAESHTVST

-667 IFNDLKRRAQT
+667 IFNDLKKRAQT
-678 ILDENRNN
+678 ILAENRNN

-692 VSQADIDSLAN
+692 VSQADIDSLTN

-717 AVNRKVDDMED
+717 AVNQKADQMED

-750 HKNEII
+750 HKGNII
-756 GNIGDQTTDDGV
+756 GDIGDQTTDDGV

-790 NAKQAIRDKAAKQRE
+790 NAKKAIRDKATKQRG
-805 IINHTP
+805 IINATP
-811 DATQDE
+811 DATEDE
-817 IQDALNQLTTDET
+817 IQDALNQLATDET

-856 GAVAPQVTHKQA
+856 GAVVPQVTHKKA

-915 ATTNDDVDTAKGDG
+915 ATTNADVDNAKGDG

-971 RQAAIEKV
+971 RQAAIDKV
-979 NAAVAVANTNILNAN
+979 NAAVTAANTNILNAN

-1003 TNAIQGIQAIEPA
+1003 TNAIQGIQAITPA

-1024 NAIDQSAETQ
+1024 NAIDKSAETQ
-1034 HNAIFNNNDA
+1034 HNTIFNNNDA

-1101 NAVNEKAREAITN
+1101 NVVNDKAREAITN

-1140 LNDIGVTST
+1140 LTDIGVTST

-1168 PHVTKKQTATGVLTD
+1168 PHVTKKQTATGVLND

-1209 VDQDLATAINNI
+1209 VDQELATAINNI

-1226 NAEVDQAQQLGTKAI
+1226 NEEVDQAQQLGTKAI

-1248 VKKPAALAQTNQ
+1248 VKKPAALAQINQ
-1260 HYSAKLVEINATPD
+1260 HYNAKLAEINATPD
-1274 ATDDEKNAAIN
+1274 ATNDEKNAAIN

-1294 IESIKQANTNAEVD
+1294 IESIKKANTNAEVD

-1386 TTNQAIN
+1386 TTNQAVN

-1435 VALQALAK
+1435 VASQALAK

-1478 TKIKPAAR
+1478 TKVKPAAR
-1486 EKINQKANELRAQ
+1486 EKINQKANELRAK

-1510 RQAALDKIND
+1510 RQVALDKINEF
-1520 LVAKAMTN
+1520 VNQAMTD
-1528 ITNDRTNQQ
+1528 ITNNRTNQQ
-1537 VNDSTNQA
+1537 VDDTTSQA
-1545 LDDIALVTPDHIVR
+1545 LDSIALVAPEHIVR

-1574 HEIEQAE
+1574 QEIEQAE

-1591 LNQLANNEKRALQN
+1591 LNQLANNEKLALQN
-1605 INQAIANNDVKRVES
+1605 INQAVTNNDVKRVET
-1620 NGIATLKGVEPH
+1620 NGIATLKGVQPH
-1632 IVVKP
+1632 IVIKP
-1637 EAQEA
+1637 EAQQA
-1642 IKASAD
+1642 IKASAE

-1659 ATTDELDEANQQ
+1659 ATVDELDEANQL
-1671 INDTLKQG
+1671 ISDTLKQA
-1679 QQDIDNTTQ
+1679 QQEIENTNQ
-1688 DAAVNDVRNQTI
+1688 DAAVTDVRNQTI

-1709 VRRKRAALDNI
+1709 VRRKRAALDSI
-1720 DESNNN
+1720 EENNKN

-1739 DERNVAIAALNKI
+1739 DERDVAIDTLNKI
-1752 VNAIKNDIAQNKTN
+1752 VNTIKNDIAQNKTN
-1766 AEVDQTEADGNNNIK
+1766 AEVDRTETDGNDNIK

-1792 ARQSVSAKAEAQNAL
+1792 ARQSVGVKAEAQNAL

-1835 QINHADKTAQVNQN
+1835 QINHADKTAQVNQD
-1849 SIDAQNI
+1849 SINAQNI

-1886 ANNEATDEEQNAA
+1886 ANNEATDEEQNIA
-1899 IVQVEKE
+1899 IAQVEKE
-1906 LIKAKQQIAGAVTNA
+1906 LIKAKQQIASAVTNA

-1926 LHDGKNEIREI
+1926 LHNEKNEIREI
-1937 EPVINKKATAR
+1937 EPVINRKASAR

-1957 KKQAIEANVQATV
+1957 KKQAIEANIQATV

-1995 SNAQVDKTAT
+1995 SNAQVDKTAS

-2033 RVTHLVQNYRKVS
+2033 RVTALVQNYRKVS

-2083 FNVALGDIEAV
+2083 FNVALSDIEAV

-2126 KVKALIDQY
+2126 KVKVLIDQY

-2140 RMVDEDAT
+2140 RMIDEDAT
-2148 LNDIKKDTQLIID
+2148 LNDIKQHTQFIVD
-2161 EILAIKLPAEVI
+2161 EILAIKLPAEATKV
-2173 KASPKVGQ
+2173 SPKVIQ

-2193 DKQEVRKVVKELP
+2193 ETHESRKVEKELP
-2206 NTGSEEMDLP
+2206 NTGSEGMDLP
-2216 LKELALI
+2216 LKEFALI

-2229 ARRRSKKEKE
+2229 ARRRTKNEKE

>member
-37 ALTTDHN
+37 ALTTDNN
-44 VQGGSNQALPGNS
+44 VQSDTNQATPVNS
-57 QNTNADTN
+57 QDKDVANN
-65 RDIVND
+65 RGLAN
-71 SQNTPNAHAT
+71 SAQNTPNQSAT
-81 DNTSTN
+81 TNQATN
-87 QALTNHQN
+87 QALVNHN
-95 VDVANQ
+95 NGSIVNQ
-101 VGPAPIQ
+101 ATPTSVQ
-108 PSASPAQNNNNS
+108 SSTPSAQNNNHTDGNTTATETVS
-120 NANSTATEPAANT
+120 NAN
-133 NNNLAS
+133 NNDAVS
-139 NNNTL
+139 NNTTL
-144 NVPNNTDNNDS
+144 NVPNKTNENGS
-155 ARHLTLK
+155 GGHLTLK

-176 LVAIAEEASNRP
+176 LVAIAEPASNRP

-194 AAPTDPNATPADPTA
+194 AAPADPNATPADPA
-209 TPADPTAG
+209 AAAAG
-217 NGSAPVAITAPY
+217 NGGAPVAITAPY

-235 NANNIGQNAPN
+235 NANNAGQNAPN
-246 EVLSFDDNNIRPSTN
+246 EVLSFDDNGIRPSTN
-261 RSVPT
+261 RSVPS
-266 VTVVDNLPGYTLIN
+266 VTVVDNLPGFTLIN

-301 AKNYQ
+301 NKNYQ

-317 RGNDTND
+317 NGTDTND

-341 ELIFEFNTMTTKNYQ
+341 ELIFEFNTMTTKNG
-356 AQGNV
+356 QGATNV
-361 IALGRIR
+361 
-368 GNDTNDHGDFN
+368 
-379 GIEKTLTVNPNSEL
+379 
-393 IFEFNTMTTKNYQG
+393 
-407 MTNLIIKNAD
+407 IIKNAD
-417 NDTVIGEKVVAYG
+417 TNDTIAEKTVEGG
-430 PIWRLLKV
+430 PTLRLFKV
-438 PENVS
+438 PDNVRN
-443 HLKIQ
+443 LKIQ
-448 FVPKNDAI
+448 FVSKNDAI
-456 TDARGIYQLRDGYKY
+456 TDARGIYQLKDGYKY
-471 YDFVDSIGLHSGS
+471 YSFVDSIGLHSGS

-508 LKNNGNFG
+508 LKNNGNSG
-516 ASFNTDDFVYKIQL
+516 ASLDTDEFVYKIQL

-547 GNSGVDINDMNVTY
+547 NNSGVDVNDMNVTY
-561 DAANRIITIK
+561 DAANRVITIK
-571 STGGGTGN
+571 STGGGTTN

-612 LTYKTYS
+612 LTYKTYT
-619 QDFINSPAESHTVST
+619 QDFINSAAESHTVST

-667 IFNDLKRRAQT
+667 IFNDLKKRAQT
-678 ILDENRNN
+678 ILAENRNN

-692 VSQADIDSLAN
+692 VSQADIDTLTN

-717 AVNRKVDDMED
+717 AVNQKADQMED

-750 HKNEII
+750 HKGNII
-756 GNIGDQTTDDGV
+756 GDIGDQTTDDGV

-790 NAKQAIRDKAAKQRE
+790 NAKKAIRDKATKQRE
-805 IINHTP
+805 IINATP
-811 DATQDE
+811 DATEDE
-817 IQDALNQLTTDET
+817 IQDAINQLATDET

-856 GAVAPQVTHKQA
+856 GAVVLQVTHKKA

-915 ATTNDDVDTAKGDG
+915 ATTNADVDNAKGDG

-971 RQAAIEKV
+971 RQAAIDKV
-979 NAAVAVANTNILNAN
+979 NAAVTAANTNILNAN

-1003 TNAIQGIQAIEPA
+1003 TNAIQGIQAITPA

-1024 NAIDQSAETQ
+1024 NAIDKSAETQ
-1034 HNAIFNNNDA
+1034 HNTIFNNNDA

-1073 QEVAQAKDQGTQNI
+1073 QEVAQAKDQGMQNI

-1101 NAVNEKAREAITN
+1101 NTVNEKAREAITN

-1127 EAINRVNTLKNRA
+1127 EAIDRVNALKNRA
-1140 LNDIGVTST
+1140 LTDIGVTST

-1168 PHVTKKQTATGVLTD
+1168 PHVTKKQTATGVLND

-1198 TTEEKQVALNQ
+1198 TTEEKQMALNQ

-1226 NAEVDQAQQLGTKAI
+1226 NTEVDQAQQLGAQAI

-1248 VKKPAALAQTNQ
+1248 VKKPAALAQINQ
-1260 HYSAKLVEINATPD
+1260 HYNAKLAEINATPD

-1294 IESIKQANTNAEVD
+1294 IESVKQANTNNEVD
-1308 QAATVAEN
+1308 QAATTAEN

-1374 INQNQTNDQVDA
+1374 INQNQTNDQVDT
-1386 TTNQAIN
+1386 TTNQALN

-1435 VALQALAK
+1435 VASQALAK

-1478 TKIKPAAR
+1478 TKVKPAAR
-1486 EKINQKANELRAQ
+1486 EKINQKANELRAK

-1510 RQAALDKIND
+1510 RQVALDKINEF
-1520 LVAKAMTN
+1520 VNQAMTD
-1528 ITNDRTNQQ
+1528 ITNNRTNQQ
-1537 VNDSTNQA
+1537 VDDTTSQA
-1545 LDDIALVTPDHIVR
+1545 LDSIALVAPEHIVR

-1574 HEIEQAE
+1574 QEIEQAE

-1591 LNQLANNEKRALQN
+1591 LNQLANNEKLALQN
-1605 INQAIANNDVKRVES
+1605 INQAVTNNDVKRVET
-1620 NGIATLKGVEPH
+1620 NGIATLKGVQPH
-1632 IVVKP
+1632 IVIKP
-1637 EAQEA
+1637 EAQQA
-1642 IKASAD
+1642 IKASAE

-1659 ATTDELDEANQQ
+1659 ATVDELDEANQL
-1671 INDTLKQG
+1671 ISDTLKQA
-1679 QQDIDNTTQ
+1679 QQEIENTNQ
-1688 DAAVNDVRNQTI
+1688 DAAVTDVRNQTI

-1709 VRRKRAALDNI
+1709 VRRKRAALDSI
-1720 DESNNN
+1720 EENNKN

-1739 DERNVAIAALNKI
+1739 DERDVAIDTLNKI
-1752 VNAIKNDIAQNKTN
+1752 VNTIKNDIAQNKTN
-1766 AEVDQTEADGNNNIK
+1766 AEVDRTETDGNDNIK

-1792 ARQSVSAKAEAQNAL
+1792 ARQSVGVKAEAQNAL

-1835 QINHADKTAQVNQN
+1835 QINHADKTAQVNQD
-1849 SIDAQNI
+1849 SINAQNI

-1886 ANNEATDEEQNAA
+1886 ANNEATDEEQNIA
-1899 IVQVEKE
+1899 IAQVEKE
-1906 LIKAKQQIAGAVTNA
+1906 LIKAKQQIASAVTNA

-1926 LHDGKNEIREI
+1926 LHDEKNEIREI
-1937 EPVINKKATAR
+1937 EPVINRKASAR

-1957 KKQAIEANVQATV
+1957 KKQAIEANFQATV

-1995 SNAQVDKTAT
+1995 SNAQVDKTAS

-2033 RVTHLVQNYRKVS
+2033 RVTALVQNYRKVS

-2140 RMVDEDAT
+2140 RMIDEDAT
-2148 LNDIKKDTQLIID
+2148 LNDIKQHTQFIVD
-2161 EILAIKLPAEVI
+2161 EILAIKLPAEAMKV
-2173 KASPKVGQ
+2173 SPKVIQ

-2193 DKQEVRKVVKELP
+2193 ETHESRKVEKELP
-2206 NTGSEEMDLP
+2206 NTGSEGMDLP
-2216 LKELALI
+2216 LKEFALI

-2229 ARRRSKKEKE
+2229 ARRRTKNEKE

>member
-57 QNTNADTN
+57 PNTNADTN
-65 RDIVND
+65 RDIVNG

-95 VDVANQ
+95 VGVANQ
-101 VGPAPIQ
+101 VAPAPIQ
-108 PSASPAQNNNNS
+108 PSTSSASNNNHS
-120 NANSTATEPAANT
+120 DANSTATEPAANT

-194 AAPTDPNATPADPTA
+194 AAPADPNA

-217 NGSAPVAITAPY
+217 NGSAPVAITAPF

-246 EVLSFDDNNIRPSTN
+246 EVLTFDDNNIRPSTN

-317 RGNDTND
+317 KGNDTND
-324 HGDFNGIEKT
+324 HGG
-334 LTVNPNS
+334 
-341 ELIFEFNTMTTKNYQ
+341 
-356 AQGNV
+356 
-361 IALGRIR
+361 
-368 GNDTNDHGDFN
+368 FN

-600 VPTPRTVTFNDT
+600 VPTPRTVTFNDI
-612 LTYKTYS
+612 LTYKTYT

-634 NPYTIDIIMNKDA
+634 NPYTIDIIMNKDV

-667 IFNDLKRRAQT
+667 IFNELKRRAQT

-692 VSQADIDSLAN
+692 VSQADIDSLVN

-779 SGDTATPVVKP
+779 SGDTATPVVKT

-805 IINHTP
+805 IINNTP

-979 NAAVAVANTNILNAN
+979 NAAVAAANTNILNAN

-1003 TNAIQGIQAIEPA
+1003 TNAIQGIQSIEPA

-1101 NAVNEKAREAITN
+1101 NAVNDKAREAITN

-1198 TTEEKQVALNQ
+1198 TDEEKQVALNQ

-1248 VKKPAALAQTNQ
+1248 VKKPTALAQINQ
-1260 HYSAKLVEINATPD
+1260 HYNAKLAEINATPD

-1393 AIDNVEAEVVIKPKA
+1393 AIDNVEAKVVIKLKA

-1435 VALQALAK
+1435 VALLALAK

-1478 TKIKPAAR
+1478 TKVKPAAR

-1559 AAARDAVKQQYEAKK
+1559 ATARDAVKQQYEAKK

-1605 INQAIANNDVKRVES
+1605 IDQAIANNDVKRVES

-1906 LIKAKQQIAGAVTNA
+1906 LIKAKQQIASAVTNA

-1957 KKQAIEANVQATV
+1957 KKLAIEANVQATV

-1995 SNAQVDKTAT
+1995 SNAQVDKTAS

-2135 VADGN
+2135 VADGI
-2140 RMVDEDAT
+2140 RMIDEDAT
-2148 LNDIKKDTQLIID
+2148 LNDIKQHTQFIVD
-2161 EILAIKLPAEVI
+2161 EILAIKLPAEATKVL
-2173 KASPKVGQ
+2173 PKVGQ
-2181 PAPKVCTPIKKE
+2181 PAPKLCTSIKKV

-2229 ARRRSKKEKE
+2229 ARRRNKNEKE

>member
-1 MNLLKKNKYSIRK
+1 
-14 YKVGIFSTL
+14 
-23 IGTVL
+23 
-28 LLSNPNGAQ
+28 
-37 ALTTDHN
+37 
-44 VQGGSNQALPGNS
+44 
-57 QNTNADTN
+57 
-65 RDIVND
+65 
-71 SQNTPNAHAT
+71 
-81 DNTSTN
+81 
-87 QALTNHQN
+87 
-95 VDVANQ
+95 
-101 VGPAPIQ
+101 
-108 PSASPAQNNNNS
+108 
-120 NANSTATEPAANT
+120 AA
-133 NNNLAS
+133 
-139 NNNTL
+139 
-144 NVPNNTDNNDS
+144 
-155 ARHLTLK
+155 
-162 EIQEDVRHSSDKPE
+162 
-176 LVAIAEEASNRP
+176 
-188 KKRSRR
+188 
-194 AAPTDPNATPADPTA
+194 
-209 TPADPTAG
+209 AG
-217 NGSAPVAITAPY
+217 NGGAPVAITAPY

-235 NANNIGQNAPN
+235 NANNAGQNAPN
-246 EVLSFDDNNIRPSTN
+246 EVLSFDDNGIRPSTN
-261 RSVPT
+261 RSVPS
-266 VTVVDNLPGYTLIN
+266 VTVVDNLPGFTLIN

-317 RGNDTND
+317 KGNDTND
-324 HGDFNGIEKT
+324 HGDFNGIEK
-334 LTVNPNS
+334 S
-341 ELIFEFNTMTTKNYQ
+341 
-356 AQGNV
+356 
-361 IALGRIR
+361 
-368 GNDTNDHGDFN
+368 
-379 GIEKTLTVNPNSEL
+379 LTVNPNSEL

-407 MTNLIIKNAD
+407 VTNLIIKNAD
-417 NDTVIGEKVVAYG
+417 NDTVIAEKSVAYG
-430 PIWRLLKV
+430 PIWRLFKV

-516 ASFNTDDFVYKIQL
+516 ASFNTDDFVYKVQL

-547 GNSGVDINDMNVTY
+547 SNSGVDMNDFNVTY
-561 DAANRIITIK
+561 DAANRVITIK
-571 STGGGTGN
+571 STGGGSGN

-612 LTYKTYS
+612 LTYKTYT

-692 VSQADIDSLAN
+692 VSQADIDSLTN

-717 AVNRKVDDMED
+717 AVNKKVDQMED

-790 NAKQAIRDKAAKQRE
+790 NAKKAIRDKATKQRE
-805 IINHTP
+805 IINATP
-811 DATQDE
+811 DATEDE
-817 IQDALNQLTTDET
+817 IQDALNQLATDET

-842 ADVETAK
+842 ADVEIAK

-856 GAVAPQVTHKQA
+856 GAVVPQVTHKQA

-915 ATTNDDVDTAKGDG
+915 ATTNADVDNAKGDG

-971 RQAAIEKV
+971 RQAAIDKV
-979 NAAVAVANTNILNAN
+979 NAAVTAANTNILNAN

-1003 TNAIQGIQAIEPA
+1003 TNAIQGIQAITPA

-1024 NAIDQSAETQ
+1024 NAIDKSAETQ
-1034 HNAIFNNNDA
+1034 HNTIFNNNDA

-1101 NAVNEKAREAITN
+1101 NAVNDKAREAITN

-1140 LNDIGVTST
+1140 LTDIGVTST

-1168 PHVTKKQTATGVLTD
+1168 PHVTKKQTATGVLND

-1209 VDQDLATAINNI
+1209 VDQELATAINNI

-1248 VKKPAALAQTNQ
+1248 VKKPAALAQINQ
-1260 HYSAKLVEINATPD
+1260 HYNAKLAEINATPD
-1274 ATDDEKNAAIN
+1274 ATNDEKNAAIN

-1362 QINQLKDQAFNQ
+1362 QINQLKDQAINQ
-1374 INQNQTNDQVDA
+1374 INQNQTNDQVDT
-1386 TTNQAIN
+1386 TTNQAVN
-1393 AIDNVEAEVVIKPKA
+1393 AIDNVEAEVVIKPTA

-1435 VALQALAK
+1435 VASQALAK

-1478 TKIKPAAR
+1478 TKVKPAAR
-1486 EKINQKANELRAQ
+1486 EKINQKANELRAK

-1510 RQAALDKIND
+1510 RQVALDKINEF
-1520 LVAKAMTN
+1520 VNQAMTD
-1528 ITNDRTNQQ
+1528 ITNNRTNQQ
-1537 VNDSTNQA
+1537 VDDTTSQA
-1545 LDDIALVTPDHIVR
+1545 LDSIALVAPEHIVR

-1574 HEIEQAE
+1574 QEIEQAE

-1591 LNQLANNEKRALQN
+1591 LNQLANNEKLALQN
-1605 INQAIANNDVKRVES
+1605 INQAVTNNDVKRVET
-1620 NGIATLKGVEPH
+1620 NGIATLKGVQPH
-1632 IVVKP
+1632 IVIKP
-1637 EAQEA
+1637 EAQQA
-1642 IKASAD
+1642 IKATAE

-1659 ATTDELDEANQQ
+1659 ATVDELDEANQL
-1671 INDTLKQG
+1671 ISDTLKQA
-1679 QQDIDNTTQ
+1679 QQEIENTNQ
-1688 DAAVNDVRNQTI
+1688 DAAVTDVRNQTI

-1709 VRRKRAALDNI
+1709 VRRKRAALDSI
-1720 DESNNN
+1720 EENNKN

-1739 DERNVAIAALNKI
+1739 DERDVAIDTLNKI
-1752 VNAIKNDIAQNKTN
+1752 VNTIKNDIAQNKTN
-1766 AEVDQTEADGNNNIK
+1766 AEVDRTETDGNDNIK

-1792 ARQSVSAKAEAQNAL
+1792 ARQSVGVKAEAQNAL

-1835 QINHADKTAQVNQN
+1835 QINHADKTAQVNQD

-1886 ANNEATDEEQNAA
+1886 ANNEATDEEQNIA
-1899 IVQVEKE
+1899 IAQVEKE
-1906 LIKAKQQIAGAVTNA
+1906 LIKAKQQIASAVTNA

-1926 LHDGKNEIREI
+1926 LHDEKNEIREI
-1937 EPVINKKATAR
+1937 EPVINRKASAR

-1957 KKQAIEANVQATV
+1957 KKQAIEANIQATV

-1995 SNAQVDKTAT
+1995 SNAQVDKTAS

-2033 RVTHLVQNYRKVS
+2033 RVTALVQNYRKVS
-2046 DRNKADALKA
+2046 NRNKADALKA

-2083 FNVALGDIEAV
+2083 FNVALSDIEAV

-2126 KVKALIDQY
+2126 KVKVLIDQY

-2140 RMVDEDAT
+2140 RMIDEDAT
-2148 LNDIKKDTQLIID
+2148 LNDIKQHTQFIVD
-2161 EILAIKLPAEVI
+2161 EILAIKLPAEATKV
-2173 KASPKVGQ
+2173 SPKEIQ

-2193 DKQEVRKVVKELP
+2193 ETHESRKVEKELP
-2206 NTGSEEMDLP
+2206 NTGSEGMDLP
-2216 LKELALI
+2216 LKEFALI

-2229 ARRRSKKEKE
+2229 ARRRTKNEKE

>member
-37 ALTTDHN
+37 ALTTDNN
-44 VQGGSNQALPGNS
+44 VQSDTNQATPVNS
-57 QNTNADTN
+57 QDTN
-65 RDIVND
+65 VANNRGLAN
-71 SQNTPNAHAT
+71 SAQNTPNQSAT
-81 DNTSTN
+81 TNQSTN
-87 QALTNHQN
+87 QALVNHN
-95 VDVANQ
+95 NGSIANQ
-101 VGPAPIQ
+101 ATPTSVQ
-108 PSASPAQNNNNS
+108 SSTPSAQNNNHTDGNTTATETVS
-120 NANSTATEPAANT
+120 NANNKDVV
-133 NNNLAS
+133 S
-139 NNNTL
+139 NNTTL
-144 NVPNNTDNNDS
+144 NVPNKTNENGS
-155 ARHLTLK
+155 GGHLTLK

-176 LVAIAEEASNRP
+176 LVAIAEQASNRP

-194 AAPTDPNATPADPTA
+194 AAPADPNATPADPA
-209 TPADPTAG
+209 AAAAG
-217 NGSAPVAITAPY
+217 NGGAPVAITAPY

-235 NANNIGQNAPN
+235 NANNAGQNAPN
-246 EVLSFDDNNIRPSTN
+246 EVLSFDDNGIRPSTN
-261 RSVPT
+261 RSVPS
-266 VTVVDNLPGYTLIN
+266 VTVVDNLPGFTLIN

-317 RGNDTND
+317 KGNDTND
-324 HGDFNGIEKT
+324 HGDFNGIEK
-334 LTVNPNS
+334 S
-341 ELIFEFNTMTTKNYQ
+341 
-356 AQGNV
+356 
-361 IALGRIR
+361 
-368 GNDTNDHGDFN
+368 
-379 GIEKTLTVNPNSEL
+379 LTVNPNSEL

-407 MTNLIIKNAD
+407 VTNLIIKNAD
-417 NDTVIGEKVVAYG
+417 NDTVIAEKSVAYG
-430 PIWRLLKV
+430 PIWRLFKV

-516 ASFNTDDFVYKIQL
+516 ASFNTDDFVYKVQL

-547 GNSGVDINDMNVTY
+547 SNSGVDMNDFNVTY
-561 DAANRIITIK
+561 DAANRVITIK
-571 STGGGTGN
+571 STGGGSGN

-612 LTYKTYS
+612 LTYKTYT

-692 VSQADIDSLAN
+692 VSQADIDSLTN

-717 AVNRKVDDMED
+717 AVNKKVDQMED

-790 NAKQAIRDKAAKQRE
+790 NAKKAIRDKATKQRE
-805 IINHTP
+805 IINATP
-811 DATQDE
+811 DATEDE
-817 IQDALNQLTTDET
+817 IQDALNQLATDET

-842 ADVETAK
+842 ADVEIAK

-856 GAVAPQVTHKQA
+856 GAVVPQVTHKQA

-915 ATTNDDVDTAKGDG
+915 ATTNADVDNAKEDG

-971 RQAAIEKV
+971 RQAAIDKV
-979 NAAVAVANTNILNAN
+979 NAAVTAANTNILNAN

-1003 TNAIQGIQAIEPA
+1003 TNAIQGIQAITPA

-1024 NAIDQSAETQ
+1024 NAIDKSAETQ
-1034 HNAIFNNNDA
+1034 HNTIFNNNDA

-1101 NAVNEKAREAITN
+1101 NAVNDKAREAITN

-1140 LNDIGVTST
+1140 LTDIGVTST

-1168 PHVTKKQTATGVLTD
+1168 PHVTKKQTATGVLND

-1209 VDQDLATAINNI
+1209 VDQELATAINNI

-1248 VKKPAALAQTNQ
+1248 VKKPAALAQINQ
-1260 HYSAKLVEINATPD
+1260 HYNAKLAEINATPD
-1274 ATDDEKNAAIN
+1274 ATNDEKNAAIN

-1362 QINQLKDQAFNQ
+1362 QINQLKDQAINQ
-1374 INQNQTNDQVDA
+1374 INQNQTNDQVDT
-1386 TTNQAIN
+1386 TTNQAVN

-1435 VALQALAK
+1435 VASQALAK

-1478 TKIKPAAR
+1478 TKVKPAAR
-1486 EKINQKANELRAQ
+1486 EKINQKANELRAK

-1510 RQAALDKIND
+1510 RQVALDKINEF
-1520 LVAKAMTN
+1520 VNQAMTD
-1528 ITNDRTNQQ
+1528 ITNNRTNQQ
-1537 VNDSTNQA
+1537 VDDTTSQA
-1545 LDDIALVTPDHIVR
+1545 LDSIALVAPEHIVR

-1574 HEIEQAE
+1574 QEIEQAE

-1591 LNQLANNEKRALQN
+1591 LNQLANNEKLALQN
-1605 INQAIANNDVKRVES
+1605 INQAVTNNDVKRVET
-1620 NGIATLKGVEPH
+1620 NGIATLKGVQPH
-1632 IVVKP
+1632 IVIKP
-1637 EAQEA
+1637 EAQQA
-1642 IKASAD
+1642 IKATAE

-1659 ATTDELDEANQQ
+1659 ATVDELDEANQL
-1671 INDTLKQG
+1671 ISDTLKQA
-1679 QQDIDNTTQ
+1679 QQEIENTNQ
-1688 DAAVNDVRNQTI
+1688 DAAVTDVRNQTI

-1709 VRRKRAALDNI
+1709 VRRKRAALDSI
-1720 DESNNN
+1720 EENNKN

-1739 DERNVAIAALNKI
+1739 DERDVAIDTLNKI
-1752 VNAIKNDIAQNKTN
+1752 VNTIKNDIAQNKTN
-1766 AEVDQTEADGNNNIK
+1766 AEVDRTETDGNDNIK

-1792 ARQSVSAKAEAQNAL
+1792 ARQSVGVKAEAQNAL

-1835 QINHADKTAQVNQN
+1835 QIDHADKTAQVNQD

-1886 ANNEATDEEQNAA
+1886 ANNEATDEEQNIA
-1899 IVQVEKE
+1899 IAQVEKE
-1906 LIKAKQQIAGAVTNA
+1906 LIKAKQQIASAVTNA

-1926 LHDGKNEIREI
+1926 LHDEKNEIREI
-1937 EPVINKKATAR
+1937 EPVINRKASAR

-1957 KKQAIEANVQATV
+1957 KKQAIEANIQATV

-1995 SNAQVDKTAT
+1995 SNAQVDKTAS

-2033 RVTHLVQNYRKVS
+2033 RVTALVQNYRKVS
-2046 DRNKADALKA
+2046 NRNKADALKA

-2083 FNVALGDIEAV
+2083 FNVALSDIEAV

-2126 KVKALIDQY
+2126 KVKVLIDQY

-2140 RMVDEDAT
+2140 RMIDEDAT
-2148 LNDIKKDTQLIID
+2148 LNDIKQHTQFIVD
-2161 EILAIKLPAEVI
+2161 EILAIKLPAEATKV
-2173 KASPKVGQ
+2173 SPKEIQ

-2193 DKQEVRKVVKELP
+2193 ETHESRKVEKELP
-2206 NTGSEEMDLP
+2206 NTGSEGMDLP
-2216 LKELALI
+2216 LKEFALI

-2229 ARRRSKKEKE
+2229 ARRRTKNEKE

>member
-37 ALTTDHN
+37 ALTTDNN
-44 VQGGSNQALPGNS
+44 VQSDTNQATPVNS
-57 QNTNADTN
+57 QDKDVANN
-65 RDIVND
+65 RGLAN
-71 SQNTPNAHAT
+71 SAQNTPNQSAT
-81 DNTSTN
+81 TNQATN
-87 QALTNHQN
+87 QALVNHN
-95 VDVANQ
+95 NGSIVNQ
-101 VGPAPIQ
+101 ATPTSVQ
-108 PSASPAQNNNNS
+108 SSTPSAQNNNHTDGNTTATETVS
-120 NANSTATEPAANT
+120 NAN
-133 NNNLAS
+133 NNDAVS
-139 NNNTL
+139 NNTTL
-144 NVPNNTDNNDS
+144 NVPNKTNENGS
-155 ARHLTLK
+155 GGHLTLK

-176 LVAIAEEASNRP
+176 LVAIAEPASNRP
-188 KKRSRR
+188 KKRSKR
-194 AAPTDPNATPADPTA
+194 AAPADPNATPADPA
-209 TPADPTAG
+209 AAAAG
-217 NGSAPVAITAPY
+217 NGGAPVAITAPY

-235 NANNIGQNAPN
+235 NANNAGQNAPN
-246 EVLSFDDNNIRPSTN
+246 EVLSFDDNGIRPSTN
-261 RSVPT
+261 RSVPS
-266 VTVVDNLPGYTLIN
+266 VTVVDNLPGFTLIN

-293 TSMFDSGD
+293 TSMFDSAD

-317 RGNDTND
+317 KGNDTND
-324 HGDFNGIEKT
+324 HGG
-334 LTVNPNS
+334 
-341 ELIFEFNTMTTKNYQ
+341 
-356 AQGNV
+356 
-361 IALGRIR
+361 
-368 GNDTNDHGDFN
+368 FN

-407 MTNLIIKNAD
+407 VTNLIIKNAD
-417 NDTVIGEKVVAYG
+417 NDTVIAEKSVAYG
-430 PIWRLLKV
+430 PIWRLFKV

-516 ASFNTDDFVYKIQL
+516 ASFNTDDFVYQVQL

-547 GNSGVDINDMNVTY
+547 SNSGVDMNDFNVTY
-561 DAANRIITIK
+561 DAANRVITIK
-571 STGGGTGN
+571 STGGGSGN

-612 LTYKTYS
+612 LTYKTYTL
-619 QDFINSPAESHTVST
+619 DFINSPAESHTVRT

-692 VSQADIDSLAN
+692 VSQADIDSLTN

-717 AVNRKVDDMED
+717 AVNKKVDQMED

-790 NAKQAIRDKAAKQRE
+790 NAKKAIRDKATKQRE
-805 IINHTP
+805 IINATP
-811 DATQDE
+811 DATEDE
-817 IQDALNQLTTDET
+817 IQDALNQLATDET

-842 ADVETAK
+842 ADVEIAK

-856 GAVAPQVTHKQA
+856 GAVVPQVTHKQA

-915 ATTNDDVDTAKGDG
+915 ATTNADVDNAKGDG

-971 RQAAIEKV
+971 RQAAIDKV
-979 NAAVAVANTNILNAN
+979 NAAVTAANTNILNAN

-1003 TNAIQGIQAIEPA
+1003 TNAIQGIQAITPA

-1024 NAIDQSAETQ
+1024 NAIDKSAETQ
-1034 HNAIFNNNDA
+1034 HNTIFNNNDA

-1101 NAVNEKAREAITN
+1101 NVVNDKAREAITN

-1140 LNDIGVTST
+1140 LTDIGVTST

-1168 PHVTKKQTATGVLTD
+1168 PHVTKKQTAIGVLND

-1209 VDQDLATAINNI
+1209 VDQELATAINNI

-1248 VKKPAALAQTNQ
+1248 VKKPAALAQINQ
-1260 HYSAKLVEINATPD
+1260 HYNAKLAEINATPD
-1274 ATDDEKNAAIN
+1274 ATNDEKNAAIN
-1285 TLNQDRQQA
+1285 TLNLDRQQA

-1374 INQNQTNDQVDA
+1374 INQNQTNDQVDT
-1386 TTNQAIN
+1386 TTNQALK

-1435 VALQALAK
+1435 VASQALAK

-1478 TKIKPAAR
+1478 TKVKPAAR
-1486 EKINQKANELRAQ
+1486 EKINQKANELRAK

-1510 RQAALDKIND
+1510 RQVALDKINEF
-1520 LVAKAMTN
+1520 VNQAMTD
-1528 ITNDRTNQQ
+1528 ITNNRTNQQ
-1537 VNDSTNQA
+1537 VDDTTSQA
-1545 LDDIALVTPDHIVR
+1545 LDSIALVTPDHIVR

-1574 HEIEQAE
+1574 REIEQAE

-1605 INQAIANNDVKRVES
+1605 INQAVTNNDVKRVET
-1620 NGIATLKGVEPH
+1620 NGIATLKGVQPH
-1632 IVVKP
+1632 IVIKP
-1637 EAQEA
+1637 EAQQA
-1642 IKASAD
+1642 IKASAE

-1659 ATTDELDEANQQ
+1659 ATVDELDEANQL
-1671 INDTLKQG
+1671 ISDTLKQA
-1679 QQDIDNTTQ
+1679 QQEIENTNQ
-1688 DAAVNDVRNQTI
+1688 DAAVTDVRNQTI

-1709 VRRKRAALDNI
+1709 VRRKRAALDSI
-1720 DESNNN
+1720 EENNKN

-1739 DERNVAIAALNKI
+1739 DERDVAIDTLNKI
-1752 VNAIKNDIAQNKTN
+1752 VNTIKNDIAQNKTN
-1766 AEVDQTEADGNNNIK
+1766 AEVDRTETDGNDNIK

-1792 ARQSVSAKAEAQNAL
+1792 ARQSVGVKAEAQNAL

-1835 QINHADKTAQVNQN
+1835 QINHADKTAQVNQD
-1849 SIDAQNI
+1849 SINAQNI

-1886 ANNEATDEEQNAA
+1886 ANNEATDEEQNIA
-1899 IVQVEKE
+1899 IAQVEKE
-1906 LIKAKQQIAGAVTNA
+1906 LIKAKQQIASAVTNA

-1926 LHDGKNEIREI
+1926 LHDEKNEIREI
-1937 EPVINKKATAR
+1937 EPVINRKASAR

-1957 KKQAIEANVQATV
+1957 KKQAIEANIQATV

-1995 SNAQVDKTAT
+1995 SNAQVDKTAS

-2033 RVTHLVQNYRKVS
+2033 RVTALVQNYRKVS
-2046 DRNKADALKA
+2046 NRNKADALKA

-2083 FNVALGDIEAV
+2083 FNVALSDIEAV

-2126 KVKALIDQY
+2126 KVKVLIDQY

-2140 RMVDEDAT
+2140 RMIDEDAT
-2148 LNDIKKDTQLIID
+2148 LNDIKQHTQFIVD
-2161 EILAIKLPAEVI
+2161 EILAIKLPAEETKV
-2173 KASPKVGQ
+2173 SPKEIQ

-2193 DKQEVRKVVKELP
+2193 ETHESRKVEKELP
-2206 NTGSEEMDLP
+2206 NTGSEGMDLP
-2216 LKELALI
+2216 LKEFALI

-2229 ARRRSKKEKE
+2229 ARRRTKNEKE

>member
-37 ALTTDHN
+37 ALTTDNN
-44 VQGGSNQALPGNS
+44 VQSDTNQATPVNS
-57 QNTNADTN
+57 QDTN
-65 RDIVND
+65 VANNRGLAN
-71 SQNTPNAHAT
+71 SAQNTPNQSAT
-81 DNTSTN
+81 TNQSTN
-87 QALTNHQN
+87 QALVNHN
-95 VDVANQ
+95 NGSIANQ
-101 VGPAPIQ
+101 ATPAPIQ
-108 PSASPAQNNNNS
+108 PSASPAQNNNHS
-120 NANSTATEPAANT
+120 DANSTATETVSNA
-133 NNNLAS
+133 NNNDVVS
-139 NNNTL
+139 NNTTL
-144 NVPNNTDNNDS
+144 NVPNRTNENGS
-155 ARHLTLK
+155 GGHLTLK

-176 LVAIAEEASNRP
+176 LVAIAEQASNRP

-194 AAPTDPNATPADPTA
+194 AAPADPNATPADPA
-209 TPADPTAG
+209 AAAAG
-217 NGSAPVAITAPY
+217 NGGAPVAITAPY

-235 NANNIGQNAPN
+235 NANNAGQNAPN
-246 EVLSFDDNNIRPSTN
+246 EVLSFDDNGIRPSTN
-261 RSVPT
+261 RSVPS
-266 VTVVDNLPGYTLIN
+266 VTVVDNLPGFTLIN

-317 RGNDTND
+317 KGNDTND
-324 HGDFNGIEKT
+324 HGDFNGIEK
-334 LTVNPNS
+334 S
-341 ELIFEFNTMTTKNYQ
+341 
-356 AQGNV
+356 
-361 IALGRIR
+361 
-368 GNDTNDHGDFN
+368 
-379 GIEKTLTVNPNSEL
+379 LTVNPNSEL

-407 MTNLIIKNAD
+407 VTNLIIKNAD
-417 NDTVIGEKVVAYG
+417 NDTVIAEKSVAYG
-430 PIWRLLKV
+430 PIWRLFKV
-438 PENVS
+438 PDNVS

-516 ASFNTDDFVYKIQL
+516 ASFNTDDFVYKVQL

-547 GNSGVDINDMNVTY
+547 SNSGVDMNDFNVTY
-561 DAANRIITIK
+561 DAANRVITIK
-571 STGGGTGN
+571 STGGGSGN

-612 LTYKTYS
+612 LTYKTYT

-667 IFNDLKRRAQT
+667 IFNGLKRRAQT

-692 VSQADIDSLAN
+692 VSQADIDSLTN

-717 AVNRKVDDMED
+717 AVNKKVDQMED

-756 GNIGDQTTDDGV
+756 GDIGDQTTDAGV

-790 NAKQAIRDKAAKQRE
+790 NAKKAIRDKATKQRE
-805 IINHTP
+805 IINATP
-811 DATQDE
+811 DATEDE
-817 IQDALNQLTTDET
+817 IQDAINQLATDET

-856 GAVAPQVTHKQA
+856 GAVVPQVTHKKA

-892 EEKNAAL
+892 EEKDAAL

-915 ATTNDDVDTAKGDG
+915 ATTNADVDNAKGDG

-971 RQAAIEKV
+971 RQAAIDKV
-979 NAAVAVANTNILNAN
+979 NAAVTAANTNILNAN
-994 TNADVEQVK
+994 TNANVEQVK
-1003 TNAIQGIQAIEPA
+1003 TNAIQGIQAITPA

-1024 NAIDQSAETQ
+1024 NAIDKSAETQ
-1034 HNAIFNNNDA
+1034 HNTIFNNDA

-1101 NAVNEKAREAITN
+1101 NAVNDKAREAITN

-1140 LNDIGVTST
+1140 LTDIGVTST

-1168 PHVTKKQTATGVLTD
+1168 PHVTKKQTATGVLND

-1209 VDQDLATAINNI
+1209 VDQELATAINNI

-1248 VKKPAALAQTNQ
+1248 VKKPAALAQINQ
-1260 HYSAKLVEINATPD
+1260 HYNAKLAEINATPD
-1274 ATDDEKNAAIN
+1274 ATNDEKNAAIN

-1386 TTNQAIN
+1386 TTNQAVN

-1435 VALQALAK
+1435 VASQALTK

-1478 TKIKPAAR
+1478 TKVKPAAR
-1486 EKINQKANELRAQ
+1486 EKINQKANELRAK

-1510 RQAALDKIND
+1510 RQVALDKINEF
-1520 LVAKAMTN
+1520 VNQAMTD
-1528 ITNDRTNQQ
+1528 ITNNRTNQQ
-1537 VNDSTNQA
+1537 VDDTTSQA
-1545 LDDIALVTPDHIVR
+1545 LDSIALVTPEHIVR
-1559 AAARDAVKQQYEAKK
+1559 AGARDVVKQQYEAKK
-1574 HEIEQAE
+1574 QEIEQAE

-1591 LNQLANNEKRALQN
+1591 LNQLANNEKLALQN
-1605 INQAIANNDVKRVES
+1605 INQAVTNNDVKRVET
-1620 NGIATLKGVEPH
+1620 NGIATLKGVQPH
-1632 IVVKP
+1632 IVIKP
-1637 EAQEA
+1637 EEQQA
-1642 IKASAD
+1642 IKASAE

-1659 ATTDELDEANQQ
+1659 ATVDELDEANQL
-1671 INDTLKQG
+1671 ISDTLKKA
-1679 QQDIDNTTQ
+1679 QQEIENTNQ
-1688 DAAVNDVRNQTI
+1688 DAAVTDVRNQTI

-1709 VRRKRAALDNI
+1709 VRRKRAALDSI
-1720 DESNNN
+1720 EENNKN

-1739 DERNVAIAALNKI
+1739 DERDVAIDTLNKI
-1752 VNAIKNDIAQNKTN
+1752 VNTIKNDIAQNKTN
-1766 AEVDQTEADGNNNIK
+1766 AEVDRTETDGNDNIK

-1792 ARQSVSAKAEAQNAL
+1792 ARQSVGVKAEAQNAL

-1835 QINHADKTAQVNQN
+1835 QINHADKTAQVNQD
-1849 SIDAQNI
+1849 SINAQNI

-1899 IVQVEKE
+1899 IAQVEKE
-1906 LIKAKQQIAGAVTNA
+1906 LIKAKQQIASAVTNA

-1926 LHDGKNEIREI
+1926 LHDEKNEIREI
-1937 EPVINKKATAR
+1937 EPVINRKASAR

-1957 KKQAIEANVQATV
+1957 KKQAIEANIQATV

-1995 SNAQVDKTAT
+1995 SNAQVDKTAS

-2033 RVTHLVQNYRKVS
+2033 RVTALVQNYRKVS

-2083 FNVALGDIEAV
+2083 FNVALSDIEAV

-2126 KVKALIDQY
+2126 KVKVLIDQY

-2140 RMVDEDAT
+2140 RMIDEDAT
-2148 LNDIKKDTQLIID
+2148 LNDIKQHTQFIVD
-2161 EILAIKLPAEVI
+2161 EILAIKLPAEATKV
-2173 KASPKVGQ
+2173 SPKVIQ
-2181 PAPKVCTPIKKE
+2181 SAPKVCTPIIKE
-2193 DKQEVRKVVKELP
+2193 ETHESRKVEKELP
-2206 NTGSEEMDLP
+2206 NTGSEGMDLP
-2216 LKELALI
+2216 LKEFALI

-2229 ARRRSKKEKE
+2229 ARRRTKNEKE

>member
-57 QNTNADTN
+57 PNTNADTN
-65 RDIVND
+65 RDIVNG

-95 VDVANQ
+95 VGVANQ
-101 VGPAPIQ
+101 VAPAPIQ
-108 PSASPAQNNNNS
+108 PSTSSASNNNHS
-120 NANSTATEPAANT
+120 DANSTATEPAANT

-194 AAPTDPNATPADPTA
+194 AAPADPNA

-217 NGSAPVAITAPY
+217 NGSAPVAITAPF

-246 EVLSFDDNNIRPSTN
+246 EVLTFDDNNIRPSTN

-317 RGNDTND
+317 KGNDTND
-324 HGDFNGIEKT
+324 HGG
-334 LTVNPNS
+334 
-341 ELIFEFNTMTTKNYQ
+341 
-356 AQGNV
+356 
-361 IALGRIR
+361 
-368 GNDTNDHGDFN
+368 FN

-600 VPTPRTVTFNDT
+600 VPTPRTVTFNDI
-612 LTYKTYS
+612 LTYKTYT

-667 IFNDLKRRAQT
+667 IFNELKRRAQT

-692 VSQADIDSLAN
+692 VSQADIDSLVN

-805 IINHTP
+805 IINNTP

-979 NAAVAVANTNILNAN
+979 NAAVAAANTNILNAN

-1034 HNAIFNNNDA
+1034 HNAIFNNNAA

-1101 NAVNEKAREAITN
+1101 NAVNDKAREAITN

-1198 TTEEKQVALNQ
+1198 TDEEKQVALNQ

-1248 VKKPAALAQTNQ
+1248 VKKPTALAQINQ
-1260 HYSAKLVEINATPD
+1260 HYNAKLAEINATPD

-1393 AIDNVEAEVVIKPKA
+1393 AIDNVEAKVVIKPKA

-1435 VALQALAK
+1435 VALLALAK

-1478 TKIKPAAR
+1478 TKVKPAAR

-1559 AAARDAVKQQYEAKK
+1559 ATARDAVKQQYEAKK

-1605 INQAIANNDVKRVES
+1605 IDQAIANNDVKRVES

-1906 LIKAKQQIAGAVTNA
+1906 LIKAKQQIASAVTNA

-1957 KKQAIEANVQATV
+1957 KKLAIEANVQATV

-1995 SNAQVDKTAT
+1995 SNAQVDKTAS

-2135 VADGN
+2135 VADGI
-2140 RMVDEDAT
+2140 RMIDEDAT
-2148 LNDIKKDTQLIID
+2148 LNDIKQHTQFIVD
-2161 EILAIKLPAEVI
+2161 EILAIKLPAEATKVL
-2173 KASPKVGQ
+2173 PKVGQ
-2181 PAPKVCTPIKKE
+2181 PAPKLCTSIKKV

-2229 ARRRSKKEKE
+2229 ARRRNKNEKE

>member
-37 ALTTDHN
+37 ALTTDNN
-44 VQGGSNQALPGNS
+44 VQSDTNQATPVNS
-57 QNTNADTN
+57 QDTN
-65 RDIVND
+65 VANNRGLAN
-71 SQNTPNAHAT
+71 SAQNTPNQSAT
-81 DNTSTN
+81 TNQSTN
-87 QALTNHQN
+87 QALVNHN
-95 VDVANQ
+95 NGSIANQ
-101 VGPAPIQ
+101 ATPTSVQ
-108 PSASPAQNNNNS
+108 SSTPSAQNNNHTDGNTTATETVS
-120 NANSTATEPAANT
+120 NANNKDVV
-133 NNNLAS
+133 S
-139 NNNTL
+139 NNTTL
-144 NVPNNTDNNDS
+144 NVPNKTNENGS
-155 ARHLTLK
+155 GGHLTLK
-162 EIQEDVRHSSDKPE
+162 EFQEDVRHSSDKPE
-176 LVAIAEEASNRP
+176 LVAIAEQASNRP

-194 AAPTDPNATPADPTA
+194 AAPADPNATPADPA
-209 TPADPTAG
+209 AAAAG
-217 NGSAPVAITAPY
+217 NGGAPVAITAPY

-235 NANNIGQNAPN
+235 NANNAGQNAPN
-246 EVLSFDDNNIRPSTN
+246 EVLSFDDNGIRPSTN
-261 RSVPT
+261 RSVPS
-266 VTVVDNLPGYTLIN
+266 VTVVDNLPGFTLIN

-317 RGNDTND
+317 KGNDTND
-324 HGDFNGIEKT
+324 HGDFNGIEK
-334 LTVNPNS
+334 S
-341 ELIFEFNTMTTKNYQ
+341 
-356 AQGNV
+356 
-361 IALGRIR
+361 
-368 GNDTNDHGDFN
+368 
-379 GIEKTLTVNPNSEL
+379 LTVNPNSEL

-407 MTNLIIKNAD
+407 VTNLIIKNAD
-417 NDTVIGEKVVAYG
+417 NDTVIAEKSVAYG
-430 PIWRLLKV
+430 PIWRLFKV

-516 ASFNTDDFVYKIQL
+516 ASFNTDDFVYKVQL
-530 PEGVEYVNNSLT
+530 PEGIEYVNNSLT

-547 GNSGVDINDMNVTY
+547 SNSGVDMNDFNVTY
-561 DAANRIITIK
+561 DAANRVITIK
-571 STGGGTGN
+571 STGGGSGN

-612 LTYKTYS
+612 LTYKTYT
-619 QDFINSPAESHTVST
+619 QDFISSPAESHTVST

-692 VSQADIDSLAN
+692 VSQADIDSLTN

-717 AVNRKVDDMED
+717 AVNKKVDQMED

-790 NAKQAIRDKAAKQRE
+790 NAKKAIRDKATKQRE
-805 IINHTP
+805 IINATP
-811 DATQDE
+811 DATEDE
-817 IQDALNQLTTDET
+817 IQDALNQLATDET

-842 ADVETAK
+842 ADVEIAK

-856 GAVAPQVTHKQA
+856 GAVVPQVTHKQA

-915 ATTNDDVDTAKGDG
+915 ATTNADVDNAKGDG

-979 NAAVAVANTNILNAN
+979 NAAVTAANTNILNAN

-1003 TNAIQGIQAIEPA
+1003 TNAIQGIQAITPA

-1024 NAIDQSAETQ
+1024 NAIDKSAETQ
-1034 HNAIFNNNDA
+1034 HNTIFNNNDA

-1101 NAVNEKAREAITN
+1101 NAVNDKAREAITN

-1140 LNDIGVTST
+1140 LTDIGVTST

-1168 PHVTKKQTATGVLTD
+1168 PHVTKKQTATGVLND

-1209 VDQDLATAINNI
+1209 VDQELATAINNI

-1248 VKKPAALAQTNQ
+1248 VKKPAALAQINQ
-1260 HYSAKLVEINATPD
+1260 HYNAKLAEINATPD
-1274 ATDDEKNAAIN
+1274 ATNDEKNAAIN

-1362 QINQLKDQAFNQ
+1362 QINQLKEQAINQ
-1374 INQNQTNDQVDA
+1374 INQNQTNDQVDT
-1386 TTNQAIN
+1386 TTNQAVN

-1435 VALQALAK
+1435 VASQALAK

-1478 TKIKPAAR
+1478 TKVKPAAR
-1486 EKINQKANELRAQ
+1486 EKINQKANELRAK

-1510 RQAALDKIND
+1510 RQVALDKINEF
-1520 LVAKAMTN
+1520 VNQAMTD
-1528 ITNDRTNQQ
+1528 ITNNRTNQQ
-1537 VNDSTNQA
+1537 VDDTTSQA
-1545 LDDIALVTPDHIVR
+1545 LDSIALVAPEHIVR

-1574 HEIEQAE
+1574 QEIEQAE

-1591 LNQLANNEKRALQN
+1591 LNQLANNEKLALQN
-1605 INQAIANNDVKRVES
+1605 INQAVTNNDVKRVET
-1620 NGIATLKGVEPH
+1620 NGIATLKGVQPH
-1632 IVVKP
+1632 IVIKP
-1637 EAQEA
+1637 EAQQA
-1642 IKASAD
+1642 IKATAE

-1659 ATTDELDEANQQ
+1659 ATVDELDEANQL
-1671 INDTLKQG
+1671 ISDTLKQA
-1679 QQDIDNTTQ
+1679 QQEIENTNQ
-1688 DAAVNDVRNQTI
+1688 DAAVTDVRNQTI

-1709 VRRKRAALDNI
+1709 VRRKRAALDSI
-1720 DESNNN
+1720 EENNKN

-1739 DERNVAIAALNKI
+1739 DERDVAIDTLNKI
-1752 VNAIKNDIAQNKTN
+1752 VNTIKNDIAQNKTN
-1766 AEVDQTEADGNNNIK
+1766 AEVDRTETDGNDNIK

-1792 ARQSVSAKAEAQNAL
+1792 ARQSVGVKAEAQNAL

-1835 QINHADKTAQVNQN
+1835 QINHADKTAQVNQD

-1886 ANNEATDEEQNAA
+1886 ANNEATDEEQNIA
-1899 IVQVEKE
+1899 IAQVEKE
-1906 LIKAKQQIAGAVTNA
+1906 LIKAKQQIASAVTNA

-1926 LHDGKNEIREI
+1926 LHDEKNEIREI
-1937 EPVINKKATAR
+1937 EPVINRKASAR

-1957 KKQAIEANVQATV
+1957 KKQAIEANIQATV

-1995 SNAQVDKTAT
+1995 SNAQVDKTAS

-2033 RVTHLVQNYRKVS
+2033 RVTALVQNYRKVS
-2046 DRNKADALKA
+2046 NRNKADALKA

-2083 FNVALGDIEAV
+2083 FNVALSDIEAV

-2126 KVKALIDQY
+2126 KVKVLIDQY

-2140 RMVDEDAT
+2140 RMIDEDAT
-2148 LNDIKKDTQLIID
+2148 LNDIKQHTQFIVD
-2161 EILAIKLPAEVI
+2161 EILAIKLPAEATKV
-2173 KASPKVGQ
+2173 SPKEIQ

-2193 DKQEVRKVVKELP
+2193 ETHESRKVEKELP
-2206 NTGSEEMDLP
+2206 NTGSEGMDLP
-2216 LKELALI
+2216 LKEFALI

-2229 ARRRSKKEKE
+2229 ARRRTKNEKE

>member
-37 ALTTDHN
+37 ALTTDNN
-44 VQGGSNQALPGNS
+44 VQSDTNQATPVNS
-57 QNTNADTN
+57 QDTN
-65 RDIVND
+65 VANNRGLAN
-71 SQNTPNAHAT
+71 SAQNTPNQSAT
-81 DNTSTN
+81 TNQSTN
-87 QALTNHQN
+87 QALVNHN
-95 VDVANQ
+95 NGSIANQ
-101 VGPAPIQ
+101 ATPTSVQ
-108 PSASPAQNNNNS
+108 SSTPSAQNNNHTDGNTTATETVS
-120 NANSTATEPAANT
+120 NANNKDVV
-133 NNNLAS
+133 S
-139 NNNTL
+139 NNTTL
-144 NVPNNTDNNDS
+144 NVPNKTNENGS
-155 ARHLTLK
+155 GGHLTLK

-176 LVAIAEEASNRP
+176 LVAIAEQASNRP

-194 AAPTDPNATPADPTA
+194 AAPADPNATPADPA
-209 TPADPTAG
+209 AAAAG
-217 NGSAPVAITAPY
+217 NGGAPVAITAPY

-235 NANNIGQNAPN
+235 NANNAGQNAPN
-246 EVLSFDDNNIRPSTN
+246 EVLSFDDNGIRPSTN
-261 RSVPT
+261 RSVPS
-266 VTVVDNLPGYTLIN
+266 VTVVDNLPGFTLIN

-317 RGNDTND
+317 KGNDTND
-324 HGDFNGIEKT
+324 HGDFNGIEK
-334 LTVNPNS
+334 S
-341 ELIFEFNTMTTKNYQ
+341 
-356 AQGNV
+356 
-361 IALGRIR
+361 
-368 GNDTNDHGDFN
+368 
-379 GIEKTLTVNPNSEL
+379 LTVNPNSEL

-407 MTNLIIKNAD
+407 VTNLIIKNAD
-417 NDTVIGEKVVAYG
+417 NDTVIAEKSVAYG
-430 PIWRLLKV
+430 PIWRLFKV

-516 ASFNTDDFVYKIQL
+516 ASFNTDDFVYKVQL

-547 GNSGVDINDMNVTY
+547 SNSGVDMNDFNVTY
-561 DAANRIITIK
+561 DAANRVITIK
-571 STGGGTGN
+571 STGGGSGN

-612 LTYKTYS
+612 LTYKTYT

-692 VSQADIDSLAN
+692 VSQADIDSLTN

-717 AVNRKVDDMED
+717 AVNKKVDQMED

-790 NAKQAIRDKAAKQRE
+790 NAKKAIRDKATKQRE
-805 IINHTP
+805 IINATP
-811 DATQDE
+811 DATEDE
-817 IQDALNQLTTDET
+817 IQDALNQLATDET

-842 ADVETAK
+842 ADVEIAK

-856 GAVAPQVTHKQA
+856 GAVVPQVTHKQA

-899 NELTQATNH
+899 ATNH

-915 ATTNDDVDTAKGDG
+915 ATTNADVDNAKGDG

-971 RQAAIEKV
+971 RQAAIDKV
-979 NAAVAVANTNILNAN
+979 NAAVTAANTNILNAN

-1003 TNAIQGIQAIEPA
+1003 TNAIQGIQAITPA

-1024 NAIDQSAETQ
+1024 NAIDKSAETQ
-1034 HNAIFNNNDA
+1034 HNTIFNNNDA

-1101 NAVNEKAREAITN
+1101 NAVNDKAREAITN

-1140 LNDIGVTST
+1140 LTDIGVTST

-1168 PHVTKKQTATGVLTD
+1168 PHVTKKQTATGVLND

-1188 KQEINQNTNA
+1188 KQKINQNTNA

-1209 VDQDLATAINNI
+1209 VDQELATAINNI

-1248 VKKPAALAQTNQ
+1248 VKKPAALAQINQ
-1260 HYSAKLVEINATPD
+1260 HYNAKLAEINATPD
-1274 ATDDEKNAAIN
+1274 ATNDEKNAAIN

-1362 QINQLKDQAFNQ
+1362 QINQLKDQAINQ
-1374 INQNQTNDQVDA
+1374 INQNQTNDQVDT
-1386 TTNQAIN
+1386 TTNQAVN

-1435 VALQALAK
+1435 VASQALAK

-1478 TKIKPAAR
+1478 TKVKPAAR
-1486 EKINQKANELRAQ
+1486 EKINQKANELRAK

-1510 RQAALDKIND
+1510 RQVALDKINEF
-1520 LVAKAMTN
+1520 VNQAMTD
-1528 ITNDRTNQQ
+1528 ITNNRTNQQ
-1537 VNDSTNQA
+1537 VDDTTSQA
-1545 LDDIALVTPDHIVR
+1545 LDSIALVAPEHIVR
-1559 AAARDAVKQQYEAKK
+1559 AAARDAVNQQYEAKK
-1574 HEIEQAE
+1574 QEIEQAE

-1591 LNQLANNEKRALQN
+1591 LNQLANNEKLALQN
-1605 INQAIANNDVKRVES
+1605 INQAVTNNDVKRVET
-1620 NGIATLKGVEPH
+1620 NGIATLKGVQPH
-1632 IVVKP
+1632 IVIKP
-1637 EAQEA
+1637 EAQQA
-1642 IKASAD
+1642 IKATAE

-1659 ATTDELDEANQQ
+1659 ATVDELDEANQL
-1671 INDTLKQG
+1671 ISDTLKQA
-1679 QQDIDNTTQ
+1679 QQEIENTNQ
-1688 DAAVNDVRNQTI
+1688 DAAVTDVRNQTI

-1709 VRRKRAALDNI
+1709 VRRKRAALDSI
-1720 DESNNN
+1720 EENNKN

-1739 DERNVAIAALNKI
+1739 DERDVAIDTLNKI
-1752 VNAIKNDIAQNKTN
+1752 VNTIKNDIAQNKTN
-1766 AEVDQTEADGNNNIK
+1766 AEVDRTETDGNDNIK

-1792 ARQSVSAKAEAQNAL
+1792 ARQSVGVKAEAQNAL

-1835 QINHADKTAQVNQN
+1835 QINHADKTAQVNQD

-1886 ANNEATDEEQNAA
+1886 ANNEATDEEQNIA
-1899 IVQVEKE
+1899 IAQVEKE
-1906 LIKAKQQIAGAVTNA
+1906 LIKAKQQIASAVTNA

-1926 LHDGKNEIREI
+1926 LHDEKNEIREI
-1937 EPVINKKATAR
+1937 EPVINRKASAR

-1957 KKQAIEANVQATV
+1957 KKQAIEANIQATV

-1995 SNAQVDKTAT
+1995 SNAQVDKTAS

-2033 RVTHLVQNYRKVS
+2033 RVTALVQNYRKVS
-2046 DRNKADALKA
+2046 NRNKADALKA

-2083 FNVALGDIEAV
+2083 FNVALSDIEAV

-2126 KVKALIDQY
+2126 KVKVLIDQY

-2140 RMVDEDAT
+2140 RMIDEDAT
-2148 LNDIKKDTQLIID
+2148 LNDIKQHTQFIVD
-2161 EILAIKLPAEVI
+2161 EILAIKLPAEATKV
-2173 KASPKVGQ
+2173 SPKEIQ

-2193 DKQEVRKVVKELP
+2193 ETHESRKVEKELP
-2206 NTGSEEMDLP
+2206 NTGSEGMDLP
-2216 LKELALI
+2216 LKEFALI

-2229 ARRRSKKEKE
+2229 ARRRTKNEKE

>member
-37 ALTTDHN
+37 ALTTDNN
-44 VQGGSNQALPGNS
+44 VQSDTNQATPVNS
-57 QNTNADTN
+57 QDKDVANN
-65 RDIVND
+65 RGLAN
-71 SQNTPNAHAT
+71 SAQNTPNQSAT
-81 DNTSTN
+81 TNQATN
-87 QALTNHQN
+87 QALVNHN
-95 VDVANQ
+95 NGSIVNQ
-101 VGPAPIQ
+101 ATPTSVQ
-108 PSASPAQNNNNS
+108 SSTPSAQNNNHTDGNTTATETVS
-120 NANSTATEPAANT
+120 NAN
-133 NNNLAS
+133 NNDAVS
-139 NNNTL
+139 NNTTL
-144 NVPNNTDNNDS
+144 NVPNKTNENGS
-155 ARHLTLK
+155 GGHLTLK

-176 LVAIAEEASNRP
+176 LVAIAEPASNRP

-194 AAPTDPNATPADPTA
+194 AAPADPNATPADPA
-209 TPADPTAG
+209 AAAAG
-217 NGSAPVAITAPY
+217 NGGAPVAITAPY

-235 NANNIGQNAPN
+235 NANNAGQNAPN
-246 EVLSFDDNNIRPSTN
+246 EVLSFDDNGIRPSTN
-261 RSVPT
+261 RSVPS
-266 VTVVDNLPGYTLIN
+266 VTVVDNLPGFTLIN

-293 TSMFDSGD
+293 TSMFDSAD

-317 RGNDTND
+317 
-324 HGDFNGIEKT
+324 K
-334 LTVNPNS
+334 
-341 ELIFEFNTMTTKNYQ
+341 
-356 AQGNV
+356 
-361 IALGRIR
+361 

-407 MTNLIIKNAD
+407 VTNLIIKNAD
-417 NDTVIGEKVVAYG
+417 NDTVIAEKSVAYG
-430 PIWRLLKV
+430 PIWRLFKV

-516 ASFNTDDFVYKIQL
+516 ASFNTDDFVYQVQL

-547 GNSGVDINDMNVTY
+547 SNSGVDMNDFNVTY
-561 DAANRIITIK
+561 DAANRVITIK
-571 STGGGTGN
+571 STGGGSGN

-612 LTYKTYS
+612 LTYKTYT

-692 VSQADIDSLAN
+692 VSQADIDSLTN

-717 AVNRKVDDMED
+717 AVNKKVDQMED

-790 NAKQAIRDKAAKQRE
+790 NAKKAIRDKATKQRE
-805 IINHTP
+805 IINATP
-811 DATQDE
+811 DATEDE
-817 IQDALNQLTTDET
+817 IQDALNQLATDET

-856 GAVAPQVTHKQA
+856 GAVVPQVTHKKA

-915 ATTNDDVDTAKGDG
+915 AKTNADVDNAKGDG

-971 RQAAIEKV
+971 RQAAIDKV
-979 NAAVAVANTNILNAN
+979 NAAVTAANTNILNAN

-1003 TNAIQGIQAIEPA
+1003 TNAIQGIQAITPA

-1024 NAIDQSAETQ
+1024 NAIDKSAETQ
-1034 HNAIFNNNDA
+1034 HNTIFNNNDA

-1101 NAVNEKAREAITN
+1101 NVVNDKAREAITN

-1140 LNDIGVTST
+1140 LTDIGVTST

-1168 PHVTKKQTATGVLTD
+1168 PHVTKKQTATGVLND

-1209 VDQDLATAINNI
+1209 VDQELATAINNI

-1248 VKKPAALAQTNQ
+1248 VKKPAALAQINQ
-1260 HYSAKLVEINATPD
+1260 HYNAKLAEINATPD

-1294 IESIKQANTNAEVD
+1294 IESVKQANTNAEVD

-1374 INQNQTNDQVDA
+1374 INQNQTNDQVDT
-1386 TTNQAIN
+1386 TTNQALN

-1435 VALQALAK
+1435 VASQALAK

-1478 TKIKPAAR
+1478 TKVKPAAR
-1486 EKINQKANELRAQ
+1486 EKINQKVNELRAK

-1510 RQAALDKIND
+1510 RQVALDKINEF
-1520 LVAKAMTN
+1520 VNQAMTD
-1528 ITNDRTNQQ
+1528 ITNNRTNQQ
-1537 VNDSTNQA
+1537 VDDTTSQA
-1545 LDDIALVTPDHIVR
+1545 LDSIALVAPEHIVR

-1574 HEIEQAE
+1574 QEIEQAE

-1591 LNQLANNEKRALQN
+1591 LNQLANNEKLALQN
-1605 INQAIANNDVKRVES
+1605 INQAVTNNDVKRVET
-1620 NGIATLKGVEPH
+1620 NGIATLKGVQPH
-1632 IVVKP
+1632 IVIKP
-1637 EAQEA
+1637 EAQQA
-1642 IKASAD
+1642 IKASAE

-1659 ATTDELDEANQQ
+1659 ATVDELDEANQL
-1671 INDTLKQG
+1671 ISDTLKQA
-1679 QQDIDNTTQ
+1679 QQEIENTNQ
-1688 DAAVNDVRNQTI
+1688 DAAVTDVRNQTI

-1709 VRRKRAALDNI
+1709 VRRKRAALDSI
-1720 DESNNN
+1720 EENNKN
-1726 QLDAI
+1726 KLDAI

-1739 DERNVAIAALNKI
+1739 DERDVAIDTLNKI
-1752 VNAIKNDIAQNKTN
+1752 VNTIKNDIAQNKTN
-1766 AEVDQTEADGNNNIK
+1766 AEVDRTETDGNDNIK

-1792 ARQSVSAKAEAQNAL
+1792 ARQSVGVKAEAQNAL

-1835 QINHADKTAQVNQN
+1835 QINHADKTAQVNQD

-1871 QQIQNIATNKINLIK
+1871 QQIQNIATNKINLSK
-1886 ANNEATDEEQNAA
+1886 ANNEATDEEQNIA
-1899 IVQVEKE
+1899 IAQVEKE
-1906 LIKAKQQIAGAVTNA
+1906 LIKAKQQIASAVTNA

-1926 LHDGKNEIREI
+1926 LHDEKNEIREI
-1937 EPVINKKATAR
+1937 EPVINRKASAR

-1957 KKQAIEANVQATV
+1957 KKQAIEANIQATV

-1995 SNAQVDKTAT
+1995 SNAQVDKTAS

-2033 RVTHLVQNYRKVS
+2033 RVTALVQNYRKVS
-2046 DRNKADALKA
+2046 NRNKADALKA

-2083 FNVALGDIEAV
+2083 FNVALSDIEAV

-2126 KVKALIDQY
+2126 KVKVLIDQY

-2140 RMVDEDAT
+2140 RMIDEDAT
-2148 LNDIKKDTQLIID
+2148 LNDIKQHTQFIVD
-2161 EILAIKLPAEVI
+2161 EILAIKLPAEPTKV
-2173 KASPKVGQ
+2173 SPKVIQ

-2193 DKQEVRKVVKELP
+2193 ETHESRKVEKELP
-2206 NTGSEEMDLP
+2206 NTGSEGMDLP
-2216 LKELALI
+2216 LKEFALI

-2229 ARRRSKKEKE
+2229 ARRRTKNEKE